1 MSKTVDSKVVEMRF
15 DNKNFEKNV
24 KQSMTT
30 LDKLKQA
37 LKLDGATNGLTAVEQ
52 RANSIKF
59 HGLADTIDKVADKF
73 SGLEMIGTMAMFRIS
88 QSIANAGINL
98 VKSLSVDNVMSGWN
112 KLQQKANS
120 MSTLISQG
128 YKTEVVE
135 EQLEKLNW
143 FSDETS
149 YNFTDMIDNIAKFTA
164 TGKGLEDSV
173 TAMQG
178 IALWAA
184 KSGQNAQKASAAMY
198 QLSQALG
205 AGYMRKE
212 DWKSIQ
218 NASMDT
224 AEFRKQ
230 TLETAVAMGKVKKIG
245 KDTYQ
250 SLRGNKMKFTQQ
262 QFAES
267 LTEGQWFTSDVMM
280 EVYKKYA
287 KASDQMKKAI
297 DVMSEDHDVTLTA
310 GQMIKAYDALKNNTF
325 DDFLKEEEIDDEK
338 AIAALKNMVSGFD
351 EFGISTFR
359 AGQEYRT
366 FNDTIDATKDAVST
380 KWMNIIETL
389 IGNIDAQKKLWT
401 TIGEQ
406 FYDWFAAPLD
416 DLQELLN
423 RWVDMGGRDSLHEAL
438 GNIGEAIGAI
448 TKPIKEAWHEIFPP
462 MTAKR
467 LTELTN
473 KFKEFTS
480 HLKISGKTAD
490 AIKSVFR
497 ALFSILKTGFS
508 IVKTLGKALFTLIG
522 VFRPLGELLI
532 SAVGFLSKWIDKT
545 AEAARNSKWLSN
557 TVNTVVETIKKFANA
572 VGNMLKKLLSY
583 ESALNFFKGLFN
595 LIKNVGLAIGKFI
608 GGIIRNG
615 DLNQVMKL
623 VNSGLISAA
632 LIKLQGVFKSFKG
645 VADNAAGILESV
657 KGVLESY
664 QKDIQAK
671 TLIKIAG
678 AVAILVGSIW
688 VLSSIDGAALAIGIG
703 AMGLVMTELMLCFNI
718 LTKITKDQKI
728 LLRNSLALINLSA
741 SLLILSAAI
750 KNLGSLNLGQMAI
763 ALGGLAVAMQ
773 LFIHTLKMLPD
784 DGETKKK
791 TKGLIGLSISLLILS
806 VALKKMGSMKLT
818 EIVKSLIT
826 MFIATKVMVGTINSI
841 NPEGAIRKALSLVV
855 LANAMVVLGLAMK
868 ILGSLSWSEIGRGLA
883 AMGGALAILT
893 IAMNHLS
900 TGNRVASKLGS
911 FASAGAKFKGG
922 GVKFG
927 MSGSS
932 GNYESFKSSQ
942 GGALGKSFALLG
954 ATMSLVILGGAMK
967 ILATM
972 NWSDIGRSL
981 AAMGGALTI
990 LVVAMRVLG
999 SSVSGAL
1006 AGAGSLVIA
1015 SAALIGLAL
1024 GLKIL
1029 GSIHPDKIVK
1039 SLVALAAALT
1049 ILGVAGY
1056 LLKGVALDLLVVAGA
1071 AALFGVAAVTLGV
1084 GLGLIAAGISAL
1096 ALALSAGTTAI
1107 VAGLSA
1113 IILGIVGLIPEIVK
1127 TLGLA
1132 IAEFCKVI
1140 MECAPLIAK
1149 AIGTVLL
1156 EAVKMLKDFV
1166 PPIVTAILDL
1176 VIQTIRAV
1184 TDRVPELIMSIAELL
1199 SAIFKGF
1206 MEALQILDAKT
1217 LLGGIACIGML
1228 VVIFHLLASLAMS
1241 APAAAIGVVAF
1252 GILLVELM
1260 GVMALVG
1267 KLKGMVAGIK
1277 DAGEVLQAV
1286 GTAIGRF
1293 IGGIIGGFGLGI
1305 SDTMPAIA
1313 TNLSQFMTNLQP
1325 FLDGVSKVK
1334 PDTVI
1339 RMGSLAAG
1347 ILVLTAANFI
1357 AGLGNLLSLGNSLPK
1372 LGRDLSLFMTNAK
1385 PFIDSAILISPNMM
1399 QGVQALANAIMVLTG
1414 AQLLKSMSSLFTWF
1428 TGDNS
1433 FEKFGKEIASLGTGM
1448 KDFAKNLGTFSDSQV
1463 TSISAACEAIS
1474 ALAKAAKQIP
1484 NEGGLW
1490 AGLVGD
1496 NSIGKWSEYLP
1507 PLGKNLNEFVKNL
1520 GTFSDSQVGA
1530 VTAAGNAIKGLAEA
1544 SKQIPNEGGLWSW
1557 IAGDNSI
1564 GKFSEYLP
1572 EVGKNLADM
1581 ATQLQSFTE
1590 EQVGSIK
1597 NAGLAIA
1604 ALAEAA
1610 NKIPNTGGIVSWFT
1624 GDNDI
1629 STFTDKLPGVATN
1642 LKNFSKN
1649 LGSYSESSSKYAGF
1663 AGDAIAS
1670 LAKAANKIPNT
1681 GGIASWFAGDN
1692 DISKFSDKLP
1702 NVGTMLKNFIENL
1715 GTFSDAQV
1723 ASTDC
1728 AGQAIARLAEAA
1740 SKVPNAGGMFTW
1752 FTGESD
1758 ISQFA
1763 DKWPGV
1769 ATKLGEFVKNL
1780 GTFTAEQVTTVDCAS
1795 NAIVKLAEAAKK
1807 VPAVGGLV
1815 SWFTGESDLS
1825 AFAGKFPGVGT
1836 NLKDFVSNLGTFN
1849 ADQVTTVD
1857 CAAQAIQKFCE
1868 AADACPKSGGLVSW
1882 FTGDKDISK
1891 VTDKLPDVAWGIKKF
1906 SEKIGTFTDKE
1917 VASITAATEALKRI
1931 TYFAN
1936 DVKDVEDLEDRADG
1950 LADVADGVKNF
1961 VEGLAKISSE
1971 NAENAKKNAKIFYDL
1986 TTQLASMNVDSMKTL
2001 GDSMKN
2007 IGENSVEKFIS
2018 AFNGDNPKTKLS
2030 QAIRDLI
2037 TKLIDTLESKR
2048 TDVENK
2054 FISIVTSA
2062 LDKINESSMI
2072 DKMKTAGKNFAK
2084 GFADGIENN
2093 RYLAVDAGTNLGN
2106 DAYKAAK
2113 RAIDAH
2119 SPSRKARELGN
2130 FFGLGFIKGIHEYTS
2145 DAYNESFDMADHAR
2159 KGLSNAISK
2168 VNDILNDGRT
2178 NQPTIRPILDLSDV
2192 ESQAGTISGLFNNVS
2207 LGTNL
2212 NAISTGMAS
2221 KGQNGTA
2228 NDVVSAIN
2236 KLGSNLGSTG
2246 DTYNI
2251 NGITYDD
2258 QSSVSEAIQTLIRA
2272 ANIERRS

>member
-37 LKLDGATNGLTAVEQ
+37 LKLDGATSGLTAIEQ

-73 SGLEMIGTMAMFRIS
+73 SGLSMVGTMAMIRIS
-88 QSIANAGINL
+88 QSVANAGLNM
-98 VKSLSVDNVMSGWN
+98 VKSLSVDNVMSGWQ

-128 YKTEVVE
+128 YDTSVVE
-135 EQLEKLNW
+135 KQLEKLNW

-230 TLETAVAMGKVKKIG
+230 TLEVAVAMGKVKKVG
-245 KDTYQ
+245 TDTYQ
-250 SLRGNKMKFTQQ
+250 SLLGNKMKFTQQ

-297 DVMSEDHDVTLTA
+297 DIMSEDHDVTLTA

-325 DDFLKEEEIDDEK
+325 DAFLKEEEIDDEK
-338 AIAALKNMVSGFD
+338 AISALKNMVSGFD

-366 FNDTIDATKDAVST
+366 FNDTLDATKDAVST
-380 KWMNIIETL
+380 KWMNIMETL

-423 RWVDMGGRDSLHEAL
+423 RWVDMGGRNSLHEAL
-438 GNIGEAIGAI
+438 GNIGSAIGAI
-448 TKPIKEAWHEIFPP
+448 TKPIKEAWDEIFPP

-473 KFKEFTS
+473 KFKEFTAS
-480 HLKISGKTAD
+480 LKISGKTAD
-490 AIKSVFR
+490 AIKSIFR
-497 ALFSILKTGFS
+497 AFFSIIKTGLS
-508 IVKTLGKALFTLIG
+508 VVKTFGKALFTLIG
-522 VFRPLGELLI
+522 VFRPLGELVI
-532 SAVGFLSKWIDKT
+532 TSVGFLSKWVDKT

-557 TVNTVVETIKKFANA
+557 TVNTVVEAIKKFANA
-572 VGNMLKKLLSY
+572 AGNMLKKLLSY

-595 LIKNVGLAIGKFI
+595 LIKNVGLAIGKFL

-645 VADNAAGILESV
+645 IADNAAGILESV

-671 TLIKIAG
+671 TLIKIAS
-678 AVAILVGSIW
+678 AVAILAGSIW
-688 VLSSIDGAALAIGIG
+688 VLSSIDGASLVKGIG
-703 AMGLVMTELMLCFNI
+703 AMGLLMTELMLCFKA
-718 LTKITKDQKI
+718 LTKMGEDKI
-728 LLRNSLALINLSA
+728 YARSSLALISLSL
-741 SLLILSAAI
+741 SLLILGSAI
-750 KNLGSLNLGQMAI
+750 KKIGSLNFGQMI
-763 ALGGLAVAMQ
+763 IGLIGLAGAMGV
-773 LFIHTLKMLPD
+773 LTATIHLLPD
-784 DGETKKK
+784 DGKTKKK
-791 TKGLIGLSISLLILS
+791 TKGLIALSLSLLIMS
-806 VALKKMGSMKLT
+806 VALKKIGSMDLLSIIKGLT
-818 EIVKSLIT
+818 TMLISLGG
-826 MFIATKVMVGTINSI
+826 MAFILSKI
-841 NPEGAIRKALSLVV
+841 NPEGALRKSIAMLV
-855 LANAMVVLGLAMK
+855 LANSLIILAGALK
-868 ILGSLSWSEIGRGLA
+868 ILGSMSWGEIGRGLT
-883 AMGGALAILT
+883 AMAGSLTILT
-893 IAMNHLS
+893 IVMNLLPK
-900 TGNRVASKLGS
+900 N
-911 FASAGAKFKGG
+911 GG
-922 GVKFG
+922 I
-927 MSGSS
+927 
-932 GNYESFKSSQ
+932 FKSI
-942 GGALGKSFALLG
+942 GLLG
-954 ATMSLVILGGAMK
+954 AVTSMIVLAGALK

-972 NWSDIGRSL
+972 NWEEIKRSL
-981 AAMGGALTI
+981 VAMGGALTI
-990 LVVAMRVLG
+990 LVVAMKILG
-999 SSVSGAL
+999 SSIGGAL
-1006 AGAGSLVIA
+1006 AGAGALLIA
-1015 SAALIGLAL
+1015 SAALIELAI

-1029 GSIHPDKIVK
+1029 ASIKPDKMVK
-1039 SLVALAAALT
+1039 ALLGLAAALT
-1049 ILGVAGY
+1049 ILGIAGALLSKVAGG
-1056 LLKGVALDLLVVAGA
+1056 LLMVAGA
-1071 AALFGVAAVTLGV
+1071 AALFGVAAVALGV
-1084 GLGLIAAGISAL
+1084 GLGLIASGISAL

-1132 IAEFCKVI
+1132 IIEFCKVI
-1140 MECAPLIAK
+1140 IECAPLIAK
-1149 AIGTVLL
+1149 ALGIVLL

-1176 VIQTIRAV
+1176 FIQTIRAV
-1184 TDRVPELIMSIAELL
+1184 TDRVPELIISIAELL

-1206 MEALQILDAKT
+1206 MEALQLLDAKV

-1228 VVIFHLLASLAMS
+1228 VVIFHLLASLAIS
-1241 APAAAIGVVAF
+1241 APAAAIGIVAF
-1252 GILLVELM
+1252 GVLLVELI

-1267 KLKGMVAGIK
+1267 KLKGMVSGIQ

-1293 IGGIIGGFGLGI
+1293 IGGIIGGFGLGV
-1305 SDTMPAIA
+1305 SDTMPQIA

-1339 RMGSLAAG
+1339 RIGSLAAG

-1357 AGLGNLLSLGNSLPK
+1357 AGLGNLLSIGNSLPK

-1414 AQLLKSMSSLFTWF
+1414 ANVLKSMSSLFTWF

-1433 FEKFGKEIASLGTGM
+1433 FEKFGKEIASLGIGM
-1448 KDFAKNLGTFSDSQV
+1448 KNFAKNLGTFSDSQV

-1474 ALAKAAKQIP
+1474 SLAKAAKQIP

-1490 AGLVGD
+1490 ASLVGD
-1496 NSIGKWSEYLP
+1496 NSIVKWSSYLP

-1520 GTFSDSQVGA
+1520 GTFSDSQVGS

-1544 SKQIPNEGGLWSW
+1544 SKQIPNEGGLWGW

-1572 EVGKNLADM
+1572 EVGKNLANM

-1590 EQVGSIK
+1590 DQVGSIK

-1629 STFTDKLPGVATN
+1629 STFANKLPGVATN

-1663 AGDAIAS
+1663 AGNAIAA
-1670 LAKAANKIPNT
+1670 LASAANKIPNT
-1681 GGIASWFAGDN
+1681 GGIVSWFTGDN

-1702 NVGTMLKNFIENL
+1702 NVGTMLKNFISNL
-1715 GTFSDAQV
+1715 GSFTDSQV
-1723 ASTDC
+1723 TATDC
-1728 AGQAIARLAEAA
+1728 AGQAIARLAKAA
-1740 SKVPNAGGMFTW
+1740 SDVPNAGGMFTW

-1763 DKWPGV
+1763 SKWPGV
-1769 ATKLGEFVKNL
+1769 ATNLKGFVSNL
-1780 GTFTAEQVTTVDCAS
+1780 GTFTDEQVTTTDCAGR
-1795 NAIVKLAEAAKK
+1795 AIKALASAAKD
-1807 VPAVGGLV
+1807 VPNVGGLV
-1815 SWFTGESDLS
+1815 SWFTGENDISE
-1825 AFAGKFPGVGT
+1825 FAGKFPGVGT
-1836 NLKDFVSNLGTFN
+1836 NLKNFVTNLGTFST
-1849 ADQVTTVD
+1849 DQVNTVD
-1857 CAAQAIQKFCE
+1857 SAGKALAGLAK
-1868 AADACPKSGGLVSW
+1868 AADEIPNSGGLVSL
-1882 FTGDKDISK
+1882 FTGDNDISK
-1891 VTDKLPDVAWGIKKF
+1891 FAGKFPTVASGIKGYAD
-1906 SEKIGTFTDKE
+1906 KIGTFGKDK
-1917 VASITAATEALKRI
+1917 VDSVNASTEAIK
-1931 TYFAN
+1931 A
-1936 DVKDVEDLEDRADG
+1936 
-1950 LADVADGVKNF
+1950 
-1961 VEGLAKISSE
+1961 LAKIDDIDFGDLKDNSSDMAGVGT
-1971 NAENAKKNAKIFYDL
+1971 NMANFITK
-1986 TTQLASMNVDSMKTL
+1986 LASSSKDTTELAKTNADAFVELVTKFTNV
-2001 GDSMKN
+2001 
-2007 IGENSVEKFIS
+2007 
-2018 AFNGDNPKTKLS
+2018 NGDNVKKIGDGLKTIGETGINKFVESLSGDSPVTKVS

-2037 TKLIDTLESKR
+2037 SKLIDTMETKR
-2048 TDVENK
+2048 GDVEAK
-2054 FISIVTSA
+2054 FTSIVTSA
-2062 LDKINESSMI
+2062 IDKINESTMI
-2072 DKMKTAGKNFAK
+2072 DKMKTAGKNFAQ

-2106 DAYKAAK
+2106 AAYKAAK

-2119 SPSRKARELGN
+2119 SPSKKAHKLGN
-2130 FFGLGFIKGIHEYTS
+2130 FFGLGFINGIHEYTS
-2145 DAYNESFDMADHAR
+2145 DAYGESYSMADEAR

-2178 NQPTIRPILDLSDV
+2178 NQPTIRPVLDLTDI
-2192 ESQAGTISGLFNNVS
+2192 ESGAGRINGLFKNVNV
-2207 LGTNL
+2207 GGNL
-2212 NAISTGMAS
+2212 NAITVGMRS

-2236 KLGSNLGSTG
+2236 KLGSNIGSGG

-2258 QSSVSEAIQTLIRA
+2258 QSSISEAVQILIRA

>member
-73 SGLEMIGTMAMFRIS
+73 SGLSMVGTMAMIRIS
-88 QSIANAGINL
+88 QSVANAGINM
-98 VKSLSVDNVMSGWN
+98 VKSLSVDNIMSGWQ

-128 YKTEVVE
+128 YDTSVVE

-230 TLETAVAMGKVKKIG
+230 TLDVAIAMGKVKKVG
-245 KDTYQ
+245 TDTYQ
-250 SLRGNKMKFTQQ
+250 SLLGNKMKFTQQ

-297 DVMSEDHDVTLTA
+297 DIMSEDHDVTLTA

-325 DDFLKEEEIDDEK
+325 DAFLKEEEIDDEK
-338 AIAALKNMVSGFD
+338 AISALKNMVSGFD

-366 FNDTIDATKDAVST
+366 FNDTLDATKDAVST
-380 KWMNIIETL
+380 KWMNIMETL

-423 RWVDMGGRDSLHEAL
+423 RWVDMGGRNSLHEAL
-438 GNIGEAIGAI
+438 GNIGSAIGAI
-448 TKPIKEAWHEIFPP
+448 TKPIKEAWDEIFPP

-473 KFKEFTS
+473 KFKEFTAS
-480 HLKISGKTAD
+480 LKISGKTAD
-490 AIKSVFR
+490 AIKSIFR
-497 ALFSILKTGFS
+497 AFFSIIKTGLS
-508 IVKTLGKALFTLIG
+508 VVKTFGKALFTLIG
-522 VFRPLGELLI
+522 VFRPLGELVI
-532 SAVGFLSKWIDKT
+532 TAVGFLSKWVDKT

-557 TVNTVVETIKKFANA
+557 TVNTVVEAIKKFANA
-572 VGNMLKKLLSY
+572 AGNMLKKLLSY

-595 LIKNVGLAIGKFI
+595 LIKNVGLAIGKFL

-657 KGVLESY
+657 KGILESY
-664 QKDIQAK
+664 QKDIEAK
-671 TLIKIAG
+671 TLIKIAS
-678 AVAILVGSIW
+678 AVAILAGSIW
-688 VLSSIDGAALAIGIG
+688 VLSSIDGASLVKGIG
-703 AMGLVMTELMLCFNI
+703 AMGLLMTELMLCFKV
-718 LTKITKDQKI
+718 LTKMGEDKI
-728 LLRNSLALINLSA
+728 YARSSLALISLSL
-741 SLLILSAAI
+741 SLLILGSAIKKIGSLSFGQMITGLIGLAGAMGVLTAAI
-750 KNLGSLNLGQMAI
+750 HL
-763 ALGGLAVAMQ
+763 
-773 LFIHTLKMLPD
+773 LPD
-784 DGETKKK
+784 DGKTKKK
-791 TKGLIGLSISLLILS
+791 TKGLIALSLSLLIMS
-806 VALKKMGSMKLT
+806 VALKKIGSMDLLSIIKGLT
-818 EIVKSLIT
+818 TMLISLGG
-826 MFIATKVMVGTINSI
+826 MAFILSKI
-841 NPEGAIRKALSLVV
+841 NPEGALRKSIAMLV
-855 LANAMVVLGLAMK
+855 LANSLIILAGALK
-868 ILGSLSWSEIGRGLA
+868 ILGSMSWGEIGRGLT
-883 AMGGALAILT
+883 AMAGSLTILT
-893 IAMNHLS
+893 IVMNLLPKNGGIFKS
-900 TGNRVASKLGS
+900 IGLLAAVISMIVL
-911 FASAGAKFKGG
+911 AGA
-922 GVKFG
+922 
-927 MSGSS
+927 
-932 GNYESFKSSQ
+932 
-942 GGALGKSFALLG
+942 L
-954 ATMSLVILGGAMK
+954 K

-972 NWSDIGRSL
+972 NWEEIKRSL
-981 AAMGGALTI
+981 VAMGGALTI
-990 LVVAMRVLG
+990 LVVAMKILG
-999 SSVSGAL
+999 SSIGGSL
-1006 AGAGSLVIA
+1006 AGAGSLLIA
-1015 SAALIGLAL
+1015 SAALIELAI

-1029 GSIHPDKIVK
+1029 ASIKPDKMVK
-1039 SLVALAAALT
+1039 ALLGLAAALT
-1049 ILGVAGY
+1049 ILGIAGALLSKVAGG
-1056 LLKGVALDLLVVAGA
+1056 LLMVAGA
-1071 AALFGVAAVTLGV
+1071 AALFGVAAVALGV

-1132 IAEFCKVI
+1132 IIEFCKVI
-1140 MECAPLIAK
+1140 IECAPLIAK
-1149 AIGTVLL
+1149 ALGTVLL

-1176 VIQTIRAV
+1176 FIQTIRAV

-1206 MEALQILDAKT
+1206 MEALQLLDAKV

-1228 VVIFHLLASLAMS
+1228 AVIFHLLASLAMS
-1241 APAAAIGVVAF
+1241 APAAAIGIIAF
-1252 GILLVELM
+1252 GVLLVELM
-1260 GVMALVG
+1260 GVMTLVG
-1267 KLKGMVAGIK
+1267 KLKGMVSGIQ

-1293 IGGIIGGFGLGI
+1293 IGGIIGGFGLGV
-1305 SDTMPAIA
+1305 SDTMPQIA
-1313 TNLSQFMTNLQP
+1313 TNLSQFIMNLQP
-1325 FLDGVSKVK
+1325 FIDGVSKVK

-1357 AGLGNLLSLGNSLPK
+1357 AGLGNLLSIGNSLPK

-1399 QGVQALANAIMVLTG
+1399 NGVQALANAIMVLTG
-1414 AQLLKSMSSLFTWF
+1414 ANVLKSMSSLFTWF

-1448 KDFAKNLGTFSDSQV
+1448 KNFAKNLGTFSDSQV

-1474 ALAKAAKQIP
+1474 SLAKAAKQIP

-1490 AGLVGD
+1490 ASLVGD
-1496 NSIGKWSEYLP
+1496 NSIGKWSSYLP

-1520 GTFSDSQVGA
+1520 GTFSNSQVGS
-1530 VTAAGNAIKGLAEA
+1530 VTAAGNAIKALAEA

-1572 EVGKNLADM
+1572 EVGKNLSNM
-1581 ATQLQSFTE
+1581 AAQLQSFTE
-1590 EQVGSIK
+1590 DQVGSIK

-1681 GGIASWFAGDN
+1681 GGIVSWFTGDN
-1692 DISKFSDKLP
+1692 DISKFSEKLP
-1702 NVGTMLKNFIENL
+1702 SVGTMLKNFIANL
-1715 GTFSDAQV
+1715 GTFTEAQV
-1723 ASTDC
+1723 TSTDC
-1728 AGQAIARLAEAA
+1728 AGQAIARLAKAA
-1740 SKVPNAGGMFTW
+1740 SDVPNAGSMFTW
-1752 FTGESD
+1752 FTGEND

-1763 DKWPGV
+1763 DKLPGV
-1769 ATKLGEFVKNL
+1769 ATNLKNFVNNL
-1780 GTFTAEQVTTVDCAS
+1780 GTFTDEQVATTDCAGR
-1795 NAIVKLAEAAKK
+1795 AIKALANAAKD
-1807 VPAVGGLV
+1807 VPNVGGLV
-1815 SWFTGESDLS
+1815 SLFTGENDISQ
-1825 AFAGKFPGVGT
+1825 FADKFPGVGT
-1836 NLKDFVSNLGTFN
+1836 NLKGFVTNLGTFST
-1849 ADQVTTVD
+1849 DQVNTVD
-1857 CAAQAIQKFCE
+1857 AAGKAIAALAK
-1868 AADACPKSGGLVSW
+1868 AADEIPNSGGLVSL
-1882 FTGDKDISK
+1882 FTGDNDISK
-1891 VTDKLPDVAWGIKKF
+1891 FADKFPTVASGIKGYAD
-1906 SEKIGTFTDKE
+1906 KIGTFGKDK
-1917 VASITAATEALKRI
+1917 VDSVNASTEAIK
-1931 TYFAN
+1931 A
-1936 DVKDVEDLEDRADG
+1936 
-1950 LADVADGVKNF
+1950 
-1961 VEGLAKISSE
+1961 LAKIDDIDFGGLKDNSSDMAGVGT
-1971 NAENAKKNAKIFYDL
+1971 NMANFITK
-1986 TTQLASMNVDSMKTL
+1986 LASSSKDTTDLAKTNADAFVELVTKFNNV
-2001 GDSMKN
+2001 
-2007 IGENSVEKFIS
+2007 
-2018 AFNGDNPKTKLS
+2018 NGDNIKKIGDGLKTIGETGINKFVESLS
-2030 QAIRDLI
+2030 GDSPVTKVTQAIRDLI
-2037 TKLIDTLESKR
+2037 TKLIDTMETKR
-2048 TDVENK
+2048 SDIETK
-2054 FISIVTSA
+2054 FTSIVTSA
-2062 LDKINESSMI
+2062 IDKINESTMI
-2072 DKMKTAGKNFAK
+2072 DKVKTAGKNFAQ

-2106 DAYKAAK
+2106 AAYKAAK

-2119 SPSRKARELGN
+2119 SPSKKAHKLGN
-2130 FFGLGFIKGIHEYTS
+2130 FFGLGFINGIHEYTS
-2145 DAYNESFDMADHAR
+2145 DAYGESYNMADEAR

-2168 VNDILNDGRT
+2168 VNDILNDDRT
-2178 NQPTIRPILDLSDV
+2178 NQPTIRPVLDLTDI
-2192 ESQAGTISGLFNNVS
+2192 EYGAGRINGLFKNVNV
-2207 LGTNL
+2207 GGNL
-2212 NAISTGMAS
+2212 NAITVGMRS

-2236 KLGSNLGSTG
+2236 KLGSNIGSGG

-2258 QSSVSEAIQTLIRA
+2258 QSSVSEAVQILIRA

>member
-73 SGLEMIGTMAMFRIS
+73 SGLSMVGTMAMIRIS
-88 QSIANAGINL
+88 QSVANAGLNM
-98 VKSLSVDNVMSGWN
+98 VKSLSVDNIMSGWQ

-128 YKTEVVE
+128 YDTSVVE
-135 EQLEKLNW
+135 KQLEKLNW

-230 TLETAVAMGKVKKIG
+230 TLDVAVAMGKVKKVG
-245 KDTYQ
+245 TDTYQ
-250 SLRGNKMKFTQQ
+250 SLLGNKMKFTQQ

-297 DVMSEDHDVTLTA
+297 DIMSEDHDVTLTA

-325 DDFLKEEEIDDEK
+325 DAFLKEEEIDDEK
-338 AIAALKNMVSGFD
+338 AISALKNMVSGFD

-366 FNDTIDATKDAVST
+366 FNDTLDATKDAVST
-380 KWMNIIETL
+380 KWMNIMETL

-423 RWVDMGGRDSLHEAL
+423 RWVDMGGRNSLHEAL
-438 GNIGEAIGAI
+438 GNIGSAIGAI
-448 TKPIKEAWHEIFPP
+448 TKPIKEAWNEIFPP

-473 KFKEFTS
+473 KFKAFTAS
-480 HLKISGKTAD
+480 LKISGKTAD
-490 AIKSVFR
+490 AIKSIFR
-497 ALFSILKTGFS
+497 AFFSIIKTGLS
-508 IVKTLGKALFTLIG
+508 VVKTFGKALFTLIG
-522 VFRPLGELLI
+522 VFRPLGELVI
-532 SAVGFLSKWIDKT
+532 TAVGFLSKWVDKT

-557 TVNTVVETIKKFANA
+557 TVNTVVEAIKKFANA
-572 VGNMLKKLLSY
+572 AGNMLKKLLSY

-595 LIKNVGLAIGKFI
+595 LIKNVGLAIGKFL

-632 LIKLQGVFKSFKG
+632 LIKLQSVFKSFKG

-657 KGVLESY
+657 KGILESY
-664 QKDIQAK
+664 QKDIEAK
-671 TLIKIAG
+671 TLIKIAS
-678 AVAILVGSIW
+678 AVAILAGSIW
-688 VLSSIDGAALAIGIG
+688 VLSSIDGASLVKGIG
-703 AMGLVMTELMLCFNI
+703 AMGLVMAELMLCFKA
-718 LTKITKDQKI
+718 LTKMGEDKI
-728 LLRNSLALINLSA
+728 YARSSLALISLSL
-741 SLLILSAAI
+741 SLLILGSAI
-750 KNLGSLNLGQMAI
+750 KKIGSLNFGQMI
-763 ALGGLAVAMQ
+763 TGLIGLAGAMGI
-773 LFIHTLKMLPD
+773 LTAAIYLLPD
-784 DGETKKK
+784 DGKTKKK
-791 TKGLIGLSISLLILS
+791 TKGLITLSLSLLIMS
-806 VALKKMGSMKLT
+806 VALKKIGSMDLLSIIKGLT
-818 EIVKSLIT
+818 TMLISLGV
-826 MFIATKVMVGTINSI
+826 MAFILSKM
-841 NPEGAIRKALSLVV
+841 NPEGALRKSISMLV
-855 LANAMVVLGLAMK
+855 LANSLIILAGSLK
-868 ILGSLSWSEIGRGLA
+868 ILGSMSWAEIGRGLT
-883 AMGGALAILT
+883 AMAGSLTILT
-893 IAMNHLS
+893 IVMNLLPKNGGIFKS
-900 TGNRVASKLGS
+900 IGLLGVVTS
-911 FASAGAKFKGG
+911 MIVLAGA
-922 GVKFG
+922 
-927 MSGSS
+927 
-932 GNYESFKSSQ
+932 
-942 GGALGKSFALLG
+942 L
-954 ATMSLVILGGAMK
+954 K

-972 NWSDIGRSL
+972 NWEEIKRSL
-981 AAMGGALTI
+981 VAMGGALTI
-990 LVVAMRVLG
+990 LVVAMKILG
-999 SSVSGAL
+999 SSIGGSL
-1006 AGAGSLVIA
+1006 AGAGALLIA
-1015 SAALIGLAL
+1015 SAALIELAI

-1029 GSIHPDKIVK
+1029 ASIKPDKMVK
-1039 SLVALAAALT
+1039 ALLGLAVALT
-1049 ILGVAGY
+1049 ILGIAGALLSKVAGG
-1056 LLKGVALDLLVVAGA
+1056 LLMVAGA
-1071 AALFGVAAVTLGV
+1071 AALFGVAAVALGV
-1084 GLGLIAAGISAL
+1084 GLGLIATGISAL
-1096 ALALSAGTTAI
+1096 SLALSAGTTAI

-1113 IILGIVGLIPEIVK
+1113 IILGIIGLIPEIVK

-1132 IAEFCKVI
+1132 IIEFCKVI
-1140 MECAPLIAK
+1140 IECAPLIAK
-1149 AIGTVLL
+1149 ALGIVLL

-1176 VIQTIRAV
+1176 FIQTIRAV

-1206 MEALQILDAKT
+1206 MEALQLLDSKV

-1228 VVIFHLLASLAMS
+1228 VIIFHLLASLAMS
-1241 APAAAIGVVAF
+1241 APAAAIGIVAF
-1252 GILLVELM
+1252 GVLLVELM
-1260 GVMALVG
+1260 GVMTLVG
-1267 KLKGMVAGIK
+1267 KLKGMVSGIQ

-1293 IGGIIGGFGLGI
+1293 IGGIIGGFGLGV
-1305 SDTMPAIA
+1305 SDTMPQIA

-1357 AGLGNLLSLGNSLPK
+1357 AGLGNILSIGNALPK
-1372 LGRDLSLFMTNAK
+1372 LGRDLSLFMINAK

-1399 QGVQALANAIMVLTG
+1399 QGVQSLANAIMVLTG
-1414 AQLLKSMSSLFTWF
+1414 ANILKSISSLFTWI

-1433 FEKFGKEIASLGTGM
+1433 FEKFGKEIASLGTGI
-1448 KDFAKNLGTFSDSQV
+1448 KNFAKNLGTFSDNQV
-1463 TSISAACEAIS
+1463 SSISSACEAIS
-1474 ALAKAAKQIP
+1474 SLAKAAKQIP

-1490 AGLVGD
+1490 ASIVGD
-1496 NSIGKWSEYLP
+1496 NSIGKWSAYLP
-1507 PLGKNLNEFVKNL
+1507 PLGKNLNEFVKSL
-1520 GTFSDSQVGA
+1520 GTFSSSQMDSVES
-1530 VTAAGNAIKGLAEA
+1530 AGNAIVALAEA
-1544 SKQIPNEGGLWSW
+1544 AKQIPNEGGLWS
-1557 IAGDNSI
+1557 ALVGDNSI
-1564 GKFSEYLP
+1564 GKFAYQLP
-1572 EVGKNLADM
+1572 STGLCLAAM
-1581 ATQLQSFTE
+1581 AKSLQGFTPE
-1590 EQVGSIK
+1590 SVDVIR
-1597 NAGLAIA
+1597 NAGESIA
-1604 ALAEAA
+1604 ALSIAA
-1610 NKIPNTGGIVSWFT
+1610 SKIPNSGGLVSLFT

-1629 STFTDKLPGVATN
+1629 SKFANKLPGVATN

-1663 AGDAIAS
+1663 AGDAIAA
-1670 LAKAANKIPNT
+1670 LANAASKIPNSSGLVSLFT
-1681 GGIASWFAGDN
+1681 GDN
-1692 DISKFSDKLP
+1692 DISKFADKLP
-1702 NVGTMLKNFIENL
+1702 SVGTMLKNFIGNL
-1715 GTFSDAQV
+1715 GTFTESQV
-1723 ASTDC
+1723 TSTDC
-1728 AGQAIARLAEAA
+1728 AGQAIARLAKAA
-1740 SKVPNAGGMFTW
+1740 SDVPNAGSMFTW

-1763 DKWPGV
+1763 DKLPGV
-1769 ATKLGEFVKNL
+1769 ATNLKNFVNNL
-1780 GTFTAEQVTTVDCAS
+1780 GTFTDEQVTTTDCAGR
-1795 NAIVKLAEAAKK
+1795 AIKALANAAKD
-1807 VPAVGGLV
+1807 VPNVGGLV
-1815 SWFTGESDLS
+1815 SLFTGENDISQ
-1825 AFAGKFPGVGT
+1825 FADKFPGVGT
-1836 NLKDFVSNLGTFN
+1836 NLKGFVTNLGTFST
-1849 ADQVTTVD
+1849 DQVNTVD
-1857 CAAQAIQKFCE
+1857 AAGKAIAALAK
-1868 AADACPKSGGLVSW
+1868 AADEIPNSGGLVSL
-1882 FTGDKDISK
+1882 FTGDNDISK
-1891 VTDKLPDVAWGIKKF
+1891 FADKFPTVASGIKGYAD
-1906 SEKIGTFTDKE
+1906 KIGTFGKDK
-1917 VASITAATEALKRI
+1917 VDSVNASTEAIK
-1931 TYFAN
+1931 A
-1936 DVKDVEDLEDRADG
+1936 
-1950 LADVADGVKNF
+1950 
-1961 VEGLAKISSE
+1961 LAKIDDIDFGGLKDNSSDMAGVGT
-1971 NAENAKKNAKIFYDL
+1971 NMANFITK
-1986 TTQLASMNVDSMKTL
+1986 LASSSKDTTDLAKTNADAFVELVTKFNNV
-2001 GDSMKN
+2001 
-2007 IGENSVEKFIS
+2007 
-2018 AFNGDNPKTKLS
+2018 NGDNIKKIGDGLKTIGETGINKFVESLSGDSPVTKVS

-2037 TKLIDTLESKR
+2037 SKLIDTMETKR
-2048 TDVENK
+2048 GDIETK
-2054 FISIVTSA
+2054 FTSIVTSA
-2062 LDKINESSMI
+2062 IDKLNESTMI
-2072 DKMKTAGKNFAK
+2072 DKVKTAGKNFAQ

-2106 DAYKAAK
+2106 AAYKAAK

-2119 SPSRKARELGN
+2119 SPSKKAHKLGN
-2130 FFGLGFIKGIHEYTS
+2130 FFGLGFINGIHEYTS
-2145 DAYNESFDMADHAR
+2145 DAYGESYNMADEAR

-2178 NQPTIRPILDLSDV
+2178 NQPTIRPVLDLTDI
-2192 ESQAGTISGLFNNVS
+2192 ESGAGRINGLFKNVNV
-2207 LGTNL
+2207 GGNL
-2212 NAISTGMAS
+2212 NAITVGMRS

-2236 KLGSNLGSTG
+2236 KLGSNIGSGG

-2258 QSSVSEAIQTLIRA
+2258 QSSVSEAIQVLIRA

>member
-37 LKLDGATNGLTAVEQ
+37 LKLDGAVNGLTAIEQ

-73 SGLEMIGTMAMFRIS
+73 SGLSMVGTMAMIRIS
-88 QSIANAGINL
+88 QSVANVGL
-98 VKSLSVDNVMSGWN
+98 SMVKSLSVDNIMSGWE
-112 KLQQKANS
+112 KLQQKASS

-128 YKTEVVE
+128 YDTSVVE

-230 TLETAVAMGKVKKIG
+230 TLDVAIAMGKVKKVG
-245 KDTYQ
+245 TDTYQ
-250 SLRGNKMKFTQQ
+250 SLLGNKMKFTQQ

-297 DVMSEDHDVTLTA
+297 DIMSEDHDITLTA

-325 DDFLKEEEIDDEK
+325 DNFLKEEEIDDDK
-338 AIAALKNMVSGFD
+338 AIAALKNMVSEFD
-351 EFGISTFR
+351 EFGISTFK

-366 FNDTIDATKDAVST
+366 FNDTLDATKDAVST
-380 KWMNIIETL
+380 KWMNIFETL

-423 RWVDMGGRDSLHEAL
+423 RWVDMGGRNSLHEAL
-438 GNIGEAIGAI
+438 SNIGSAIGAI
-448 TKPIKEAWHEIFPP
+448 TKPIKEAWDEIFPP

-473 KFKEFTS
+473 KFKEFTAS
-480 HLKISGKTAD
+480 LKISGKTAD
-490 AIKSVFR
+490 AIKSIFR
-497 ALFSILKTGFS
+497 AFFSIIKTELS
-508 IVKTLGKALFTLIG
+508 VVKTFGKALFTLIS
-522 VFRPLGELLI
+522 VFRPFGELVI
-532 SAVGFLSKWIDKT
+532 TAIGFLSKWVDKT

-557 TVNTVVETIKKFANA
+557 TVNTVVEAIKKFANA
-572 VGNMLKKLLSY
+572 AGNMLKKLLSY

-632 LIKLQGVFKSFKG
+632 IIKLQSVFKSFKG
-645 VADNAAGILESV
+645 VADKAAGILESV
-657 KGVLESY
+657 KEVLESY

-671 TLIKIAG
+671 TLIKIAS
-678 AVAILVGSIW
+678 AVAILAGSIW
-688 VLSSIDGAALAIGIG
+688 VLSSIDGASLVKGIG
-703 AMGLVMTELMLCFNI
+703 AMGLLMTELMLCFKE
-718 LTKITKDQKI
+718 LTKMGEDKI
-728 LLRNSLALINLSA
+728 YARSSLALISLSL
-741 SLLILSAAI
+741 SLLILGSAIKKIGSLSFGQMITGLIGLAGAMGVLTAAI
-750 KNLGSLNLGQMAI
+750 HL
-763 ALGGLAVAMQ
+763 
-773 LFIHTLKMLPD
+773 LPD
-784 DGETKKK
+784 DGKTKKK
-791 TKGLIGLSISLLILS
+791 TKGLITLSLSLLIMS
-806 VALKKMGSMKLT
+806 VALKKIGSMDLLSIIKGLT
-818 EIVKSLIT
+818 TMLISLGG
-826 MFIATKVMVGTINSI
+826 MAFILSKM
-841 NPEGAIRKALSLVV
+841 NPEGALRKSIAMLV
-855 LANAMVVLGLAMK
+855 LANSLIILAGALK
-868 ILGSLSWSEIGRGLA
+868 ILGSMSWSEIGRGLT
-883 AMGGALAILT
+883 AMAGSLTILT
-893 IAMNHLS
+893 IVMNLLPK
-900 TGNRVASKLGS
+900 N
-911 FASAGAKFKGG
+911 GG
-922 GVKFG
+922 I
-927 MSGSS
+927 
-932 GNYESFKSSQ
+932 FKSI
-942 GGALGKSFALLG
+942 GLLG
-954 ATMSLVILGGAMK
+954 AVTSMIVLAGALK

-972 NWSDIGRSL
+972 NWEEIKRSL
-981 AAMGGALTI
+981 VAMGGALTI
-990 LVVAMRVLG
+990 LVVAMKILG
-999 SSVSGAL
+999 SSIGGAL
-1006 AGAGSLVIA
+1006 AGAGALLIA
-1015 SAALIGLAL
+1015 SAALIELAI

-1029 GSIHPDKIVK
+1029 ASIKPDKMVK
-1039 SLVALAAALT
+1039 ALLGLAAALT
-1049 ILGVAGY
+1049 ILGIAGALLSKVAGG
-1056 LLKGVALDLLVVAGA
+1056 LLMVAGA
-1071 AALFGVAAVTLGV
+1071 AALFGVAAVALGV
-1084 GLGLIAAGISAL
+1084 GLGLIATGISAL

-1107 VAGLSA
+1107 VASLSA

-1132 IAEFCKVI
+1132 IIEFCKVI
-1140 MECAPLIAK
+1140 IECAPLIAK
-1149 AIGTVLL
+1149 ALGTVLL

-1176 VIQTIRAV
+1176 FIQTIRAV
-1184 TDRVPELIMSIAELL
+1184 TDRVPELIISIAELL

-1206 MEALQILDAKT
+1206 MEALQLLDSKV

-1228 VVIFHLLASLAMS
+1228 VVIFHLLASLSMS
-1241 APAAAIGVVAF
+1241 APAAAIGIVAF
-1252 GILLVELM
+1252 GALLVELM
-1260 GVMALVG
+1260 GVMTLVG
-1267 KLKGMVAGIK
+1267 KLKGMVSGIQ

-1293 IGGIIGGFGLGI
+1293 IGGIIGGFGLGV
-1305 SDTMPAIA
+1305 SDTMPQIA

-1372 LGRDLSLFMTNAK
+1372 LGRDLSLFMINAK

-1399 QGVQALANAIMVLTG
+1399 QGVQSLANAIMILTG
-1414 AQLLKSMSSLFTWF
+1414 ANVLKSISSLFTWI

-1448 KDFAKNLGTFSDSQV
+1448 KNFANNLGTFSDNQV
-1463 TSISAACEAIS
+1463 TSISSACEAIS
-1474 ALAKAAKQIP
+1474 SLAKAAKQIP

-1496 NSIGKWSEYLP
+1496 NSIGKWSAYLP
-1507 PLGKNLNEFVKNL
+1507 PLGNNLNEFVKSL
-1520 GTFSDSQVGA
+1520 GTFSSSQMGSVES
-1530 VTAAGNAIKGLAEA
+1530 AGNAIVALSEA
-1544 SKQIPNEGGLWSW
+1544 AKQIPNEGGLWS
-1557 IAGDNSI
+1557 ALVGDNSI
-1564 GKFSEYLP
+1564 GKFAYQLPLTGLCLAAMAKSLQGFTSESV
-1572 EVGKNLADM
+1572 EV
-1581 ATQLQSFTE
+1581 
-1590 EQVGSIK
+1590 IR
-1597 NAGLAIA
+1597 NAGESIAALAIA
-1604 ALAEAA
+1604 AS
-1610 NKIPNTGGIVSWFT
+1610 KIPNSGGLVSLFT

-1629 STFTDKLPGVATN
+1629 SIFAFKLPIVGSFLKKFITNLGSFDKAAVDKSKFAGDAITELAVAASKIPNSHGLVNLFTGDNDIAAFAYKFPIVGTNLKTFVDNLGTFNEAQVITTDCAGRAISALATAASNIPSVGPLTKLFTGKSDISQFSEKFPGVATN
-1642 LKNFSKN
+1642 L
-1649 LGSYSESSSKYAGF
+1649 
-1663 AGDAIAS
+1663 
-1670 LAKAANKIPNT
+1670 
-1681 GGIASWFAGDN
+1681 
-1692 DISKFSDKLP
+1692 
-1702 NVGTMLKNFIENL
+1702 
-1715 GTFSDAQV
+1715 
-1723 ASTDC
+1723 
-1728 AGQAIARLAEAA
+1728 
-1740 SKVPNAGGMFTW
+1740 
-1752 FTGESD
+1752 
-1758 ISQFA
+1758 SQF
-1763 DKWPGV
+1763 
-1769 ATKLGEFVKNL
+1769 
-1780 GTFTAEQVTTVDCAS
+1780 VD
-1795 NAIVKLAEAAKK
+1795 
-1807 VPAVGGLV
+1807 
-1815 SWFTGESDLS
+1815 
-1825 AFAGKFPGVGT
+1825 
-1836 NLKDFVSNLGTFN
+1836 NLGTFN
-1849 ADQVTTVD
+1849 EAQVTAAD
-1857 CAAQAIQKFCE
+1857 CAGRAIKALGDAAHNIPAEDGLWQKLAGKQSLANFAKDLPNVGSALAGFVKNLSTNGDFTTTQVSTIDTACN
-1868 AADACPKSGGLVSW
+1868 ALKILASVSDAFPKTGGVWQWL
-1882 FTGDKDISK
+1882 TGENDISK
-1891 VTDKLPDVAWGIKKF
+1891 YASKFPDIAEGLKGFTDKLKDYDESKV
-1906 SEKIGTFTDKE
+1906 SS
-1917 VASITAATEALKRI
+1917 VNAATEALKVLAEVDDIDFSGLKDSSSDIAGVGTNMANFI
-1931 TYFAN
+1931 TKLASSS
-1936 DVKDVEDLEDRADG
+1936 KDTTDLAKTNAD
-1950 LADVADGVKNF
+1950 AF
-1961 VEGLAKISSE
+1961 VELVTKF
-1971 NAENAKKNAKIFYDL
+1971 N
-1986 TTQLASMNVDSMKTL
+1986 NVN
-2001 GDSMKN
+2001 GDNIKN
-2007 IGENSVEKFIS
+2007 IGDGLKTIGETGINKFVES
-2018 AFNGDNPKTKLS
+2018 LSGDSPVTKVS

-2037 TKLIDTLESKR
+2037 TKLIDTMETKR
-2048 TDVENK
+2048 SDIEAK
-2054 FISIVTSA
+2054 FASIVNSA
-2062 LDKINESSMI
+2062 IDKLNESTMI
-2072 DKMKTAGKNFAK
+2072 DKTKTTGKNFAQ

-2106 DAYKAAK
+2106 AAYKAAK

-2119 SPSRKARELGN
+2119 SPSKKAHKLGN
-2130 FFGLGFIKGIHEYTS
+2130 FFGLGFINGIHEYTS
-2145 DAYNESFDMADHAR
+2145 DAYGESYNMADEAR

-2178 NQPTIRPILDLSDV
+2178 NQPTIRPVLDLTDV
-2192 ESQAGTISGLFNNVS
+2192 ESGAGRINGLFKNVNVGS
-2207 LGTNL
+2207 NL
-2212 NAISTGMAS
+2212 NAITVGMRS

-2236 KLGSNLGSTG
+2236 KLGSSIGSGG

-2258 QSSVSEAIQTLIRA
+2258 QSSIAEAIQVLIRA

>member
-73 SGLEMIGTMAMFRIS
+73 SGLSMVGTMAMIRIS
-88 QSIANAGINL
+88 QSVANAGVSM
-98 VKSLSVDNVMSGWN
+98 VKSLSVDNIMSGWQ

-128 YKTEVVE
+128 YDTSVVE
-135 EQLEKLNW
+135 KQLEKLNW

-230 TLETAVAMGKVKKIG
+230 TLEIAVAMGKVKKVG
-245 KDTYQ
+245 QDTYQ
-250 SLRGNKMKFTQQ
+250 SLLGNKMKFTQQ

-267 LTEGQWFTSDVMM
+267 LTEGEWFTSDVMM

-297 DVMSEDHDVTLTA
+297 DIMSEDHDITLTA
-310 GQMIKAYDALKNNTF
+310 GQMIEAYDALKNNTF
-325 DDFLKEEEIDDEK
+325 DSFLKEEEIDDEK
-338 AIAALKNMVSGFD
+338 AISALKNMVSGFD

-366 FNDTIDATKDAVST
+366 FNDTLDATKDAVST
-380 KWMNIIETL
+380 KWMNIMETL
-389 IGNIDAQKKLWT
+389 IGNVDAQKKLWT

-423 RWVDMGGRDSLHEAL
+423 RWVDMGGRNSLHEAL
-438 GNIGEAIGAI
+438 SNIGSAIGAI
-448 TKPIKEAWHEIFPP
+448 TKPIKEAWDEIFPP

-473 KFKEFTS
+473 KFKEFTAS
-480 HLKISGKTAD
+480 LKISGKTAD
-490 AIKSVFR
+490 AIKSIFR
-497 ALFSILKTGFS
+497 AFFSIIKTGLS
-508 IVKTLGKALFTLIG
+508 VVKTFGKALFTLIG
-522 VFRPLGELLI
+522 VFRPLGELVI
-532 SAVGFLSKWIDKT
+532 TSVGFLSKLVDKT

-557 TVNTVVETIKKFANA
+557 TVNTVVEAIKKFANA
-572 VGNMLKKLLSY
+572 AGNMLKKLLSY

-623 VNSGLISAA
+623 VNSGLISSA
-632 LIKLQGVFKSFKG
+632 LIKLQSVFKSFKG

-664 QKDIQAK
+664 QKDIEAK

-688 VLSSIDGAALAIGIG
+688 VLSSIDGASLVKSIG
-703 AMGLVMTELMLCFNI
+703 AMGLVMAELMLCFKE
-718 LTKITKDQKI
+718 LTKMGEDKI
-728 LLRNSLALINLSA
+728 YARSSLALISLSL
-741 SLLILSAAI
+741 SLLILSSAI
-750 KNLGSLNLGQMAI
+750 KKIGSLNFGQMI
-763 ALGGLAVAMQ
+763 TGLIGLAGAMGV
-773 LFIHTLKMLPD
+773 LTAAIHLLPD
-784 DGETKKK
+784 DGKTKKK
-791 TKGLIGLSISLLILS
+791 TKGLITLSLSLLIMS
-806 VALKKMGSMKLT
+806 VALKKLGSMKLT
-818 EIVKSLIT
+818 EIVKSLVT
-826 MFIATKVMVGTINSI
+826 MMVSLSVMIKTLSKMDPERAISKGIA
-841 NPEGAIRKALSLVV
+841 LLV
-855 LANAMVVLGLAMK
+855 LANSMIILAGALK
-868 ILGSLSWSEIGRGLA
+868 ILGSMNWGEIGRGLT
-883 AMGGALAILT
+883 AMGGALAILVL
-893 IAMNHLS
+893 AMNFLNS
-900 TGNRVASKLGS
+900 GNKSAMKIIGKGGY
-911 FASAGAKFKGG
+911 ASAK
-922 GVKFG
+922 
-927 MSGSS
+927 SGS
-932 GNYESFKSSQ
+932 
-942 GGALGKSFALLG
+942 GGAIGKSFALLG
-954 ATMSLVILGGAMK
+954 ATMSLVVLGGALK
-967 ILATM
+967 ILSTLS
-972 NWSDIGRSL
+972 WSDIGRSL
-981 AAMGGALTI
+981 TAMLGSLAILVAAMKI
-990 LVVAMRVLG
+990 IG
-999 SSVSGAL
+999 SNVKGAL
-1006 AGAGSLVIA
+1006 AGAGALLIA
-1015 SAALIGLAL
+1015 SAALIELAI

-1029 GSIHPDKIVK
+1029 ASIKPDKMVK
-1039 SLVALAAALT
+1039 ALLGLAAALT
-1049 ILGVAGY
+1049 ILGIAGALLSKVAGG
-1056 LLKGVALDLLVVAGA
+1056 LLMVAGA
-1071 AALFGVAAVTLGV
+1071 AALFGVAAVALGV
-1084 GLGLIAAGISAL
+1084 GLGLIATGISAL
-1096 ALALSAGTTAI
+1096 ALALSTGTTAI

-1132 IAEFCKVI
+1132 IVEFCKVI
-1140 MECAPLIAK
+1140 IECAPLIAK
-1149 AIGTVLL
+1149 ALGTVLL

-1176 VIQTIRAV
+1176 FIQTIRAI

-1206 MEALQILDAKT
+1206 MEALQLLDAKV

-1228 VVIFHLLASLAMS
+1228 VVIFHLLASLAIS
-1241 APAAAIGVVAF
+1241 APAAAIGIVAF
-1252 GILLVELM
+1252 GVLLVELM
-1260 GVMALVG
+1260 GVMTLVG
-1267 KLKGMVAGIK
+1267 KLKGMVSGIQ

-1293 IGGIIGGFGLGI
+1293 VGGIIGGFGLGV
-1305 SDTMPAIA
+1305 SDTMPQIA

-1339 RMGSLAAG
+1339 RMSSLAAG

-1357 AGLGNLLSLGNSLPK
+1357 AGLGNLLSIGNSLPK
-1372 LGRDLSLFMTNAK
+1372 LGRDLSLFMINAK

-1399 QGVQALANAIMVLTG
+1399 NGVQALANAIMVLTG
-1414 AQLLKSMSSLFTWF
+1414 ANVLKSISSLFTWI

-1448 KDFAKNLGTFSDSQV
+1448 KNFAKNLGTFSDSQV
-1463 TSISAACEAIS
+1463 TSISSACNAIS
-1474 ALAKAAKQIP
+1474 SLAKAAKQIP

-1490 AGLVGD
+1490 AKIVGD
-1496 NSIGKWSEYLP
+1496 NSIGKWSAYLP
-1507 PLGKNLNEFVKNL
+1507 TLGNNLNKFVKSL
-1520 GTFSDSQVGA
+1520 GTFSSSQIDSVES
-1530 VTAAGNAIKGLAEA
+1530 AGNAIVALSEA
-1544 SKQIPNEGGLWSW
+1544 AKQIPNEGGLWAR
-1557 IAGDNSI
+1557 IVGDNSI
-1564 GKFSEYLP
+1564 GKFAYQLP
-1572 EVGKNLADM
+1572 STGLCLAAMAKSLQGFTPESVEV
-1581 ATQLQSFTE
+1581 
-1590 EQVGSIK
+1590 IR
-1597 NAGLAIA
+1597 NAGESIA
-1604 ALAEAA
+1604 ALAVAA
-1610 NKIPNTGGIVSWFT
+1610 SKIPNSGGLVSLFT

-1629 STFTDKLPGVATN
+1629 SVFAFKLPIVGSF
-1642 LKNFSKN
+1642 LKKFITN
-1649 LGSYSESSSKYAGF
+1649 LGSFDKAAVDKSKF
-1663 AGDAIAS
+1663 AGDAIAA
-1670 LAKAANKIPNT
+1670 LAVAASKIPNSYGLVNLFT
-1681 GGIASWFAGDN
+1681 GDN
-1692 DISKFSDKLP
+1692 DIAAFAYKLP
-1702 NVGTMLKNFIENL
+1702 IVGTNLKTFVDNL
-1715 GTFSDAQV
+1715 GTFNEAQV
-1723 ASTDC
+1723 TTTDC
-1728 AGQAIARLAEAA
+1728 AGRAISALATAA
-1740 SKVPNAGGMFTW
+1740 SNIPSVGALTKLFN
-1752 FTGESD
+1752 GESD
-1758 ISQFA
+1758 ISQF
-1763 DKWPGV
+1763 
-1769 ATKLGEFVKNL
+1769 
-1780 GTFTAEQVTTVDCAS
+1780 S
-1795 NAIVKLAEAAKK
+1795 
-1807 VPAVGGLV
+1807 
-1815 SWFTGESDLS
+1815 
-1825 AFAGKFPGVGT
+1825 GKFPGVAT
-1836 NLKDFVSNLGTFN
+1836 NLAKFVENLGTFN
-1849 ADQVTTVD
+1849 EAQVTTAD
-1857 CAAQAIQKFCE
+1857 CAGRAIKALGDAAHNIPVEDGLWQKI
-1868 AADACPKSGGLVSW
+1868 AGKQSLADFADDLPNVGSALAGFVKNLSTNGDFTTTQVTTIDSACNALKILASVSSAFPKTGGAWQWL
-1882 FTGDKDISK
+1882 TGENDISK
-1891 VTDKLPDVAWGIKKF
+1891 HASKFPAVAEGLKGFTDKLKDYDESKV
-1906 SEKIGTFTDKE
+1906 SS
-1917 VASITAATEALKRI
+1917 VNAATEALKALAEIDDIDFSGLKDSSSDIAGVGTNMANFI
-1931 TYFAN
+1931 TKLASSS
-1936 DVKDVEDLEDRADG
+1936 KDTTDLAKTNAD
-1950 LADVADGVKNF
+1950 AF
-1961 VEGLAKISSE
+1961 VELVTKF
-1971 NAENAKKNAKIFYDL
+1971 N
-1986 TTQLASMNVDSMKTL
+1986 NV
-2001 GDSMKN
+2001 
-2007 IGENSVEKFIS
+2007 
-2018 AFNGDNPKTKLS
+2018 NGDNIKKISDGLKTIGETGINKFVESISGDSPVTKVS

-2037 TKLIDTLESKR
+2037 NKLIDTMETKR
-2048 TDVENK
+2048 GDIEAK

-2062 LDKINESSMI
+2062 IDKLNESTMI
-2072 DKMKTAGKNFAK
+2072 DKMKTAGKNFAQ

-2106 DAYKAAK
+2106 YAYEAAK
-2113 RAIDAH
+2113 RAIDSN
-2119 SPSRKARELGN
+2119 SPSKKAHKLGN
-2130 FFGLGFIKGIHEYTS
+2130 FFGLGFVNGIHEYTS
-2145 DAYNESFDMADHAR
+2145 DAYGESYSMADEAR

-2178 NQPTIRPILDLSDV
+2178 NQPTIRPVLDLTDV
-2192 ESQAGTISGLFNNVS
+2192 ESGAGRINSLFKNVNV
-2207 LGTNL
+2207 GGNL
-2212 NAISTGMAS
+2212 NAISVGMRS

-2236 KLGSNLGSTG
+2236 KLGSNIGSGG

-2258 QSSVSEAIQTLIRA
+2258 QSSISEAVQILIRA

>member
-15 DNKNFEKNV
+15 DNSNFEKNV

-37 LKLDGATNGLTAVEQ
+37 LKLDGATKGLTAVEQ
-52 RANSIKF
+52 RANSLRF
-59 HGLADTIDKVADKF
+59 NGLADTIDKVADKF
-73 SGLEMIGTMAMFRIS
+73 SGLETIGTMAMIRIA
-88 QSIANAGINL
+88 QSAANAGIQL
-98 VKSLSVDNVMSGWN
+98 VKSLSVDNVVSGWA

-120 MSTLISQG
+120 MSTLLSQG

-135 EQLEKLNW
+135 EQLEKLLW

-173 TAMQG
+173 TAMEG

-184 KSGQNAQKASAAMY
+184 KSGQNAQKASMAMY

-205 AGYMRKE
+205 AGFMRKE

-224 AEFRKQ
+224 DEFRQQ
-230 TLETAVAMGKVKKIG
+230 TLETAIALGTLKRVGT
-245 KDTYQ
+245 DTYQ
-250 SLRGNKMKFTQQ
+250 SLTGNKKQFTKS

-280 EVYKKYA
+280 NVYKRYA
-287 KASDQMKKAI
+287 KGADEVNKLLNAI
-297 DVMSEDHDVTLTA
+297 SEKSKGEIDLTA
-310 GQMIKAYDALKNNTF
+310 TQFLKLYQAVEPLFDLPDNDIEANNKYLKALK
-325 DDFLKEEEIDDEK
+325 DVLGEEPEEDVAIWLYDSMK
-338 AIAALKNMVSGFD
+338 ALDK
-351 EFGISTFR
+351 FGISALK

-366 FNDTIDATKDAVST
+366 FNDVIDATKDAVST
-380 KWMNIIETL
+380 KWMKIMETL
-389 IGNIDAQKKLWT
+389 IGNIDAQKALWT
-401 TIGEQ
+401 SIGEK
-406 FYDWFAAPLD
+406 FYDWFASPLD
-416 DLQELLN
+416 NLQDLLDG
-423 RWVDMGGRDSLHEAL
+423 WVDLGGRSSLHQAL
-438 GNIGEAIGAI
+438 KNIGIAIGAI
-448 TKPIKEAWHEIFPP
+448 VKPIKEAWKEIFPP
-462 MTAKR
+462 RTAES
-467 LTELTN
+467 LVELTK
-473 KFKEFTS
+473 KFKEFTAQ
-480 HLKISGKTAD
+480 LNISDKTAE
-490 AIKSVFR
+490 ALKSIFR
-497 ALFSILKTGFS
+497 AVFSVMKTGIQ
-508 IVKTLGKALFTLIG
+508 IVKTLASALFKLIG
-522 VFRPLGELLI
+522 VFRPLGELVMTAI
-532 SAVGFLSKWIDKT
+532 GFLAKWVDKT

-557 TVNTVVETIKKFANA
+557 AVGTVVEALKKFADAVGKMIKKF
-572 VGNMLKKLLSY
+572 LSY
-583 ESALNFFKGLFN
+583 ESFVNFFKGLFN
-595 LIKNVGLAIGKFI
+595 LIKNIGLAIGKFL

-615 DLNQVMKL
+615 DLNQLMKIINTGL
-623 VNSGLISAA
+623 MGGLIAKVTGFVD
-632 LIKLQGVFKSFKG
+632 KLGKLTE
-645 VADNAAGILESV
+645 NAVGILQSV
-657 KGVLESY
+657 KDVLKAY
-664 QKDIQAK
+664 QQEIQVK
-671 TLIKIAG
+671 TLLKIAG
-678 AVAILVGSIW
+678 AIAIMVGSLW
-688 VLSSIDGAALAIGIG
+688 VLSSIDGVALTKALA
-703 AMGLVMTELMLCFNI
+703 AMTMVITELMVAFKV
-718 LTKITKDQKI
+718 LTWLSKDKNI
-728 LLRNSLALINLSA
+728 LLRNSLALINLSL
-741 SLLILSAAI
+741 SLLILGAAI
-750 KNLGSLNLGQMAI
+750 KTIASLNFKQM
-763 ALGGLAVAMQ
+763 LTGLVGLAGAMGV
-773 LFIHTLKMLPD
+773 LTAAIYMLPD
-784 DGETKKK
+784 DGKTKKK
-791 TKGLIGLSISLLILS
+791 VKGLITLSLSLLIMS
-806 VALKKMGSMKLT
+806 IALKKIGSMDILSIIKGLT
-818 EIVKSLIT
+818 TMLISLGG
-826 MFIATKVMVGTINSI
+826 MAFILSKM
-841 NPEGAIRKALSLVV
+841 NPEGALRKSISMLV
-855 LANAMVVLGLAMK
+855 LANSLIILAGALK
-868 ILGSLSWSEIGRGLA
+868 ILGSMSWGEIGRGLT
-883 AMGGALAILT
+883 AMAGSLAILT
-893 IAMNHLS
+893 VVMNLLPKK
-900 TGNRVASKLGS
+900 GNIFKSIGLFGAVVSMIVL
-911 FASAGAKFKGG
+911 AGA
-922 GVKFG
+922 
-927 MSGSS
+927 
-932 GNYESFKSSQ
+932 
-942 GGALGKSFALLG
+942 L
-954 ATMSLVILGGAMK
+954 K

-972 NWSDIGRSL
+972 NWEDIKRSL
-981 AAMGGALTI
+981 VAMGGALTI
-990 LVVAMRVLG
+990 LVVAMKILG
-999 SSVSGAL
+999 SSIGGAL
-1006 AGAGSLVIA
+1006 AGASSLILA
-1015 SAALIGLAL
+1015 SFALIELAL

-1029 GSIHPDKIVK
+1029 ASINPKKMATAI
-1039 SLVALAAALT
+1039 LGLAAALT
-1049 ILGVAGY
+1049 VLGIAGALLSKVAGG
-1056 LLKGVALDLLVVAGA
+1056 LLAVAGA
-1071 AALFGVAAVTLGV
+1071 AALFGVAAVLLGT
-1084 GLGLIAAGISAL
+1084 GLTLIAAGISAL

-1140 MECAPLIAK
+1140 IECAPLIAK
-1149 AIGTVLL
+1149 ALGTVLL

-1176 VIQTIRAV
+1176 IIQTIRAV

-1206 MEALQILDAKT
+1206 MEALQILDANT
-1217 LLGGIACIGML
+1217 LFGGIACIGML

-1252 GILLVELM
+1252 GVLLVELM
-1260 GVMALVG
+1260 GIMALVG
-1267 KLKGMVAGIK
+1267 KLKGMVAGIQ

-1293 IGGIIGGFGLGI
+1293 IGGIIGGFGLGV

-1399 QGVQALANAIMVLTG
+1399 QGVQALAGAIMVLTG
-1414 AQLLKSMSSLFTWF
+1414 AQVLKSISSLFTWF

-1433 FEKFGKEIASLGTGM
+1433 FEKFGNEIASLGTGM
-1448 KDFAKNLGTFSDSQV
+1448 KNFAKNLGTFSDSQV

-1496 NSIGKWSEYLP
+1496 NSIGKWSAYLP
-1507 PLGKNLNEFVKNL
+1507 PLGKNLNDFVKNL

-1530 VTAAGNAIKGLAEA
+1530 VTAAGTAIKGLAEA

-1572 EVGKNLADM
+1572 EVGKNLAGM

-1629 STFTDKLPGVATN
+1629 SQFADKLPGVATN

-1663 AGDAIAS
+1663 AGEAISALAS
-1670 LAKAANKIPNT
+1670 AADKIPNT
-1681 GGIASWFAGDN
+1681 GGIVSWFTGDN

-1702 NVGTMLKNFIENL
+1702 NVGTMLKNFINNL
-1715 GTFSDAQV
+1715 GSFTDSQV
-1723 ASTDC
+1723 TATDC
-1728 AGQAIARLAEAA
+1728 AGQAIARLAKAA
-1740 SKVPNAGGMFTW
+1740 SDVPNAGGMFTW

-1763 DKWPGV
+1763 SKWPGV
-1769 ATKLGEFVKNL
+1769 ATNLKGFVSNL
-1780 GTFTAEQVTTVDCAS
+1780 GTFTDEQVTTTDCAGR
-1795 NAIVKLAEAAKK
+1795 AIKALASAAKN
-1807 VPAVGGLV
+1807 VPNVGGLV
-1815 SWFTGESDLS
+1815 SWFTGDNDISE
-1825 AFAGKFPGVGT
+1825 FAGKFPGVGT
-1836 NLKDFVSNLGTFN
+1836 NLKNFVANLGTFST
-1849 ADQVTTVD
+1849 DQVSTVD
-1857 CAAQAIQKFCE
+1857 AAGKALAGLAK
-1868 AADACPKSGGLVSW
+1868 AADEIPNSGGLVSL
-1882 FTGDKDISK
+1882 FTGDNDISK
-1891 VTDKLPDVAWGIKKF
+1891 FAGKFPTVASGIKGYAD
-1906 SEKIGTFTDKE
+1906 KIGTFGKDK
-1917 VASITAATEALKRI
+1917 VDSVNASTEAIK
-1931 TYFAN
+1931 A
-1936 DVKDVEDLEDRADG
+1936 
-1950 LADVADGVKNF
+1950 
-1961 VEGLAKISSE
+1961 LAKIDDIDFGDLKDNSSDMAGVGT
-1971 NAENAKKNAKIFYDL
+1971 NMANFITK
-1986 TTQLASMNVDSMKTL
+1986 LASSSKDTTELAKTNADAFVELVTKFTNV
-2001 GDSMKN
+2001 
-2007 IGENSVEKFIS
+2007 
-2018 AFNGDNPKTKLS
+2018 NGDNVKKIGDGLKTIGEIGINKFVESLSGDSPVTKVS

-2037 TKLIDTLESKR
+2037 SKLIDTMETKR
-2048 TDVENK
+2048 GDVEAK
-2054 FISIVTSA
+2054 FTSIVTSSI
-2062 LDKINESSMI
+2062 DKINESTMI
-2072 DKMKTAGKNFAK
+2072 DKMKTVGKNFAQ

-2093 RYLAVDAGTNLGN
+2093 RYLAIDAGTNLGN
-2106 DAYKAAK
+2106 AAYKAAK

-2119 SPSRKARELGN
+2119 SPSKKAHKLGN
-2130 FFGLGFIKGIHEYTS
+2130 FFGLGFINGIHEYTS
-2145 DAYNESFDMADHAR
+2145 DAYGESYNMADEAR

-2178 NQPTIRPILDLSDV
+2178 NQPTIRPVLDLTDV
-2192 ESQAGTISGLFNNVS
+2192 ESGAGRINGLFKNVNV
-2207 LGTNL
+2207 GGNL
-2212 NAISTGMAS
+2212 NAITVGMRS

>member
-73 SGLEMIGTMAMFRIS
+73 SGLSMVGTMAMIRIS
-88 QSIANAGINL
+88 QSVANAGVNM
-98 VKSLSVDNVMSGWN
+98 VKSLSVDNIMSGWQ

-128 YKTEVVE
+128 YDTNVVE
-135 EQLEKLNW
+135 KQLEKLNW

-230 TLETAVAMGKVKKIG
+230 TLEVAVAMGKVKKVG
-245 KDTYQ
+245 TDTYQ
-250 SLRGNKMKFTQQ
+250 SLLGNKMKFTQQ

-297 DVMSEDHDVTLTA
+297 DIMSEDHDVTLTA

-325 DDFLKEEEIDDEK
+325 DAFLKEEEIDDEK
-338 AIAALKNMVSGFD
+338 AISALKNMVSGFD

-366 FNDTIDATKDAVST
+366 FNDTLDATKDAVST
-380 KWMNIIETL
+380 KWMNIMETL

-401 TIGEQ
+401 AIGEQ

-423 RWVDMGGRDSLHEAL
+423 RWVDMGGRNSLHEAL
-438 GNIGEAIGAI
+438 GNIGSAIGAI
-448 TKPIKEAWHEIFPP
+448 TKPIKEAWDEIFPP

-473 KFKEFTS
+473 KFKEFTAS
-480 HLKISGKTAD
+480 LKISGKTAD
-490 AIKSVFR
+490 AIKSIFR
-497 ALFSILKTGFS
+497 AFFSIIKTGLS
-508 IVKTLGKALFTLIG
+508 VVKTFGKALFTLIG
-522 VFRPLGELLI
+522 VFRPLGELVI
-532 SAVGFLSKWIDKT
+532 TAVGFLSKWVDKT

-557 TVNTVVETIKKFANA
+557 TVNTVVEAIKKFANA
-572 VGNMLKKLLSY
+572 AGNMLKKLLSY
-583 ESALNFFKGLFN
+583 ESALNFFKCLFN
-595 LIKNVGLAIGKFI
+595 LIKNVGLAIGKFL

-632 LIKLQGVFKSFKG
+632 LIKLQSVFKSFKG

-657 KGVLESY
+657 KGILESY
-664 QKDIQAK
+664 QKDIEAK
-671 TLIKIAG
+671 TLIKIAS
-678 AVAILVGSIW
+678 AVAILAGSIW
-688 VLSSIDGAALAIGIG
+688 ILSSIDGASLVKGIG
-703 AMGLVMTELMLCFNI
+703 AMGLVMAELMLCFKA
-718 LTKITKDQKI
+718 LTKMGEDKI
-728 LLRNSLALINLSA
+728 YARSSLALISLSL
-741 SLLILSAAI
+741 SLLILGSAI
-750 KNLGSLNLGQMAI
+750 KKIGSLNFGQMI
-763 ALGGLAVAMQ
+763 TGLIGLAGAMGV
-773 LFIHTLKMLPD
+773 LTAAIYLLPD
-784 DGETKKK
+784 DGKTKKK
-791 TKGLIGLSISLLILS
+791 TKGLITLSLSLLIMS
-806 VALKKMGSMKLT
+806 VALKKLGSMKLT
-818 EIVKSLIT
+818 EIVKSLVT
-826 MFIATKVMVGTINSI
+826 MMISLSIMTKTLSKME
-841 NPEGAIRKALSLVV
+841 PERAISKGISLLV
-855 LANAMVVLGLAMK
+855 LANSMIILAGALK
-868 ILGSLSWSEIGRGLA
+868 ILGSMSWGEIGRGLT
-883 AMGGALAILT
+883 AMGGALAILVL
-893 IAMNHLS
+893 AMNFLNS
-900 TGNRVASKLGS
+900 GNKSAMKIIGKGGY
-911 FASAGAKFKGG
+911 ASAK
-922 GVKFG
+922 
-927 MSGSS
+927 SGS
-932 GNYESFKSSQ
+932 
-942 GGALGKSFALLG
+942 GGAIGKSFALLG
-954 ATMSLVILGGAMK
+954 ATMSLVVLGGALK
-967 ILATM
+967 ILSTLS
-972 NWSDIGRSL
+972 WSDIGRSL
-981 AAMGGALTI
+981 TAMLGSLAILVAAMKI
-990 LVVAMRVLG
+990 MG
-999 SSVSGAL
+999 SSVKGAL
-1006 AGAGSLVIA
+1006 AGAGSLIIA
-1015 SAALIGLAL
+1015 ANSLVVLAL

-1029 GSIHPDKIVK
+1029 GSISWDKILK
-1039 SLVALAAALT
+1039 SLVALGAALT
-1049 ILGVAGY
+1049 VLGVAGY
-1056 LLKGVALDLLVVAGA
+1056 LLKGVAVDLLIVAGA
-1071 AALFGVAAVTLGV
+1071 CALFGVAAVTLGI
-1084 GLGLIAAGISAL
+1084 GLGLIATGISAL

-1132 IAEFCKVI
+1132 IIEFCKVI
-1140 MECAPLIAK
+1140 IECAPLIAK
-1149 AIGTVLL
+1149 ALGTVLL

-1176 VIQTIRAV
+1176 FIQTIRSV

-1206 MEALQILDAKT
+1206 MEALQLLDAKT

-1228 VVIFHLLASLAMS
+1228 AVIFHLLASLAMS
-1241 APAAAIGVVAF
+1241 APAAAIGIVAF
-1252 GILLVELM
+1252 GVLLVELM
-1260 GVMALVG
+1260 GVMTLVG
-1267 KLKGMVAGIK
+1267 KLKGMVSGIQ

-1293 IGGIIGGFGLGI
+1293 IGGIIGGFGLGV
-1305 SDTMPAIA
+1305 SDTMPQIA

-1339 RMGSLAAG
+1339 RMGSLATG

-1357 AGLGNLLSLGNSLPK
+1357 AGLGNILSLGNALPK
-1372 LGRDLSLFMTNAK
+1372 LGRDLSLFMINAK
-1385 PFIDSAILISPNMM
+1385 PFIDGAILISPNMM
-1399 QGVQALANAIMVLTG
+1399 QGIQALANAIMVLTG
-1414 AQLLKSMSSLFTWF
+1414 ANVLKSMSSLFTWF

-1448 KDFAKNLGTFSDSQV
+1448 KNFAKNLGTFSDSQV
-1463 TSISAACEAIS
+1463 ISISAACEAIS
-1474 ALAKAAKQIP
+1474 SLAKVAKQIP

-1490 AGLVGD
+1490 ASLVGD
-1496 NSIGKWSEYLP
+1496 NSIGKWSSYLP

-1520 GTFSDSQVGA
+1520 GTFSDSQVGS

-1544 SKQIPNEGGLWSW
+1544 SKQIPNEGGLWGW

-1564 GKFSEYLP
+1564 GKFSAYLP
-1572 EVGKNLADM
+1572 EVGKNLANM

-1590 EQVGSIK
+1590 DQVGSIK

-1663 AGDAIAS
+1663 AGDAIAA

-1681 GGIASWFAGDN
+1681 GGIVSWFTGDN
-1692 DISKFSDKLP
+1692 DISKFSEKLP
-1702 NVGTMLKNFIENL
+1702 SVGTMLKNFIGNL
-1715 GTFSDAQV
+1715 GTFTDAQV
-1723 ASTDC
+1723 TSTDC

-1740 SKVPNAGGMFTW
+1740 SKVPNAGGLCTW

-1763 DKWPGV
+1763 GKWPGV
-1769 ATKLGEFVKNL
+1769 ATKLAEFVTNL
-1780 GTFTAEQVTTVDCAS
+1780 GTFTPEQVATVDCAS
-1795 NAIVKLAEAAKK
+1795 NSIVKLAEAAKK

-1836 NLKDFVSNLGTFN
+1836 NLKNFVTNLGTFT
-1849 ADQVTTVD
+1849 DEQVTTVD
-1857 CAAQAIQKFCE
+1857 CAAKAIQKFCE

-1891 VTDKLPDVAWGIKKF
+1891 VTDKLPDVAWGIKTF
-1906 SEKIGTFTDKE
+1906 SEKLGKFSDSE

-1936 DVKDVEDLEDRADG
+1936 DVKDIEDLEGRADS
-1950 LADVADGVKNF
+1950 LSDVADGVKNF

-1971 NAENAKKNAKIFYDL
+1971 NAENAKKNAQTFYDL
-1986 TTQLASMNVDSMKTL
+1986 TTQLASMNLDSMKTL

-2007 IGENSVEKFIS
+2007 IGENTVEKFIS
-2018 AFNGDNPKTKLS
+2018 AFNGDDPKTKLS
-2030 QAIRDLI
+2030 QAVRDLV

-2048 TDVENK
+2048 GDVESK
-2054 FISIVTSA
+2054 FTSIVTST
-2062 LDKINESSMI
+2062 LDKLNESTMI
-2072 DKMKTAGKNFAK
+2072 DKMKTAGKNFAQ

-2106 DAYKAAK
+2106 AAYKAAK

-2119 SPSRKARELGN
+2119 SPSKKAHKLGN
-2130 FFGLGFIKGIHEYTS
+2130 FFGLGFINGIHEYTS
-2145 DAYNESFDMADHAR
+2145 DAYGESYNMADEAR
-2159 KGLSNAISK
+2159 KGLSSAISK
-2168 VNDILNDGRT
+2168 VNDILNDDRT
-2178 NQPTIRPILDLSDV
+2178 NQPTIRPVLDLTDI
-2192 ESQAGTISGLFNNVS
+2192 ESGAGRINGLFKNVNV
-2207 LGTNL
+2207 GGNL
-2212 NAISTGMAS
+2212 NAITVGMRS

-2236 KLGSNLGSTG
+2236 KLGSNIGSGG

-2258 QSSVSEAIQTLIRA
+2258 QSSVAEAIQVLIRA

>member
-37 LKLDGATNGLTAVEQ
+37 LKLDGATSGLTAVEQ

-73 SGLEMIGTMAMFRIS
+73 SGLSMIGTMAMIRIS
-88 QSIANAGINL
+88 QSIANAGVNM
-98 VKSLSVDNVMSGWN
+98 VKSLSVDNIVSGWQ

-128 YKTEVVE
+128 YETSVVE

-230 TLETAVAMGKVKKIG
+230 TLETAVAMGKVKKVG
-245 KDTYQ
+245 EDTYQ
-250 SLRGNKMKFTQQ
+250 SLLGNKMKFTQQ

-297 DVMSEDHDVTLTA
+297 DVMSEDYDVTLTA

-325 DDFLKEEEIDDEK
+325 DNFLKEEEIDDEK
-338 AIAALKNMVSGFD
+338 AVAALKNMVSGFD

-522 VFRPLGELLI
+522 IFRPLGELII
-532 SAVGFLSKWIDKT
+532 SAVGFLSKWVDKT

-557 TVNTVVETIKKFANA
+557 TVNTVVEAIKKFVNA

-595 LIKNVGLAIGKFI
+595 LIKNVGLAIGKFL

-688 VLSSIDGAALAIGIG
+688 ILSSIDGAALAKGIG
-703 AMGLVMTELMLCFNI
+703 AMGLVMTELMLCFKV

-728 LLRNSLALINLSA
+728 LLRNSLALINLSL
-741 SLLILSAAI
+741 SLLILGAAI
-750 KNLGSLNLGQMAI
+750 KTIASLKFSQMI
-763 ALGGLAVAMQ
+763 TGLIGLAGAMGVMVAAIK
-773 LFIHTLKMLPD
+773 LLPD
-784 DGETKKK
+784 DGKTKKK
-791 TKGLIGLSISLLILS
+791 TKGLIALSLSLLIMS
-806 VALKKMGSMKLT
+806 VALKKIGSMDILSIIKGLT
-818 EIVKSLIT
+818 TMLISL
-826 MFIATKVMVGTINSI
+826 ASMVLILNKMNS
-841 NPEGAIRKALSLVV
+841 EGALRKSIAMLV
-855 LANAMVVLGLAMK
+855 LANSLIILAGALK
-868 ILGSLSWSEIGRGLA
+868 ILGSMSWGEIGRGLT
-883 AMGGALAILT
+883 AMAGSLTILTVVMNLLPKGGSIFKSIGLFGAVVSMIVLAGAL
-893 IAMNHLS
+893 
-900 TGNRVASKLGS
+900 
-911 FASAGAKFKGG
+911 
-922 GVKFG
+922 
-927 MSGSS
+927 
-932 GNYESFKSSQ
+932 
-942 GGALGKSFALLG
+942 
-954 ATMSLVILGGAMK
+954 K

-972 NWSDIGRSL
+972 NWSAIARSL
-981 AAMGGALTI
+981 TAMSGALTI
-990 LVVAMRVLG
+990 LVVAMKILG
-999 SSVSGAL
+999 SSIGGAL
-1006 AGAGSLVIA
+1006 AGAGALLIA
-1015 SAALIGLAL
+1015 SAALIELAI

-1029 GSIHPDKIVK
+1029 ASIKPDKMVK
-1039 SLVALAAALT
+1039 ALLGLAAALT
-1049 ILGVAGY
+1049 ILGIAGALLSKVAGG
-1056 LLKGVALDLLVVAGA
+1056 LLMVAGA
-1071 AALFGVAAVTLGV
+1071 AALFGVAAVALGV

-1140 MECAPLIAK
+1140 IECAPLIAK
-1149 AIGTVLL
+1149 ALGTVLL

-1228 VVIFHLLASLAMS
+1228 VVIFHLLASLAIS

-1267 KLKGMVAGIK
+1267 KLKGMVAGIQ

-1293 IGGIIGGFGLGI
+1293 IGGIIGGFGLGV

-1347 ILVLTAANFI
+1347 ILALTAANFI
-1357 AGLGNLLSLGNSLPK
+1357 AGLGKLLSFGNSLPT

-1414 AQLLKSMSSLFTWF
+1414 AQVLKSISSLFTWF

-1448 KDFAKNLGTFSDSQV
+1448 KNFAKNLGTFSDSQV

-1496 NSIGKWSEYLP
+1496 NSIGKWSAYLP

-1572 EVGKNLADM
+1572 EVGKNLAGM

-1629 STFTDKLPGVATN
+1629 SQFTDKLPGVATN

-1663 AGDAIAS
+1663 AGEAISALAS
-1670 LAKAANKIPNT
+1670 AANKIPNT
-1681 GGIASWFAGDN
+1681 GGIVSWFTGDN

-1702 NVGTMLKNFIENL
+1702 NVGTMLKNFINNL
-1715 GTFSDAQV
+1715 GSFTDSQV
-1723 ASTDC
+1723 TATDC
-1728 AGQAIARLAEAA
+1728 AGQAIARLAKAA
-1740 SKVPNAGGMFTW
+1740 SDVPNAGGMFTW

-1763 DKWPGV
+1763 SKWPGV
-1769 ATKLGEFVKNL
+1769 ATNLKGFVSNL
-1780 GTFTAEQVTTVDCAS
+1780 GTFTDEQVTTTDCAGR
-1795 NAIVKLAEAAKK
+1795 AIKALASAAKD
-1807 VPAVGGLV
+1807 VPNVGGLV
-1815 SWFTGESDLS
+1815 SWFTGENDISE
-1825 AFAGKFPGVGT
+1825 FAGKFPGVGT
-1836 NLKDFVSNLGTFN
+1836 NLKNFVANLGTFST
-1849 ADQVTTVD
+1849 DQVNTVD
-1857 CAAQAIQKFCE
+1857 AAGKALAGLAK
-1868 AADACPKSGGLVSW
+1868 AADEIPNSGGLVSL
-1882 FTGDKDISK
+1882 FTGDNDISK
-1891 VTDKLPDVAWGIKKF
+1891 FADKFPTVASGIKGYAD
-1906 SEKIGTFTDKE
+1906 KIGTFGKDK
-1917 VASITAATEALKRI
+1917 VDSVNASTEAIK
-1931 TYFAN
+1931 A
-1936 DVKDVEDLEDRADG
+1936 
-1950 LADVADGVKNF
+1950 
-1961 VEGLAKISSE
+1961 LAKIDDIDFGDLKDNSSDMSGVGT
-1971 NAENAKKNAKIFYDL
+1971 NMANFITK
-1986 TTQLASMNVDSMKTL
+1986 LASSSKDTTDLAKTNADAFVEL
-2001 GDSMKN
+2001 VTKFT
-2007 IGENSVEKFIS
+2007 SV
-2018 AFNGDNPKTKLS
+2018 NGDNIKKIGDGLKTIGETGINKFVESLSGDSPVTKVS

-2037 TKLIDTLESKR
+2037 TKLIDTMETKR
-2048 TDVENK
+2048 GDIEAK
-2054 FISIVTSA
+2054 FTSIVTSA
-2062 LDKINESSMI
+2062 INKLNESTMI
-2072 DKMKTAGKNFAK
+2072 DKMKTAGKNFAQ

-2093 RYLAVDAGTNLGN
+2093 RYLAVDAGTHLGN
-2106 DAYKAAK
+2106 DAYNAAK

-2119 SPSRKARELGN
+2119 SPSKKAHKLGN
-2130 FFGLGFIKGIHEYTS
+2130 FFGLGFVNGIHEYTS
-2145 DAYNESFDMADHAR
+2145 DAYGESYNMADEAR

-2178 NQPTIRPILDLSDV
+2178 NQPTIRPVLDLTDV
-2192 ESQAGTISGLFNNVS
+2192 ESGAGKINGLFKNVNVGS
-2207 LGTNL
+2207 NL
-2212 NAISTGMAS
+2212 NAITVGMRS

>member
-73 SGLEMIGTMAMFRIS
+73 SGLSMVGTMAMIRIS
-88 QSIANAGINL
+88 QSVANAGINM
-98 VKSLSVDNVMSGWN
+98 VKSLSVDNIMSGWQ

-128 YKTEVVE
+128 YETSVVE
-135 EQLEKLNW
+135 KQLEKLNW

-230 TLETAVAMGKVKKIG
+230 TLDVAVAMGKVKKVG
-245 KDTYQ
+245 EDTYQ
-250 SLRGNKMKFTQQ
+250 SLLGNKMKFTQQ

-297 DVMSEDHDVTLTA
+297 DIMSEDHDVTLTA

-325 DDFLKEEEIDDEK
+325 DAFLKEEEIDDEK
-338 AIAALKNMVSGFD
+338 AISALKNMVSGFD

-380 KWMNIIETL
+380 KWMNIMETL
-389 IGNIDAQKKLWT
+389 IGNVDAQKKLWT

-423 RWVDMGGRDSLHEAL
+423 RWVDMGGRNSLHEAL
-438 GNIGEAIGAI
+438 GNIGSAIGAI
-448 TKPIKEAWHEIFPP
+448 TKPIKEAWDEIFPP

-473 KFKEFTS
+473 KFKEFTAS
-480 HLKISGKTAD
+480 LKISGKTAD
-490 AIKSVFR
+490 AIKSIFR
-497 ALFSILKTGFS
+497 AFFSIINTGLS
-508 IVKTLGKALFTLIG
+508 VVKTFGKALFTLIG
-522 VFRPLGELLI
+522 VFRPLGELAI
-532 SAVGFLSKWIDKT
+532 TSVGFLSKWIDKT

-557 TVNTVVETIKKFANA
+557 TVNTVVEAIKKFANA
-572 VGNMLKKLLSY
+572 AGNMLKKLLSY

-632 LIKLQGVFKSFKG
+632 LIKLQSVFKSFKG

-664 QKDIQAK
+664 QKDIEAK
-671 TLIKIAG
+671 TLIKIAS

-688 VLSSIDGAALAIGIG
+688 VLSSIDGAALVKGIG
-703 AMGLVMTELMLCFNI
+703 AMGLVMAELMLCFKV
-718 LTKITKDQKI
+718 LTKMGEDKI
-728 LLRNSLALINLSA
+728 YARSSLALVSLSL
-741 SLLILSAAI
+741 SLLILGSAIKKIGSLSFGQMITGLIGLAGAMGVLTAAI
-750 KNLGSLNLGQMAI
+750 YL
-763 ALGGLAVAMQ
+763 
-773 LFIHTLKMLPD
+773 LPD
-784 DGETKKK
+784 DGKTKKK
-791 TKGLIGLSISLLILS
+791 TKGLITLSLSLLIMS
-806 VALKKMGSMKLT
+806 VALKKIGSMDLLSIIKGLT
-818 EIVKSLIT
+818 TMLISLGV
-826 MFIATKVMVGTINSI
+826 MAFILSKM
-841 NPEGAIRKALSLVV
+841 NPEGALRKSISMLV
-855 LANAMVVLGLAMK
+855 LANSLIILAGSLK
-868 ILGSLSWSEIGRGLA
+868 ILGSMSWAEIGRGLTDMA
-883 AMGGALAILT
+883 GSLTILT
-893 IAMNHLS
+893 IVMNLLPK
-900 TGNRVASKLGS
+900 N
-911 FASAGAKFKGG
+911 GG
-922 GVKFG
+922 I
-927 MSGSS
+927 
-932 GNYESFKSSQ
+932 FKSI
-942 GGALGKSFALLG
+942 GLLG
-954 ATMSLVILGGAMK
+954 AVTSMIVLAGALK

-972 NWSDIGRSL
+972 NWEEIKRSL
-981 AAMGGALTI
+981 VSMGGALTI
-990 LVVAMRVLG
+990 LVVAMKILG
-999 SSVSGAL
+999 SSIGGSL
-1006 AGAGSLVIA
+1006 AGAGALLIA
-1015 SAALIGLAL
+1015 SAALIELAI

-1029 GSIHPDKIVK
+1029 ASIKPDKMVK
-1039 SLVALAAALT
+1039 ALLGLAAALT
-1049 ILGVAGY
+1049 ILGIAGALLSKVAGG
-1056 LLKGVALDLLVVAGA
+1056 LLMVAGA
-1071 AALFGVAAVTLGV
+1071 AALFGVAAVALGV
-1084 GLGLIAAGISAL
+1084 GLGLIATGISAL

-1132 IAEFCKVI
+1132 IIEFCKVI
-1140 MECAPLIAK
+1140 IECAPLIAK
-1149 AIGTVLL
+1149 ALGTVLL

-1176 VIQTIRAV
+1176 FIQTIRAV

-1206 MEALQILDAKT
+1206 MEALQLLDAKV

-1228 VVIFHLLASLAMS
+1228 TVIFHLLASLAMS
-1241 APAAAIGVVAF
+1241 APAAAIGIVAF
-1252 GILLVELM
+1252 GVLLVELM
-1260 GVMALVG
+1260 GVMTLVG
-1267 KLKGMVAGIK
+1267 KLKGMVSGIQ

-1293 IGGIIGGFGLGI
+1293 IGGIIGGFGLGV
-1305 SDTMPAIA
+1305 SDTMPQIA
-1313 TNLSQFMTNLQP
+1313 TNLSQFITNLQP

-1414 AQLLKSMSSLFTWF
+1414 ANVLKSMSSLFTWF

-1448 KDFAKNLGTFSDSQV
+1448 KNFAKNLGTFSDSQV

-1474 ALAKAAKQIP
+1474 SLAKAAKQIP

-1490 AGLVGD
+1490 ASLVGD
-1496 NSIGKWSEYLP
+1496 NSIGKWSAYLP

-1520 GTFSDSQVGA
+1520 GTFSDSQVGS
-1530 VTAAGNAIKGLAEA
+1530 VTAAGNAIKALAEA

-1572 EVGKNLADM
+1572 EVGKNLANM

-1590 EQVGSIK
+1590 DQVGSIK

-1663 AGDAIAS
+1663 AGDAIAA

-1681 GGIASWFAGDN
+1681 GGIVSWFTGDN
-1692 DISKFSDKLP
+1692 DISKFSEKLP
-1702 NVGTMLKNFIENL
+1702 SVGTMLKNFIGNL
-1715 GTFSDAQV
+1715 GTFTDAQV

-1740 SKVPNAGGMFTW
+1740 SKVPNAGGLCTW

-1763 DKWPGV
+1763 GKWPGV
-1769 ATKLGEFVKNL
+1769 ATKLAEFVTNL
-1780 GTFTAEQVTTVDCAS
+1780 GTFTPEQVATVDCAS
-1795 NAIVKLAEAAKK
+1795 NSIVKLAEAAKK

-1825 AFAGKFPGVGT
+1825 TFAGKFPGVGT
-1836 NLKDFVSNLGTFN
+1836 NLKNFVTNLGTFT
-1849 ADQVTTVD
+1849 DEQVTTVD
-1857 CAAQAIQKFCE
+1857 CAAKAIQKFCE

-1891 VTDKLPDVAWGIKKF
+1891 VTDKLPDVAWGIKTF
-1906 SEKIGTFTDKE
+1906 SEKLGKFSDSE

-1936 DVKDVEDLEDRADG
+1936 DVKDVDDLEGRADS
-1950 LADVADGVKNF
+1950 LSDVADGVKNF

-1971 NAENAKKNAKIFYDL
+1971 NAENAKKNAQTFYDL
-1986 TTQLASMNVDSMKTL
+1986 TTQLASMNLDSMKTL

-2007 IGENSVEKFIS
+2007 IGENTVEKFIS
-2018 AFNGDNPKTKLS
+2018 AFNGDDPKTKLS
-2030 QAIRDLI
+2030 QAVRDLV

-2048 TDVENK
+2048 GDVESK
-2054 FISIVTSA
+2054 FTSIVTST
-2062 LDKINESSMI
+2062 LDKLNESTMI
-2072 DKMKTAGKNFAK
+2072 DKMKTAGKNFAQ

-2093 RYLAVDAGTNLGN
+2093 RYLVVDAGTNLGN
-2106 DAYKAAK
+2106 DAYNAAK

-2119 SPSRKARELGN
+2119 SPSRKARKLGN
-2130 FFGLGFIKGIHEYTS
+2130 FFGLGFINGIHEYTS
-2145 DAYNESFDMADHAR
+2145 DAYGESYNMADEAR
-2159 KGLSNAISK
+2159 KGLSSAISK
-2168 VNDILNDGRT
+2168 VNDILNNDRT
-2178 NQPTIRPILDLSDV
+2178 NQPTIRPVLDLTDI
-2192 ESQAGTISGLFNNVS
+2192 ESGAGRINGLFKNVNV
-2207 LGTNL
+2207 GGNL
-2212 NAISTGMAS
+2212 NAITVGMRS

-2236 KLGSNLGSTG
+2236 KLGSNIGSGG

-2258 QSSVSEAIQTLIRA
+2258 QSSVAEAIQVLIRA

>member
-73 SGLEMIGTMAMFRIS
+73 SGLSMVGTMAMIRIS
-88 QSIANAGINL
+88 QSVSNAGLNM
-98 VKSLSVDNVMSGWN
+98 VKSLSVDNIMSGWQ

-128 YKTEVVE
+128 YDTSVVE
-135 EQLEKLNW
+135 KQLEKLNW

-230 TLETAVAMGKVKKIG
+230 TLEVAVAMGKVKKVG
-245 KDTYQ
+245 TDTYQ
-250 SLRGNKMKFTQQ
+250 SLLGNKMKFTQQ

-297 DVMSEDHDVTLTA
+297 DIMSEDHDVTLTA

-325 DDFLKEEEIDDEK
+325 DAFLKEEEIDDEK
-338 AIAALKNMVSGFD
+338 AISALKNMVSGFD

-366 FNDTIDATKDAVST
+366 FNDTLDATKDAVST
-380 KWMNIIETL
+380 KWMNIMETL

-423 RWVDMGGRDSLHEAL
+423 RWVDMGGRNSLHEAL
-438 GNIGEAIGAI
+438 GNIGSVIGAI
-448 TKPIKEAWHEIFPP
+448 TKPIKEAWDEIFPP

-473 KFKEFTS
+473 KFKEFTAS
-480 HLKISGKTAD
+480 LKISGKTAD
-490 AIKSVFR
+490 AIKSIFR
-497 ALFSILKTGFS
+497 AFFSIIKTGLS
-508 IVKTLGKALFTLIG
+508 VVKTFGKALFTLIG
-522 VFRPLGELLI
+522 VFRPLGELVI
-532 SAVGFLSKWIDKT
+532 TAVGFLSKWVDKT

-557 TVNTVVETIKKFANA
+557 TVNTVVEAIKKFANA
-572 VGNMLKKLLSY
+572 AGNMLKKLLSY

-595 LIKNVGLAIGKFI
+595 LIKNVGLAIGKFL

-632 LIKLQGVFKSFKG
+632 LIKLQSVFKSFKG

-657 KGVLESY
+657 KGILESY
-664 QKDIQAK
+664 QKDIEAK
-671 TLIKIAG
+671 TLIKIAS
-678 AVAILVGSIW
+678 AVAILAGSIW
-688 VLSSIDGAALAIGIG
+688 ILSSIDGASLVKGIG
-703 AMGLVMTELMLCFNI
+703 AMGLVMAELMLCFKA
-718 LTKITKDQKI
+718 LTKMGEDKI
-728 LLRNSLALINLSA
+728 YARSSLALISLSL
-741 SLLILSAAI
+741 SLLILGSAI
-750 KNLGSLNLGQMAI
+750 KKIGSLNFSQMI
-763 ALGGLAVAMQ
+763 TGLIGLAGAMGV
-773 LFIHTLKMLPD
+773 LTATIRLLPD
-784 DGETKKK
+784 DGKTKKK
-791 TKGLIGLSISLLILS
+791 TKGLITLSLSLLIMS

-818 EIVKSLIT
+818 EIVKSLVT
-826 MFIATKVMVGTINSI
+826 MMMSLSVMTKTLSKMD
-841 NPEGAIRKALSLVV
+841 PERAISKGIVLLV
-855 LANAMVVLGLAMK
+855 LANSMIVLAGALK
-868 ILGSLSWSEIGRGLA
+868 ILGSMSWGEIGRGLT
-883 AMGGALAILT
+883 AMGGALAILVL
-893 IAMNHLS
+893 AMNFLNS
-900 TGNRVASKLGS
+900 GNKSAMKIIGKGGY
-911 FASAGAKFKGG
+911 ASAK
-922 GVKFG
+922 
-927 MSGSS
+927 SGS
-932 GNYESFKSSQ
+932 
-942 GGALGKSFALLG
+942 GGAIGKSFALLG
-954 ATMSLVILGGAMK
+954 ATMSLVVLGGALK
-967 ILATM
+967 ILSTLS
-972 NWSDIGRSL
+972 WSDIGRSL
-981 AAMGGALTI
+981 TAMLGSLTI
-990 LVVAMRVLG
+990 LVAAMKIMG
-999 SSVSGAL
+999 SSVKGAL
-1006 AGAGSLVIA
+1006 AGAGSLIIA
-1015 SAALIGLAL
+1015 ANSLVVLAL

-1029 GSIHPDKIVK
+1029 GSISWDKILK
-1039 SLVALAAALT
+1039 SLVALGAALT
-1049 ILGVAGY
+1049 VLGVAGY
-1056 LLKGVALDLLVVAGA
+1056 LLKGVAVDLLIVAGA
-1071 AALFGVAAVTLGV
+1071 CALFGVAAVTLGI
-1084 GLGLIAAGISAL
+1084 GLGLIATGISAL

-1132 IAEFCKVI
+1132 IIEFCKVI
-1140 MECAPLIAK
+1140 IECAPLIAK
-1149 AIGTVLL
+1149 ALGTVLL

-1176 VIQTIRAV
+1176 FIQTIRAV
-1184 TDRVPELIMSIAELL
+1184 TDRVPELIMSIVELL

-1206 MEALQILDAKT
+1206 MEALQLLDAKV

-1228 VVIFHLLASLAMS
+1228 AVIFHLLASLAMS
-1241 APAAAIGVVAF
+1241 APAAAIGIVAF
-1252 GILLVELM
+1252 GVLLVELM
-1260 GVMALVG
+1260 GVMTLVG
-1267 KLKGMVAGIK
+1267 KLKGMVSGIQ

-1293 IGGIIGGFGLGI
+1293 IGGIIGGFGLGV
-1305 SDTMPAIA
+1305 SDTMPQIA

-1357 AGLGNLLSLGNSLPK
+1357 AGLGNILSLGNALPK
-1372 LGRDLSLFMTNAK
+1372 LGRDLSLFMINAK

-1399 QGVQALANAIMVLTG
+1399 QGVQSLANAIMVLTG
-1414 AQLLKSMSSLFTWF
+1414 ANVLKSISSLFTWI

-1448 KDFAKNLGTFSDSQV
+1448 KNFAKNLGNFSDSQV

-1474 ALAKAAKQIP
+1474 SLAKAAKQIPNEGGLWASIVGDNSIGKWSAYLPPLGKNLNEFVKSLGTFSSSQMDSVESAGNAIVALAKAAKQIP

-1490 AGLVGD
+1490 SVLVGD
-1496 NSIGKWSEYLP
+1496 NSIGKFAYQLP
-1507 PLGKNLNEFVKNL
+1507 STGLCL
-1520 GTFSDSQVGA
+1520 
-1530 VTAAGNAIKGLAEA
+1530 AALAK
-1544 SKQIPNEGGLWSW
+1544 SLQG
-1557 IAGDNSI
+1557 
-1564 GKFSEYLP
+1564 FTP
-1572 EVGKNLADM
+1572 ESV
-1581 ATQLQSFTE
+1581 E
-1590 EQVGSIK
+1590 VIR
-1597 NAGLAIA
+1597 NAGESIA
-1604 ALAEAA
+1604 ALAVAA
-1610 NKIPNTGGIVSWFT
+1610 SKIPNSGGLVSLFT

-1629 STFTDKLPGVATN
+1629 SIFAFKLPIVGSF
-1642 LKNFSKN
+1642 LKKFVTN
-1649 LGSYSESSSKYAGF
+1649 LGSFDKAAVDKSKF
-1663 AGDAIAS
+1663 AGDAIAA
-1670 LAKAANKIPNT
+1670 LAVAASKIPNSHGLVNLFT
-1681 GGIASWFAGDN
+1681 GDN
-1692 DISKFSDKLP
+1692 DIAAFAHKFP
-1702 NVGTMLKNFIENL
+1702 IVGTNLKTFVDNL
-1715 GTFSDAQV
+1715 GTFNEAQV
-1723 ASTDC
+1723 TTTDC
-1728 AGQAIARLAEAA
+1728 AGRAISALATAA
-1740 SKVPNAGGMFTW
+1740 SNIPSVGPLTKL

-1758 ISQFA
+1758 ISQF
-1763 DKWPGV
+1763 
-1769 ATKLGEFVKNL
+1769 
-1780 GTFTAEQVTTVDCAS
+1780 S
-1795 NAIVKLAEAAKK
+1795 
-1807 VPAVGGLV
+1807 
-1815 SWFTGESDLS
+1815 
-1825 AFAGKFPGVGT
+1825 GKFPGVAT
-1836 NLKDFVSNLGTFN
+1836 NLSQFVENLGTFN
-1849 ADQVTTVD
+1849 EAQVTTTD
-1857 CAAQAIQKFCE
+1857 CAGRAIKALGDAAHNIPAEDGLWQKI
-1868 AADACPKSGGLVSW
+1868 AGKQSLADFADDLPNVGSALAGFAKNLSSNGDFTTTQVSTIDSACNALKTLASVSSAFPKTGGVWQWLSGEN
-1882 FTGDKDISK
+1882 DISK
-1891 VTDKLPDVAWGIKKF
+1891 HASKFPAVAEGLKGFTDKLKDYDESKV
-1906 SEKIGTFTDKE
+1906 SS
-1917 VASITAATEALKRI
+1917 VNAATEALKALAKVDDIDFGDLAESSEDATTVGKNMSSFI
-1931 TYFAN
+1931 TKLASSS
-1936 DVKDVEDLEDRADG
+1936 KDTTELAKTNAD
-1950 LADVADGVKNF
+1950 AF
-1961 VEGLAKISSE
+1961 VELVTKF
-1971 NAENAKKNAKIFYDL
+1971 N
-1986 TTQLASMNVDSMKTL
+1986 NV
-2001 GDSMKN
+2001 
-2007 IGENSVEKFIS
+2007 
-2018 AFNGDNPKTKLS
+2018 NGDNIKKIGDGLKTIGETGINKFVESISGDSPVTKVS

-2037 TKLIDTLESKR
+2037 TKLIDTMESKR
-2048 TDVENK
+2048 SDIEAK
-2054 FISIVTSA
+2054 FTSIVTSA
-2062 LDKINESSMI
+2062 INKINESTII
-2072 DKMKTAGKNFAK
+2072 DKMKTAGKNFAQ
-2084 GFADGIENN
+2084 GFANGIEGN

-2106 DAYKAAK
+2106 AAYKAAK

-2119 SPSRKARELGN
+2119 SPSKKAHKLGN
-2130 FFGLGFIKGIHEYTS
+2130 FFGLGFINGIHDYTS
-2145 DAYNESFDMADHAR
+2145 DAYGESYSMADEAR

-2178 NQPTIRPILDLSDV
+2178 NQPTIRPVLDLTDI
-2192 ESQAGTISGLFNNVS
+2192 ESGAGRINGLFKNVNV
-2207 LGTNL
+2207 GGNL
-2212 NAISTGMAS
+2212 NAITVGMRS

-2236 KLGSNLGSTG
+2236 KLGSNIGSGG

-2258 QSSVSEAIQTLIRA
+2258 QSSVAEAIQVLIRA

>member
-15 DNKNFEKNV
+15 DNSNFEKNV

-37 LKLDGATNGLTAVEQ
+37 LKLDGATQGLTAVEQ

-59 HGLADTIDKVADKF
+59 HGLADTVDKIADKF
-73 SGLEMIGTMAMFRIS
+73 SGLEMIGTMAMIRLTNAA
-88 QSIANAGINL
+88 ANAGINL
-98 VKSLSVDNVMSGWN
+98 VKSLSVDNILAGWE
-112 KLQQKANS
+112 KLQQKSNS
-120 MSTLISQG
+120 VSTLLSQG
-128 YKTEVVE
+128 YDMSTVE
-135 EQLEKLNW
+135 TQMEKLNW

-149 YNFTDMIDNIAKFTA
+149 YNFTDMIDNISKFTA
-164 TGKGLEDSV
+164 SGKGLKEST

-184 KSGQNAQKASAAMY
+184 KSGQNAQKASFAMY
-198 QLSQALG
+198 KLSQALG
-205 AGYMRKE
+205 AGQMRLI

-218 NASMDT
+218 NANMDT
-224 AEFRKQ
+224 VEFREQAIKAAID
-230 TLETAVAMGKVKKIG
+230 LGKLKKVG
-245 KDTYQ
+245 ENTYQ
-250 SLRGNKMKFTQQ
+250 SLVGDKATFHRD
-262 QFAES
+262 QFSES
-267 LTEGQWFTSDVMM
+267 LSRGAWFTSDVMM
-280 EVYKKYA
+280 EVYQRYGKGADQVKKIIDTMDEKFGKDLLAMDIISAYKAMNKLNKSGETLEEVMSDVGLKGDAA
-287 KASDQMKKAI
+287 KAFQEMIGQLDKFG
-297 DVMSEDHDVTLTA
+297 MS
-310 GQMIKAYDALKNNTF
+310 AL
-325 DDFLKEEEIDDEK
+325 I
-338 AIAALKNMVSGFD
+338 
-351 EFGISTFR
+351 

-366 FNDTIDATKDAVST
+366 FTDVINATKDAVST
-380 KWMNIIETL
+380 KWMTVFETIL
-389 IGNIDAQKKLWT
+389 GNVEEQKELWS

-406 FYDWFAAPLD
+406 FYEWFAEPVD
-416 DLQELLN
+416 RLQQKLTKWAKL
-423 RWVDMGGRDSLHEAL
+423 GGRNDLFEAF
-438 GNIGEAIGAI
+438 GNIGEAIHAI
-448 TKPIKEAWHEIFPP
+448 VKPIKEAWKEIFPP
-462 MTAKR
+462 STAES
-467 LTELTN
+467 LVELTK
-473 KFKEFTS
+473 KFKEFTAQ
-480 HLKISGKTAD
+480 LKISDKTAE
-490 AIKSVFR
+490 ALKSIFR
-497 ALFSILKTGFS
+497 AVFSVMKTGIQ
-508 IVKTLGKALFTLIG
+508 IVKTLASALFKLIG
-522 VFRPLGELLI
+522 VFRPLGELAMTAI
-532 SAVGFLSKWIDKT
+532 GFLAKWVDKT

-557 TVNTVVETIKKFANA
+557 AVGTVVEALKKFADAVGKMIKKF
-572 VGNMLKKLLSY
+572 LSY
-583 ESALNFFKGLFN
+583 ESFVNFFKGLFT
-595 LIKNVGLAIGKFI
+595 LIKNIGLAIGKFL

-615 DLNQVMKL
+615 DLNQLMKIINTGL
-623 VNSGLISAA
+623 MGGLIAKVTGFVN
-632 LIKLQGVFKSFKG
+632 KLGKLTE
-645 VADNAAGILESV
+645 NAVGILQSV
-657 KGVLESY
+657 KDVLKAYE
-664 QKDIQAK
+664 QEIHAK
-671 TLIKIAG
+671 TLLKIAG
-678 AVAILVGSIW
+678 AIAIMVGSLW
-688 VLSSIDGAALAIGIG
+688 VLSSIDGMALTKALT
-703 AMGLVMTELMLCFNI
+703 AMTMVITELMVAFKV
-718 LTKITKDQKI
+718 LTWLSKDKKI
-728 LLRNSLALINLSA
+728 LLRNSLALINLSL
-741 SLLILSAAI
+741 SLLILGAAI
-750 KNLGSLNLGQMAI
+750 KTIASLNFKQM
-763 ALGGLAVAMQ
+763 LTGLVGLAGAMGV
-773 LFIHTLKMLPD
+773 LTAAIYMLPN
-784 DGETKKK
+784 DGKTKKK
-791 TKGLIGLSISLLILS
+791 VKGLITLSLSLLIMS
-806 VALKKMGSMKLT
+806 VALKKIGSMDILSIIKGLT
-818 EIVKSLIT
+818 TMLISLGG
-826 MFIATKVMVGTINSI
+826 MAFILSKM
-841 NPEGAIRKALSLVV
+841 NPEGALRKSIAMLV
-855 LANAMVVLGLAMK
+855 LANSLIILAGALK
-868 ILGSLSWSEIGRGLA
+868 ILGSMSWGEIGRGLT
-883 AMGGALAILT
+883 AMAGSLGILT
-893 IAMNHLS
+893 IVMNLLPKK
-900 TGNRVASKLGS
+900 GNIFKSIGLFGAVVSMIVL
-911 FASAGAKFKGG
+911 AGA
-922 GVKFG
+922 
-927 MSGSS
+927 
-932 GNYESFKSSQ
+932 
-942 GGALGKSFALLG
+942 L
-954 ATMSLVILGGAMK
+954 K

-972 NWSDIGRSL
+972 NWEDIKRSL
-981 AAMGGALTI
+981 VAMGGALTI
-990 LVVAMRVLG
+990 LVVAMKILG
-999 SSVSGAL
+999 SSIGGAL
-1006 AGAGSLVIA
+1006 AGAGSLLLA
-1015 SAALIGLAL
+1015 SFALIELAL

-1029 GSIHPDKIVK
+1029 ASINPKKMATAI
-1039 SLVALAAALT
+1039 LGLAAALT
-1049 ILGVAGY
+1049 VLGIAGALLSKVAGG
-1056 LLKGVALDLLVVAGA
+1056 LLAVAGA
-1071 AALFGVAAVTLGV
+1071 AALFGVAAVLLGT
-1084 GLGLIAAGISAL
+1084 GLTLIAAGISAL

-1140 MECAPLIAK
+1140 IECAPLIAK
-1149 AIGTVLL
+1149 ALGTVLL

-1228 VVIFHLLASLAMS
+1228 AVIFQLLAGLAIT
-1241 APAAAIGVVAF
+1241 APLAALGVVAF
-1252 GILLVELM
+1252 GALLIELM
-1260 GVMALVG
+1260 GVLGIVA
-1267 KLKGMVAGIK
+1267 KFKNMVAGIK
-1277 DAGEVLQAV
+1277 DAGEVLEAV
-1286 GTAIGRF
+1286 GTAVGRF
-1293 IGGIIGGFGLGI
+1293 IGGIVGGFGLGV
-1305 SDTMPAIA
+1305 SDSMPQIA
-1313 TNLSQFMTNLQP
+1313 TNLSDFMTNLQP

-1399 QGVQALANAIMVLTG
+1399 QGVQALAGAIMVLTG
-1414 AQLLKSMSSLFTWF
+1414 AQVLKSISSLFTWF

-1433 FEKFGKEIASLGTGM
+1433 FEKFGNEIASLGTGM
-1448 KDFAKNLGTFSDSQV
+1448 KNFAKNLGTFSDSQV

-1507 PLGKNLNEFVKNL
+1507 PLGKNLNIFVKNL

-1572 EVGKNLADM
+1572 EVGKNLAGM

-1629 STFTDKLPGVATN
+1629 SQFTDKLPGVATN

-1663 AGDAIAS
+1663 AGEAISALAS
-1670 LAKAANKIPNT
+1670 AANKIPNT
-1681 GGIASWFAGDN
+1681 GGIVSWFTGDN

-1702 NVGTMLKNFIENL
+1702 SVGTMLKNFISNL
-1715 GTFSDAQV
+1715 GSFTDSQV
-1723 ASTDC
+1723 TATDC

-1740 SKVPNAGGMFTW
+1740 SKVPNAGGLCTW

-1763 DKWPGV
+1763 GKWPGV
-1769 ATKLGEFVKNL
+1769 ATKLTEFVTNL
-1780 GTFTAEQVTTVDCAS
+1780 GTFTPEQVATVDCAS

-1825 AFAGKFPGVGT
+1825 AFAGKFPSVGT
-1836 NLKDFVSNLGTFN
+1836 NLKNFVTNLGTFT
-1849 ADQVTTVD
+1849 DEQVTTVD
-1857 CAAQAIQKFCE
+1857 CAAKAIQKFCE

-1891 VTDKLPDVAWGIKKF
+1891 VTDKLPDVAWGIKEFSNKIGKF
-1906 SEKIGTFTDKE
+1906 SDSE

-1936 DVKDVEDLEDRADG
+1936 DVKDVDDLEDRADG
-1950 LADVADGVKNF
+1950 LSDVADGVKNF

-1971 NAENAKKNAKIFYDL
+1971 NAENAKKNAQTFYDL
-1986 TTQLASMNVDSMKTL
+1986 TTQLASMNLDSMKTL

-2007 IGENSVEKFIS
+2007 IGENTVEKFIS
-2018 AFNGDNPKTKLS
+2018 AFNGEDPKTKLS
-2030 QAIRDLI
+2030 QAVRDLV
-2037 TKLIDTLESKR
+2037 TKLIDTLEAKR
-2048 TDVENK
+2048 VDVESK
-2054 FISIVTSA
+2054 FTSIVTST
-2062 LDKINESSMI
+2062 LDKLNESTMI
-2072 DKMKTAGKNFAK
+2072 DKMKTAGKNFAQ

-2093 RYLAVDAGTNLGN
+2093 RYLAVDAGTHLGN
-2106 DAYKAAK
+2106 DAYNAAK

-2119 SPSRKARELGN
+2119 SPSKKAHKLGN
-2130 FFGLGFIKGIHEYTS
+2130 FFGLGFVNGIHEYTS
-2145 DAYNESFDMADHAR
+2145 DAYGESYNMADEAR

-2178 NQPTIRPILDLSDV
+2178 NQPTIRPVLDLTDV
-2192 ESQAGTISGLFNNVS
+2192 ESGAGKINGLFKNVNV
-2207 LGTNL
+2207 GGNL
-2212 NAISTGMAS
+2212 NAITVGMRS

>member
-73 SGLEMIGTMAMFRIS
+73 SGLSMVGTMAMIRIS
-88 QSIANAGINL
+88 QSVANAGLNM
-98 VKSLSVDNVMSGWN
+98 VKSLSVDNIMSGWQ

-128 YKTEVVE
+128 YDTSVVE

-230 TLETAVAMGKVKKIG
+230 TLDVAVAMGKVKKIG
-245 KDTYQ
+245 TDTYQ
-250 SLRGNKMKFTQQ
+250 SLLGNKMKFTQQ

-297 DVMSEDHDVTLTA
+297 DIMSEDHDVTLTA

-325 DDFLKEEEIDDEK
+325 DIFLKEEEIDDEK
-338 AIAALKNMVSGFD
+338 AISALKNMVSGFD

-366 FNDTIDATKDAVST
+366 FNDTLDATKDAVST
-380 KWMNIIETL
+380 KWMNIMETL

-423 RWVDMGGRDSLHEAL
+423 RWVDMGGRNSLHEAL
-438 GNIGEAIGAI
+438 GNIGSAIGAI
-448 TKPIKEAWHEIFPP
+448 TKPIKEAWDEIFPP

-473 KFKEFTS
+473 KFKEFTAS
-480 HLKISGKTAD
+480 LKISGKTAD
-490 AIKSVFR
+490 AIKSIFR
-497 ALFSILKTGFS
+497 AFFSIIKTGLS
-508 IVKTLGKALFTLIG
+508 VVKTFGKALFTLIG
-522 VFRPLGELLI
+522 VFRPLGELVI
-532 SAVGFLSKWIDKT
+532 TAVGFLSKWVDKT

-557 TVNTVVETIKKFANA
+557 TVNTVVEAIKKFANA
-572 VGNMLKKLLSY
+572 AGNMLKKLLSY

-595 LIKNVGLAIGKFI
+595 LIKNVGLAIGKFL

-664 QKDIQAK
+664 QKDIEAK
-671 TLIKIAG
+671 TLIKIAS

-688 VLSSIDGAALAIGIG
+688 ILSSIDGAALVKGIG
-703 AMGLVMTELMLCFNI
+703 AMGLLMAELMLCFKV
-718 LTKITKDQKI
+718 LTKMGEDKI
-728 LLRNSLALINLSA
+728 YARSSLALVSLSL
-741 SLLILSAAI
+741 SLLILSSAIKKIGSLSFGQMITGLIGLAGAMGVLTAAI
-750 KNLGSLNLGQMAI
+750 YL
-763 ALGGLAVAMQ
+763 
-773 LFIHTLKMLPD
+773 LPD
-784 DGETKKK
+784 DGKTKKK
-791 TKGLIGLSISLLILS
+791 TKGLITLSLSLLIMS
-806 VALKKMGSMKLT
+806 VALKKIGSMDLLSIIKGLT
-818 EIVKSLIT
+818 TMLISLGV
-826 MFIATKVMVGTINSI
+826 MAFILSKM
-841 NPEGAIRKALSLVV
+841 NPEGALRKSISMLI
-855 LANAMVVLGLAMK
+855 LANSLIILAGSLK
-868 ILGSLSWSEIGRGLA
+868 ILGSMSWAEIGRGLT
-883 AMGGALAILT
+883 AMAGSLTILT
-893 IAMNHLS
+893 IVMNLLPK
-900 TGNRVASKLGS
+900 N
-911 FASAGAKFKGG
+911 GG
-922 GVKFG
+922 I
-927 MSGSS
+927 
-932 GNYESFKSSQ
+932 FKSI
-942 GGALGKSFALLG
+942 GLLG
-954 ATMSLVILGGAMK
+954 AVTSMIVLAGALK

-972 NWSDIGRSL
+972 NWEEIKRSL
-981 AAMGGALTI
+981 VSMGGALTI
-990 LVVAMRVLG
+990 LVVAMKILG
-999 SSVSGAL
+999 SSIGGSL
-1006 AGAGSLVIA
+1006 AGAGALLIA
-1015 SAALIGLAL
+1015 SAALIELAI

-1029 GSIHPDKIVK
+1029 ASIKPDKMVK
-1039 SLVALAAALT
+1039 ALLGLAAALT
-1049 ILGVAGY
+1049 ILGIAGALLSKVAGG
-1056 LLKGVALDLLVVAGA
+1056 LLMVAGA
-1071 AALFGVAAVTLGV
+1071 AALFGVAAVALGI
-1084 GLGLIAAGISAL
+1084 GLGLIATGISAL

-1132 IAEFCKVI
+1132 IIEFCKVI
-1140 MECAPLIAK
+1140 IECAPLIAK
-1149 AIGTVLL
+1149 ALGTVLL

-1176 VIQTIRAV
+1176 FIQTIRAV

-1206 MEALQILDAKT
+1206 MEALQLLDAKV

-1228 VVIFHLLASLAMS
+1228 AVIFHLLASLAMS
-1241 APAAAIGVVAF
+1241 APAAAIGIVAF
-1252 GILLVELM
+1252 GVLLVELM
-1260 GVMALVG
+1260 GVMTLVG
-1267 KLKGMVAGIK
+1267 KLKGMVSGIQ

-1293 IGGIIGGFGLGI
+1293 IGGIIGGFGLGV
-1305 SDTMPAIA
+1305 SDTMPQIA

-1357 AGLGNLLSLGNSLPK
+1357 AGLGNILSLGNALPK
-1372 LGRDLSLFMTNAK
+1372 LGRDLSLFMINAK

-1399 QGVQALANAIMVLTG
+1399 NGVQALANAIMVLKG
-1414 AQLLKSMSSLFTWF
+1414 ANVLKSISSLFTWF

-1448 KDFAKNLGTFSDSQV
+1448 KNFAKNLGTFSDSQV
-1463 TSISAACEAIS
+1463 TSISSACNAIS
-1474 ALAKAAKQIP
+1474 SLAKAAKQIP

-1490 AGLVGD
+1490 ASIVGD
-1496 NSIGKWSEYLP
+1496 NSIGKWSAYLP
-1507 PLGKNLNEFVKNL
+1507 PLGKNLNEFVKSL
-1520 GTFSDSQVGA
+1520 GTFSSSQMGSVES
-1530 VTAAGNAIKGLAEA
+1530 AGNAIVALAEA
-1544 SKQIPNEGGLWSW
+1544 AKQIPNEGGLWSVLV
-1557 IAGDNSI
+1557 GDNSI
-1564 GKFSEYLP
+1564 GKFAYQLPSTGLCLAAMAKSLQGFSSES
-1572 EVGKNLADM
+1572 VD
-1581 ATQLQSFTE
+1581 
-1590 EQVGSIK
+1590 VIR
-1597 NAGLAIA
+1597 NAGESIAALAIA
-1604 ALAEAA
+1604 AS
-1610 NKIPNTGGIVSWFT
+1610 KIPNSGGLVSLFT

-1629 STFTDKLPGVATN
+1629 SKFADKLPSVATN

-1663 AGDAIAS
+1663 AGDAIAA
-1670 LAKAANKIPNT
+1670 LANAASKIPNS
-1681 GGIASWFAGDN
+1681 GGLVSLFTGDN
-1692 DISKFSDKLP
+1692 DISKFADKLP
-1702 NVGTMLKNFIENL
+1702 SVGTMLKNFIGNL
-1715 GTFSDAQV
+1715 GTFTEAQV
-1723 ASTDC
+1723 TSTDC
-1728 AGQAIARLAEAA
+1728 AGQAIARLAKAA
-1740 SKVPNAGGMFTW
+1740 SDVPNAGSMFTW

-1758 ISQFA
+1758 ISKFA
-1763 DKWPGV
+1763 DKLPGV
-1769 ATKLGEFVKNL
+1769 ATNLKNFVNNL
-1780 GTFTAEQVTTVDCAS
+1780 GTFTDEQVATTDCAGR
-1795 NAIVKLAEAAKK
+1795 AIKALANAAKD
-1807 VPAVGGLV
+1807 VPNVGGLV
-1815 SWFTGESDLS
+1815 SLFTGENDISQ
-1825 AFAGKFPGVGT
+1825 FADKFPGVGI
-1836 NLKDFVSNLGTFN
+1836 NLKGFVTNLGTFST
-1849 ADQVTTVD
+1849 DQVNTVD
-1857 CAAQAIQKFCE
+1857 AAGKAIAALAK
-1868 AADACPKSGGLVSW
+1868 AADEIPNSGGLVSL
-1882 FTGDKDISK
+1882 FTGDNDISK
-1891 VTDKLPDVAWGIKKF
+1891 FADKFPTVASGIKGYAD
-1906 SEKIGTFTDKE
+1906 KIGTFGKDK
-1917 VASITAATEALKRI
+1917 VASVNASTEAIK
-1931 TYFAN
+1931 A
-1936 DVKDVEDLEDRADG
+1936 
-1950 LADVADGVKNF
+1950 
-1961 VEGLAKISSE
+1961 LAKIDDIDFGGLKDNSSDMAGVG
-1971 NAENAKKNAKIFYDL
+1971 NNMSSFITK
-1986 TTQLASMNVDSMKTL
+1986 LASSSKDTTELAKTNANAFVELVTKFNNV
-2001 GDSMKN
+2001 
-2007 IGENSVEKFIS
+2007 
-2018 AFNGDNPKTKLS
+2018 NGDNVKKIGDGLKTIGETGINKFVESLSGDSPVTKVS

-2037 TKLIDTLESKR
+2037 SKLIDTMETKR
-2048 TDVENK
+2048 GDVETK
-2054 FISIVTSA
+2054 FTSIVTSA
-2062 LDKINESSMI
+2062 INKINESTMI
-2072 DKMKTAGKNFAK
+2072 DKVKTAGKNFAQ

-2106 DAYKAAK
+2106 AAYKAAK

-2119 SPSRKARELGN
+2119 SPSKKAHKLGN
-2130 FFGLGFIKGIHEYTS
+2130 FFGLGFINGIHEYTS
-2145 DAYNESFDMADHAR
+2145 DAYGESYNMADEAR

-2178 NQPTIRPILDLSDV
+2178 NQPTIRPVLDLTDI
-2192 ESQAGTISGLFNNVS
+2192 ESGAGRINGLFKNVNV
-2207 LGTNL
+2207 GGNL
-2212 NAISTGMAS
+2212 NAITVGMRS

-2236 KLGSNLGSTG
+2236 KLGSNIGSGG

-2258 QSSVSEAIQTLIRA
+2258 QSSVSEAIQVLIRA

>member
-37 LKLDGATNGLTAVEQ
+37 LKLDGATNGLTAIEQ

-73 SGLEMIGTMAMFRIS
+73 SGLSMVGTMAMIRIS
-88 QSIANAGINL
+88 QSVANAGLNM
-98 VKSLSVDNVMSGWN
+98 VKSLSVDNIMSGWQ

-128 YKTEVVE
+128 YDTSVVE
-135 EQLEKLNW
+135 KQLEKLNW

-230 TLETAVAMGKVKKIG
+230 TLEVAVAMGKVKKVG
-245 KDTYQ
+245 TDTYQ
-250 SLRGNKMKFTQQ
+250 SLLGNKMKFTQQ

-297 DVMSEDHDVTLTA
+297 DIMSEDHDVTLTA

-325 DDFLKEEEIDDEK
+325 DAFLKEEEIDDEK
-338 AIAALKNMVSGFD
+338 AISALKNMVSGFD

-366 FNDTIDATKDAVST
+366 FNDTLDATKDAVST
-380 KWMNIIETL
+380 KWMNIMETL

-423 RWVDMGGRDSLHEAL
+423 RWVDMGGRNSLHEAL
-438 GNIGEAIGAI
+438 GNIGSAIGAI
-448 TKPIKEAWHEIFPP
+448 TKPIKEAWNEIFPP

-473 KFKEFTS
+473 KFKEFTAS
-480 HLKISGKTAD
+480 LKISGKTAD
-490 AIKSVFR
+490 AIKSIFR
-497 ALFSILKTGFS
+497 AFFSIIKTGLS
-508 IVKTLGKALFTLIG
+508 VVKTFGKALFTLIG
-522 VFRPLGELLI
+522 VFRPLGELVI
-532 SAVGFLSKWIDKT
+532 TAVGFLSKWVDKT

-557 TVNTVVETIKKFANA
+557 TVNTVVEAIKKFANA
-572 VGNMLKKLLSY
+572 AGNMLKKLLSY

-595 LIKNVGLAIGKFI
+595 LIKNVGLAIGKFL

-632 LIKLQGVFKSFKG
+632 LIKLQSVFKSFKG

-657 KGVLESY
+657 KGILESY
-664 QKDIQAK
+664 QKDIEAK
-671 TLIKIAG
+671 TLIKIAS
-678 AVAILVGSIW
+678 AVAILAGSIW
-688 VLSSIDGAALAIGIG
+688 ILSSIDGASLVKGIG
-703 AMGLVMTELMLCFNI
+703 AMGLVMAELMLCFKA
-718 LTKITKDQKI
+718 LTKMGEDKI
-728 LLRNSLALINLSA
+728 YARSSLALISLSL
-741 SLLILSAAI
+741 SLLILGSAI
-750 KNLGSLNLGQMAI
+750 KKIGSLNFGQMI
-763 ALGGLAVAMQ
+763 TGLIGLAGAMGV
-773 LFIHTLKMLPD
+773 LTATIHLLPD
-784 DGETKKK
+784 DGKTKKK
-791 TKGLIGLSISLLILS
+791 TKGLITLSLSLLIMS
-806 VALKKMGSMKLT
+806 VALKKLGSMKLT
-818 EIVKSLIT
+818 EIVKSLVT
-826 MFIATKVMVGTINSI
+826 MM
-841 NPEGAIRKALSLVV
+841 LSLSIMTKTLSKMEPERAISKGIALLV
-855 LANAMVVLGLAMK
+855 LANSMIVLAGALK
-868 ILGSLSWSEIGRGLA
+868 ILGSMSWGEIGRGLT
-883 AMGGALAILT
+883 AMGGALAILVL
-893 IAMNHLS
+893 AMNFLNS
-900 TGNRVASKLGS
+900 GNKSAMKVIGKGGY
-911 FASAGAKFKGG
+911 ASAK
-922 GVKFG
+922 
-927 MSGSS
+927 SGS
-932 GNYESFKSSQ
+932 
-942 GGALGKSFALLG
+942 GGAIGKSFALLG
-954 ATMSLVILGGAMK
+954 ATMSLVVLGGALK
-967 ILATM
+967 ILSTLS
-972 NWSDIGRSL
+972 WSDIGRSL
-981 AAMGGALTI
+981 TAMLGSLAILVAAMKI
-990 LVVAMRVLG
+990 MG
-999 SSVSGAL
+999 SSVKGAL
-1006 AGAGSLVIA
+1006 AGAGSLIIA
-1015 SAALIGLAL
+1015 ANSLVVLAL

-1029 GSIHPDKIVK
+1029 GSISWDKILK
-1039 SLVALAAALT
+1039 SLVALGAALT
-1049 ILGVAGY
+1049 VLGVAGY
-1056 LLKGVALDLLVVAGA
+1056 LLKGVAVDLLIVAGA
-1071 AALFGVAAVTLGV
+1071 CALFSVAAITLGI
-1084 GLGLIAAGISAL
+1084 GLGLIATGISAL
-1096 ALALSAGTTAI
+1096 ALALSTGTTAI

-1132 IAEFCKVI
+1132 IVEFCKVI
-1140 MECAPLIAK
+1140 IECAPLIAK
-1149 AIGTVLL
+1149 ALGTVLL

-1176 VIQTIRAV
+1176 FIQTIRAV

-1206 MEALQILDAKT
+1206 MEALQILDAKV

-1228 VVIFHLLASLAMS
+1228 AVIFHLLASLAMS
-1241 APAAAIGVVAF
+1241 APAAAIGIVAF
-1252 GILLVELM
+1252 GVLLVELM
-1260 GVMALVG
+1260 GVMTLVG
-1267 KLKGMVAGIK
+1267 KLKGMVSGIQ

-1293 IGGIIGGFGLGI
+1293 IGGIIGGFGLGV
-1305 SDTMPAIA
+1305 SDTMPQIA

-1339 RMGSLAAG
+1339 RIGSLAAG

-1357 AGLGNLLSLGNSLPK
+1357 AGLGNILSLGNSLPK
-1372 LGRDLSLFMTNAK
+1372 LGRDLSLFMINAK

-1399 QGVQALANAIMVLTG
+1399 QGIQALANAIMVLTG
-1414 AQLLKSMSSLFTWF
+1414 ANVLKSMSSLFTWF

-1448 KDFAKNLGTFSDSQV
+1448 KNFAKNLGTFSDSQV

-1474 ALAKAAKQIP
+1474 SLAKAAKQIP

-1490 AGLVGD
+1490 ASIVGD
-1496 NSIGKWSEYLP
+1496 NSIGKWSAYLP
-1507 PLGKNLNEFVKNL
+1507 PLGKNLNEFVKSL
-1520 GTFSDSQVGA
+1520 GTFSSSQMGSVES
-1530 VTAAGNAIKGLAEA
+1530 AGNAIVALAEA
-1544 SKQIPNEGGLWSW
+1544 AKQIPNEGGLWS
-1557 IAGDNSI
+1557 ALVGDNSI
-1564 GKFSEYLP
+1564 GKFAYQLP
-1572 EVGKNLADM
+1572 STGLCLAAMAKSLQGFTPESVEV
-1581 ATQLQSFTE
+1581 
-1590 EQVGSIK
+1590 IR
-1597 NAGLAIA
+1597 NAGESIA
-1604 ALAEAA
+1604 ALAVAA
-1610 NKIPNTGGIVSWFT
+1610 SKIPNSGGLVSLFT

-1629 STFTDKLPGVATN
+1629 SIFAFKLPIVGSF
-1642 LKNFSKN
+1642 LKKFVTN
-1649 LGSYSESSSKYAGF
+1649 LGSFDKAAVDKSKF
-1663 AGDAIAS
+1663 AGDSIAA
-1670 LAKAANKIPNT
+1670 LAVAASKIPNSYGLVNLFT
-1681 GGIASWFAGDN
+1681 GDN
-1692 DISKFSDKLP
+1692 DIAAFAHKFP
-1702 NVGTMLKNFIENL
+1702 IVGTNLKTFVDNL
-1715 GTFSDAQV
+1715 GTFNEAQV
-1723 ASTDC
+1723 TTTDC
-1728 AGQAIARLAEAA
+1728 AGRAISALATAA
-1740 SKVPNAGGMFTW
+1740 SNIPSVGSLTKL

-1758 ISQFA
+1758 ISQF
-1763 DKWPGV
+1763 
-1769 ATKLGEFVKNL
+1769 
-1780 GTFTAEQVTTVDCAS
+1780 S
-1795 NAIVKLAEAAKK
+1795 
-1807 VPAVGGLV
+1807 
-1815 SWFTGESDLS
+1815 
-1825 AFAGKFPGVGT
+1825 GKFPGVAT
-1836 NLKDFVSNLGTFN
+1836 NLAQFVENLGTFN
-1849 ADQVTTVD
+1849 EAQVTTAD
-1857 CAAQAIQKFCE
+1857 CAGRAIKALGDAAHNIPAEDGLWQKIAGKQSLADFADDLPNVGSALAGFAKNLSTNGDFTTTQVSTID
-1868 AADACPKSGGLVSW
+1868 AACNALKTLASVSDAFPKTGGVWQWL
-1882 FTGDKDISK
+1882 TGENDISK
-1891 VTDKLPDVAWGIKKF
+1891 HASKFPAVAEGLKGFTDKLKDYDESKV
-1906 SEKIGTFTDKE
+1906 SS
-1917 VASITAATEALKRI
+1917 VNAATEALKALAKVDDIDFGDLAESSEEATTVGKNMSSFI
-1931 TYFAN
+1931 TKLASSS
-1936 DVKDVEDLEDRADG
+1936 KDTTELAKTNAD
-1950 LADVADGVKNF
+1950 AF
-1961 VEGLAKISSE
+1961 VELVTKF
-1971 NAENAKKNAKIFYDL
+1971 N
-1986 TTQLASMNVDSMKTL
+1986 NV
-2001 GDSMKN
+2001 
-2007 IGENSVEKFIS
+2007 
-2018 AFNGDNPKTKLS
+2018 NGDNVKKIGDGLKTIGETGINKFVESLSGDSPVTKVS

-2037 TKLIDTLESKR
+2037 SKLIDTMETKR
-2048 TDVENK
+2048 GDIETK
-2054 FISIVTSA
+2054 FTSIVTSVI
-2062 LDKINESSMI
+2062 DKINESTMI
-2072 DKMKTAGKNFAK
+2072 DKVKTAGKNFAQ

-2106 DAYKAAK
+2106 AAYKAAK

-2119 SPSRKARELGN
+2119 SPSKKAHKLGN
-2130 FFGLGFIKGIHEYTS
+2130 FFGLGFINGIHEYTS
-2145 DAYNESFDMADHAR
+2145 NAYGESYNMADEAR

-2178 NQPTIRPILDLSDV
+2178 NQPTIRPVLDLTDI
-2192 ESQAGTISGLFNNVS
+2192 ESGAGRINGLFKNVNV
-2207 LGTNL
+2207 GGNL
-2212 NAISTGMAS
+2212 NAITVGMRS

-2236 KLGSNLGSTG
+2236 KLGSNIGSGG

-2258 QSSVSEAIQTLIRA
+2258 QSSISEAVQILIRA

>member
-73 SGLEMIGTMAMFRIS
+73 SGLSMVGTMAMIRIS
-88 QSIANAGINL
+88 QSVANAGLNM
-98 VKSLSVDNVMSGWN
+98 VKSLSVDNIMSGWQ

-128 YKTEVVE
+128 YDTSVVE

-230 TLETAVAMGKVKKIG
+230 TLDVAVAMGKVKKIG
-245 KDTYQ
+245 TDTYQ
-250 SLRGNKMKFTQQ
+250 SLLGNKMKFTQQ

-297 DVMSEDHDVTLTA
+297 DIMSEDHDVTLTA

-325 DDFLKEEEIDDEK
+325 DIFLKEEEIDDEK
-338 AIAALKNMVSGFD
+338 AISALKNMVSGFD

-366 FNDTIDATKDAVST
+366 FNDTLDATKDAVST
-380 KWMNIIETL
+380 KWMNIMETL

-423 RWVDMGGRDSLHEAL
+423 RWVDMGGRNSLHEAL
-438 GNIGEAIGAI
+438 GNIGSAIGAI
-448 TKPIKEAWHEIFPP
+448 TKPIKEAWDEIFPP

-473 KFKEFTS
+473 KFKEFTAS
-480 HLKISGKTAD
+480 LKISGKTAD
-490 AIKSVFR
+490 AIKSIFR
-497 ALFSILKTGFS
+497 AFFSIIKTGLS
-508 IVKTLGKALFTLIG
+508 VVKTFGKALFTLIG
-522 VFRPLGELLI
+522 VFRPLGELVI
-532 SAVGFLSKWIDKT
+532 TAVGFLSKWVDKT

-557 TVNTVVETIKKFANA
+557 TVNTVVEAIKKFANA
-572 VGNMLKKLLSY
+572 AGNMLKKLLSY

-595 LIKNVGLAIGKFI
+595 LIKNVGLAIGKFL

-664 QKDIQAK
+664 QKDIEAK
-671 TLIKIAG
+671 TLIKIAS

-688 VLSSIDGAALAIGIG
+688 ILSSIDGAALVKGIG
-703 AMGLVMTELMLCFNI
+703 AMGLLMAELMLCFKV
-718 LTKITKDQKI
+718 LTKMGEDKI
-728 LLRNSLALINLSA
+728 YARSSLALVSLSL
-741 SLLILSAAI
+741 SLLILSSAIKKIGSLSFGQMITGLIGLAGAMGVLTAAI
-750 KNLGSLNLGQMAI
+750 YL
-763 ALGGLAVAMQ
+763 
-773 LFIHTLKMLPD
+773 LPD
-784 DGETKKK
+784 DGKTKKK
-791 TKGLIGLSISLLILS
+791 TKGLITLSLSLLIMS
-806 VALKKMGSMKLT
+806 VALKKIGSMDLLSIIKGLT
-818 EIVKSLIT
+818 TMLISLGV
-826 MFIATKVMVGTINSI
+826 MAFILSKM
-841 NPEGAIRKALSLVV
+841 NPEGALRKSISMLI
-855 LANAMVVLGLAMK
+855 LANSLIILAGSLK
-868 ILGSLSWSEIGRGLA
+868 ILGSMSWAEIGRGLT
-883 AMGGALAILT
+883 AMAGSLTILT
-893 IAMNHLS
+893 IVMNLLPK
-900 TGNRVASKLGS
+900 N
-911 FASAGAKFKGG
+911 GG
-922 GVKFG
+922 I
-927 MSGSS
+927 
-932 GNYESFKSSQ
+932 FKSI
-942 GGALGKSFALLG
+942 GLLG
-954 ATMSLVILGGAMK
+954 AVTSMIVLAGALK

-972 NWSDIGRSL
+972 NWEEIKRSL
-981 AAMGGALTI
+981 VSMGGALTI
-990 LVVAMRVLG
+990 LVVAMKILG
-999 SSVSGAL
+999 SSIGGSL
-1006 AGAGSLVIA
+1006 AGAGALLIA
-1015 SAALIGLAL
+1015 SAALIELAI

-1029 GSIHPDKIVK
+1029 ASIKPDKMVK
-1039 SLVALAAALT
+1039 ALLGLAAALT
-1049 ILGVAGY
+1049 ILGIAGALLSKVAGG
-1056 LLKGVALDLLVVAGA
+1056 LLMVAGA
-1071 AALFGVAAVTLGV
+1071 AALFGVAAVALGI
-1084 GLGLIAAGISAL
+1084 GLGLIATGISAL

-1132 IAEFCKVI
+1132 IIEFCKVI
-1140 MECAPLIAK
+1140 IECAPLIAK
-1149 AIGTVLL
+1149 ALGTVLL

-1176 VIQTIRAV
+1176 FIQTIRAV

-1206 MEALQILDAKT
+1206 MEALQLLDAKV

-1228 VVIFHLLASLAMS
+1228 AVIFHLLASLAMS
-1241 APAAAIGVVAF
+1241 APAAAIGIVAF
-1252 GILLVELM
+1252 GVLLVELM
-1260 GVMALVG
+1260 GVMTLVG
-1267 KLKGMVAGIK
+1267 KLKGMVSGIQ

-1293 IGGIIGGFGLGI
+1293 IGGIIGGFGLGV
-1305 SDTMPAIA
+1305 SDTMPQIA

-1357 AGLGNLLSLGNSLPK
+1357 AGLGNILSLGNALPK
-1372 LGRDLSLFMTNAK
+1372 LGRDLSLFMINAK

-1399 QGVQALANAIMVLTG
+1399 NGVQALANAIMVLTG
-1414 AQLLKSMSSLFTWF
+1414 ANVLKSISSLFTWF

-1448 KDFAKNLGTFSDSQV
+1448 KNFAKNLGTFSDSQV
-1463 TSISAACEAIS
+1463 TSISSACNAIS
-1474 ALAKAAKQIP
+1474 SLAKAAKQIP

-1490 AGLVGD
+1490 ASIVGD
-1496 NSIGKWSEYLP
+1496 NSIGKWSAYLP
-1507 PLGKNLNEFVKNL
+1507 PLGKNLNEFVKSL
-1520 GTFSDSQVGA
+1520 GTFSSSQMGSVES
-1530 VTAAGNAIKGLAEA
+1530 AGNAIVALAEA
-1544 SKQIPNEGGLWSW
+1544 AKQIPNEGGLWSVLV
-1557 IAGDNSI
+1557 GDNSI
-1564 GKFSEYLP
+1564 GKFAYQLPSTGLCLAAMAKSLQGFSSES
-1572 EVGKNLADM
+1572 VD
-1581 ATQLQSFTE
+1581 
-1590 EQVGSIK
+1590 VIR
-1597 NAGLAIA
+1597 NAGESIAALAIA
-1604 ALAEAA
+1604 AS
-1610 NKIPNTGGIVSWFT
+1610 KIPNSGGLVSLFT

-1629 STFTDKLPGVATN
+1629 SKFADKLPSVATN

-1663 AGDAIAS
+1663 AGDAIAA
-1670 LAKAANKIPNT
+1670 LANAASKIPNS
-1681 GGIASWFAGDN
+1681 GGLVSLFTGDN
-1692 DISKFSDKLP
+1692 DISKFADKLP
-1702 NVGTMLKNFIENL
+1702 SVGTMLKNFIGNL
-1715 GTFSDAQV
+1715 GTFTEAQV
-1723 ASTDC
+1723 TSTDC
-1728 AGQAIARLAEAA
+1728 AGQAIARLAKAA
-1740 SKVPNAGGMFTW
+1740 SDVPNAGSMFTW

-1758 ISQFA
+1758 ISKFA
-1763 DKWPGV
+1763 DKLPGV
-1769 ATKLGEFVKNL
+1769 ATNLKNFVNNL
-1780 GTFTAEQVTTVDCAS
+1780 GTFTDEQVATTDCAGR
-1795 NAIVKLAEAAKK
+1795 AIKALANAAKD
-1807 VPAVGGLV
+1807 VPNVGGLV
-1815 SWFTGESDLS
+1815 SLFTGENDISQ
-1825 AFAGKFPGVGT
+1825 FADKFPGVGI
-1836 NLKDFVSNLGTFN
+1836 NLKGFVTNLGTFST
-1849 ADQVTTVD
+1849 DQVNTVD
-1857 CAAQAIQKFCE
+1857 AAGKAIAALAK
-1868 AADACPKSGGLVSW
+1868 AADEIPNSGGLVSL
-1882 FTGDKDISK
+1882 FTGDNDISK
-1891 VTDKLPDVAWGIKKF
+1891 FADKFPTVASGIKGYAD
-1906 SEKIGTFTDKE
+1906 KIGTFGKDK
-1917 VASITAATEALKRI
+1917 VDSVNASTEAIK
-1931 TYFAN
+1931 A
-1936 DVKDVEDLEDRADG
+1936 
-1950 LADVADGVKNF
+1950 
-1961 VEGLAKISSE
+1961 LAKIDDIDFGGLKDNSSDMAGVG
-1971 NAENAKKNAKIFYDL
+1971 NNMSSFITK
-1986 TTQLASMNVDSMKTL
+1986 LASSSKDTTELAKTNANAFVELVTKFNNV
-2001 GDSMKN
+2001 
-2007 IGENSVEKFIS
+2007 
-2018 AFNGDNPKTKLS
+2018 NGDNVKKIGDGLKTIGETGINKFVESLSGDSPVTKVS

-2037 TKLIDTLESKR
+2037 SKLIDTMETKR
-2048 TDVENK
+2048 GDVETK
-2054 FISIVTSA
+2054 FTSIVTSA
-2062 LDKINESSMI
+2062 INKINESTMI
-2072 DKMKTAGKNFAK
+2072 DKVKTAGKNFAQ

-2106 DAYKAAK
+2106 AAYKAAK

-2119 SPSRKARELGN
+2119 SPSKKAHKLGN
-2130 FFGLGFIKGIHEYTS
+2130 FFGLGFINGIHEYTS
-2145 DAYNESFDMADHAR
+2145 DAYGESYNMADEAR

-2178 NQPTIRPILDLSDV
+2178 NQPTIRPVLDLTDI
-2192 ESQAGTISGLFNNVS
+2192 ESGAGRINGLFKNVNV
-2207 LGTNL
+2207 GGNL
-2212 NAISTGMAS
+2212 NAITVGMRS

-2236 KLGSNLGSTG
+2236 KLGSNIGSGG

-2258 QSSVSEAIQTLIRA
+2258 QSSVSEAIQVLIRA

>member
-37 LKLDGATNGLTAVEQ
+37 LKLDGATNGLTAIEQ

-73 SGLEMIGTMAMFRIS
+73 SGLSMVGTMAMIRIS
-88 QSIANAGINL
+88 QSVANAGL
-98 VKSLSVDNVMSGWN
+98 SMVKSLSVDNIMSGWQ

-128 YKTEVVE
+128 YDTSVVE

-230 TLETAVAMGKVKKIG
+230 TLEVAVAMGKVKKVG
-245 KDTYQ
+245 TDTYQ
-250 SLRGNKMKFTQQ
+250 SLLGNKMKFTQQ

-297 DVMSEDHDVTLTA
+297 DIMSEDHDVTLTA

-325 DDFLKEEEIDDEK
+325 DAFLKEEEIDDEK
-338 AIAALKNMVSGFD
+338 AISALKNMVSGFD

-366 FNDTIDATKDAVST
+366 FNDTLDATKDAVST
-380 KWMNIIETL
+380 KWMNIMETL
-389 IGNIDAQKKLWT
+389 IGNVDAQKKLWT

-423 RWVDMGGRDSLHEAL
+423 RWVDMGGRNSLHEAL
-438 GNIGEAIGAI
+438 GNIGSAIGAI
-448 TKPIKEAWHEIFPP
+448 TKPIKEAWDEIFPP

-473 KFKEFTS
+473 KFKEFTAS
-480 HLKISGKTAD
+480 LKISGKTAD
-490 AIKSVFR
+490 AIKSIFR
-497 ALFSILKTGFS
+497 AFFSIIKTGLS
-508 IVKTLGKALFTLIG
+508 VVKTFGKALFTLIG
-522 VFRPLGELLI
+522 VFRPLGELVI
-532 SAVGFLSKWIDKT
+532 TSVGFLSKWVDKT

-557 TVNTVVETIKKFANA
+557 TVNTVVEAIKKFANA
-572 VGNMLKKLLSY
+572 TGNMLKKLLSY

-595 LIKNVGLAIGKFI
+595 LIKNVGLAIGKFL

-632 LIKLQGVFKSFKG
+632 LIKLQSVFKSFKG

-657 KGVLESY
+657 KGILESY
-664 QKDIQAK
+664 QKDIEAK
-671 TLIKIAG
+671 TLIKIAS
-678 AVAILVGSIW
+678 AVAILAGSIW
-688 VLSSIDGAALAIGIG
+688 VLSSIDGASLVKGIG
-703 AMGLVMTELMLCFNI
+703 AMGLVMAELMLCFKA
-718 LTKITKDQKI
+718 LTKMGEDRIYA
-728 LLRNSLALINLSA
+728 RSSLALISLSL
-741 SLLILSAAI
+741 SLLILSSAI
-750 KNLGSLNLGQMAI
+750 KKIGSLNFGQMI
-763 ALGGLAVAMQ
+763 TGLIGLAGAMGV
-773 LFIHTLKMLPD
+773 LTATIHLLPD
-784 DGETKKK
+784 DGKTKKK
-791 TKGLIGLSISLLILS
+791 TKGLITLSLSLLIMS
-806 VALKKMGSMKLT
+806 VALKQLGSMKLT
-818 EIVKSLIT
+818 EIVKSLVT
-826 MFIATKVMVGTINSI
+826 MMISLSIMTKTLSKMEPERAISKGIA
-841 NPEGAIRKALSLVV
+841 LLV
-855 LANAMVVLGLAMK
+855 LANSMIVLAGALK
-868 ILGSLSWSEIGRGLA
+868 ILGSMSWGEIGRGLT
-883 AMGGALAILT
+883 AMGGALAILVL
-893 IAMNHLS
+893 AMNFLNS
-900 TGNRVASKLGS
+900 GNKSAMKIIGKGGY
-911 FASAGAKFKGG
+911 ASAK
-922 GVKFG
+922 
-927 MSGSS
+927 SGS
-932 GNYESFKSSQ
+932 
-942 GGALGKSFALLG
+942 GGAIGKSFALLG
-954 ATMSLVILGGAMK
+954 ATMSLVVLGGALK
-967 ILATM
+967 ILSTLS
-972 NWSDIGRSL
+972 WSDIGRSL
-981 AAMGGALTI
+981 TAMLGSLAILVAAMKI
-990 LVVAMRVLG
+990 MG
-999 SSVSGAL
+999 SSVKGAL
-1006 AGAGSLVIA
+1006 AGAGSLIIA
-1015 SAALIGLAL
+1015 ANSLVVLAI

-1029 GSIHPDKIVK
+1029 GSISWDKILK
-1039 SLVALAAALT
+1039 SLVALGAALT

-1056 LLKGVALDLLVVAGA
+1056 LLKGVAVDLLIVAGA
-1071 AALFGVAAVTLGV
+1071 CALFGVAAVTLGA
-1084 GLGLIAAGISAL
+1084 GLGLIATGISAL
-1096 ALALSAGTTAI
+1096 ALSLSAGTTAI

-1132 IAEFCKVI
+1132 IIEFCKVI
-1140 MECAPLIAK
+1140 IECAPLIAK
-1149 AIGTVLL
+1149 ALGTVLL

-1176 VIQTIRAV
+1176 FIQTIRAV

-1206 MEALQILDAKT
+1206 MEALQLLDAKV

-1228 VVIFHLLASLAMS
+1228 AVIFHLLASLAMS
-1241 APAAAIGVVAF
+1241 APAAAIGIVAF
-1252 GILLVELM
+1252 GVLLVELM
-1260 GVMALVG
+1260 GVMTLVG
-1267 KLKGMVAGIK
+1267 KLKGMASGIQ

-1293 IGGIIGGFGLGI
+1293 IGGIIGGFGLGV
-1305 SDTMPAIA
+1305 SDTMPQIA

-1357 AGLGNLLSLGNSLPK
+1357 AGLGNILSLGNALPK
-1372 LGRDLSLFMTNAK
+1372 LGRDLSLFMINAK

-1399 QGVQALANAIMVLTG
+1399 QGVQSLANAIMVLTG
-1414 AQLLKSMSSLFTWF
+1414 ANVLKSISSLFTWI

-1448 KDFAKNLGTFSDSQV
+1448 KNFAKNLGNFSDNQV

-1474 ALAKAAKQIP
+1474 SLAKAAKQIPNEGGLWASIVGDNSIGKWSAYLPPLGKNLNEFVKSLGTFSSSQMGSVESAGNAIVALAKAAKQIP

-1490 AGLVGD
+1490 SVLVGD
-1496 NSIGKWSEYLP
+1496 NSIGKFAYQLP
-1507 PLGKNLNEFVKNL
+1507 STGLCL
-1520 GTFSDSQVGA
+1520 
-1530 VTAAGNAIKGLAEA
+1530 AAMAKSLQG
-1544 SKQIPNEGGLWSW
+1544 
-1557 IAGDNSI
+1557 
-1564 GKFSEYLP
+1564 FTP
-1572 EVGKNLADM
+1572 ESV
-1581 ATQLQSFTE
+1581 E
-1590 EQVGSIK
+1590 VIR
-1597 NAGLAIA
+1597 NAGESIAALAIA
-1604 ALAEAA
+1604 AS
-1610 NKIPNTGGIVSWFT
+1610 KIPNSGGLVSLFT

-1629 STFTDKLPGVATN
+1629 SIFAFKLPIVGSF
-1642 LKNFSKN
+1642 LKKFVTN
-1649 LGSYSESSSKYAGF
+1649 LGSFDKAAVDKSKF
-1663 AGDAIAS
+1663 AGDAIAA
-1670 LAKAANKIPNT
+1670 LAVAASKIPNSHGLVNLFT
-1681 GGIASWFAGDN
+1681 GDN
-1692 DISKFSDKLP
+1692 DIAAFAHKFP
-1702 NVGTMLKNFIENL
+1702 IVGTNLKTFVDNL
-1715 GTFSDAQV
+1715 GTFNEAQV
-1723 ASTDC
+1723 TTTDC
-1728 AGQAIARLAEAA
+1728 AGRAISALAIAA
-1740 SKVPNAGGMFTW
+1740 SNIPSVGSLTKL

-1758 ISQFA
+1758 ISQF
-1763 DKWPGV
+1763 
-1769 ATKLGEFVKNL
+1769 
-1780 GTFTAEQVTTVDCAS
+1780 S
-1795 NAIVKLAEAAKK
+1795 
-1807 VPAVGGLV
+1807 
-1815 SWFTGESDLS
+1815 
-1825 AFAGKFPGVGT
+1825 GKFPGVAT
-1836 NLKDFVSNLGTFN
+1836 NLAQFVENLGTFN
-1849 ADQVTTVD
+1849 EAQVTTTD
-1857 CAAQAIQKFCE
+1857 CAGRAIKALGDAAHNIPAEDGLWQKIAGKQSLADFADDLPNVGSALAGFAKNLSVNGDFTTTQVSTID
-1868 AADACPKSGGLVSW
+1868 AACNALKTLASVSDAFPKTGGVWQWL
-1882 FTGDKDISK
+1882 TGENDISK
-1891 VTDKLPDVAWGIKKF
+1891 HASKFPAVAEGLKGFTDKLKGYDETK
-1906 SEKIGTFTDKE
+1906 
-1917 VASITAATEALKRI
+1917 VASVNASTEALKS
-1931 TYFAN
+1931 
-1936 DVKDVEDLEDRADG
+1936 
-1950 LADVADGVKNF
+1950 
-1961 VEGLAKISSE
+1961 LAKIDDIDFSGLKDSSSDIAGVGT
-1971 NAENAKKNAKIFYDL
+1971 NMANFITK
-1986 TTQLASMNVDSMKTL
+1986 LASSSKDTTELAKTNADAFVELVTKFNNV
-2001 GDSMKN
+2001 
-2007 IGENSVEKFIS
+2007 
-2018 AFNGDNPKTKLS
+2018 NGDNIKKIGDGLKSIGETGINKFIESLSGDSPVTKVS
-2030 QAIRDLI
+2030 KAIRYLI
-2037 TKLIDTLESKR
+2037 TKLIDTMETKR
-2048 TDVENK
+2048 SDIEAK
-2054 FISIVTSA
+2054 FTSIVNGA
-2062 LDKINESSMI
+2062 IDKLNESTMI
-2072 DKMKTAGKNFAK
+2072 DKIKTAGKNFAQ

-2106 DAYKAAK
+2106 AAYKAAK

-2119 SPSRKARELGN
+2119 SPSKKAHKLGN
-2130 FFGLGFIKGIHEYTS
+2130 FFGLGFINGIHEYTS
-2145 DAYNESFDMADHAR
+2145 DAYGESYNMADEAR

-2168 VNDILNDGRT
+2168 VNDILNDDRT
-2178 NQPTIRPILDLSDV
+2178 NQPTIRPVLDLTDI
-2192 ESQAGTISGLFNNVS
+2192 ESGAGRINGLFKNVNV
-2207 LGTNL
+2207 GGNL
-2212 NAISTGMAS
+2212 NAITVGMRS

-2236 KLGSNLGSTG
+2236 KLGSNIGSGG

-2258 QSSVSEAIQTLIRA
+2258 QSSISEAVQILIRA

>member
-37 LKLDGATNGLTAVEQ
+37 LKLDGVTNGLTAVEQ

-73 SGLEMIGTMAMFRIS
+73 SGLSMVGTMAMIRIS
-88 QSIANAGINL
+88 QSVANAGL
-98 VKSLSVDNVMSGWN
+98 SMVKSLSVDNIMSGWQ

-128 YKTEVVE
+128 YDTSVVE

-230 TLETAVAMGKVKKIG
+230 TLEVAVAMGKVKKVG
-245 KDTYQ
+245 TDTYQ
-250 SLRGNKMKFTQQ
+250 SLLGNKMKFTQQ

-297 DVMSEDHDVTLTA
+297 DIMSEDHDITLTA

-325 DDFLKEEEIDDEK
+325 DAFLKEEEIDDEK
-338 AIAALKNMVSGFD
+338 AISALKNMVSGFD

-366 FNDTIDATKDAVST
+366 FNDTLDATKDAVST
-380 KWMNIIETL
+380 KWMNIMETL

-423 RWVDMGGRDSLHEAL
+423 RWVDMGGRNSLHEAL
-438 GNIGEAIGAI
+438 GNIGSAIGAI
-448 TKPIKEAWHEIFPP
+448 TKPIKEAWDEIFPP

-473 KFKEFTS
+473 KFKEFTAS
-480 HLKISGKTAD
+480 LKISGKTAD
-490 AIKSVFR
+490 AIKSIFR
-497 ALFSILKTGFS
+497 AFFSIIKTGLS
-508 IVKTLGKALFTLIG
+508 IVKTFGKALFTLIG
-522 VFRPLGELLI
+522 VFRPLGELVI
-532 SAVGFLSKWIDKT
+532 TAVGFLSKWVDKT

-557 TVNTVVETIKKFANA
+557 TVNTVVEAIKKFANA
-572 VGNMLKKLLSY
+572 AGNMLKKLLSY

-595 LIKNVGLAIGKFI
+595 LIKNVGLAIGKFL

-664 QKDIQAK
+664 QKDIEAK
-671 TLIKIAG
+671 TLIKIAS

-688 VLSSIDGAALAIGIG
+688 VLSSIDGASLVKGIG
-703 AMGLVMTELMLCFNI
+703 AMSLVMAELMLCFKV
-718 LTKITKDQKI
+718 LTKMGEDKI
-728 LLRNSLALINLSA
+728 YARSSLALISLSL
-741 SLLILSAAI
+741 SLLILSSAI
-750 KNLGSLNLGQMAI
+750 KKIGSLNFGQMI
-763 ALGGLAVAMQ
+763 TGLIGLAGAMGV
-773 LFIHTLKMLPD
+773 LTSTIHLLPD
-784 DGETKKK
+784 DGKTKKK
-791 TKGLIGLSISLLILS
+791 TKGLITLSLSLLIMS
-806 VALKKMGSMKLT
+806 VALKKLGSMKLT
-818 EIVKSLIT
+818 EIVKSLVT
-826 MFIATKVMVGTINSI
+826 MMISLSVMIKILSKMDPERAISKGIA
-841 NPEGAIRKALSLVV
+841 LLV
-855 LANAMVVLGLAMK
+855 LANSMIILAGALK
-868 ILGSLSWSEIGRGLA
+868 ILGSMNWGEIGRGLT
-883 AMGGALAILT
+883 AMGGALAILVL
-893 IAMNHLS
+893 AMNFLNS
-900 TGNRVASKLGS
+900 GNKSAMKIIGKGGY
-911 FASAGAKFKGG
+911 ASAK
-922 GVKFG
+922 
-927 MSGSS
+927 SGS
-932 GNYESFKSSQ
+932 
-942 GGALGKSFALLG
+942 GGAIGKSFALLG
-954 ATMSLVILGGAMK
+954 ATMSLVVLGGALK
-967 ILATM
+967 ILSTLS
-972 NWSDIGRSL
+972 WSDIGRSL
-981 AAMGGALTI
+981 TAMLGSLAILVAAMKI
-990 LVVAMRVLG
+990 MG
-999 SSVSGAL
+999 SSVKGAL
-1006 AGAGSLVIA
+1006 AGAGSLIIA
-1015 SAALIGLAL
+1015 ANSLVVLAL

-1029 GSIHPDKIVK
+1029 GSISWDKILK
-1039 SLVALAAALT
+1039 SLVALGAALT
-1049 ILGVAGY
+1049 VLGVAGY
-1056 LLKGVALDLLVVAGA
+1056 LLKGVAVDLLIVAGA
-1071 AALFGVAAVTLGV
+1071 CALFGVAAVTLGI
-1084 GLGLIAAGISAL
+1084 GLGLIATGISAL

-1107 VAGLSA
+1107 ITGLSA

-1132 IAEFCKVI
+1132 IIEFCKVI
-1140 MECAPLIAK
+1140 IECAPLIAK
-1149 AIGTVLL
+1149 ALGTVLL

-1176 VIQTIRAV
+1176 FIQTIRAV

-1206 MEALQILDAKT
+1206 MEALQLLDAKV

-1228 VVIFHLLASLAMS
+1228 AVIFHLLASLAMS
-1241 APAAAIGVVAF
+1241 APAAAIGIVAF
-1252 GILLVELM
+1252 GVLLVDLM
-1260 GVMALVG
+1260 GVMTLVG
-1267 KLKGMVAGIK
+1267 KLKGMVSGIQ

-1293 IGGIIGGFGLGI
+1293 IGGIIGGFGLGV
-1305 SDTMPAIA
+1305 SDTMPQIA

-1357 AGLGNLLSLGNSLPK
+1357 AGLGNILSLGNALPK
-1372 LGRDLSLFMTNAK
+1372 LGRDLSLFMINAK

-1399 QGVQALANAIMVLTG
+1399 QGVQSLANAIMVLTG
-1414 AQLLKSMSSLFTWF
+1414 ANVLKSISSLFTWI

-1448 KDFAKNLGTFSDSQV
+1448 KNFAKNLGNFSDSQV

-1474 ALAKAAKQIP
+1474 SLAKAAKQIPNEGGLWTSIVGDNSIGKWSAYLPPLGKNLNEFVKSLGTFSSSQMGSVESAGNAIVALAKAAKQIP

-1490 AGLVGD
+1490 QKIAGKQSLADFADDLPNVG
-1496 NSIGKWSEYLP
+1496 SALAGFA
-1507 PLGKNLNEFVKNL
+1507 KNLSTNGDFTTTQVSTIDAACNALKTL
-1520 GTFSDSQVGA
+1520 ASVSDA
-1530 VTAAGNAIKGLAEA
+1530 FPK
-1544 SKQIPNEGGLWSW
+1544 
-1557 IAGDNSI
+1557 
-1564 GKFSEYLP
+1564 
-1572 EVGKNLADM
+1572 
-1581 ATQLQSFTE
+1581 
-1590 EQVGSIK
+1590 
-1597 NAGLAIA
+1597 
-1604 ALAEAA
+1604 
-1610 NKIPNTGGIVSWFT
+1610 TGGVWQWLT
-1624 GDNDI
+1624 GENDI
-1629 STFTDKLPGVATN
+1629 SKHASKFPAVAEGLKGFTDKL
-1642 LKNFSKN
+1642 KD
-1649 LGSYSESSSKYAGF
+1649 YDE
-1663 AGDAIAS
+1663 
-1670 LAKAANKIPNT
+1670 
-1681 GGIASWFAGDN
+1681 
-1692 DISKFSDKLP
+1692 
-1702 NVGTMLKNFIENL
+1702 
-1715 GTFSDAQV
+1715 
-1723 ASTDC
+1723 
-1728 AGQAIARLAEAA
+1728 
-1740 SKVPNAGGMFTW
+1740 SKVSSVN
-1752 FTGESD
+1752 
-1758 ISQFA
+1758 
-1763 DKWPGV
+1763 
-1769 ATKLGEFVKNL
+1769 
-1780 GTFTAEQVTTVDCAS
+1780 
-1795 NAIVKLAEAAKK
+1795 
-1807 VPAVGGLV
+1807 
-1815 SWFTGESDLS
+1815 
-1825 AFAGKFPGVGT
+1825 
-1836 NLKDFVSNLGTFN
+1836 
-1849 ADQVTTVD
+1849 
-1857 CAAQAIQKFCE
+1857 
-1868 AADACPKSGGLVSW
+1868 
-1882 FTGDKDISK
+1882 
-1891 VTDKLPDVAWGIKKF
+1891 
-1906 SEKIGTFTDKE
+1906 
-1917 VASITAATEALKRI
+1917 AATEALKALANVDDIDFGDLAESSEDATTVGKNMSSFI
-1931 TYFAN
+1931 TKLASSS
-1936 DVKDVEDLEDRADG
+1936 KDTTELAKTNAD
-1950 LADVADGVKNF
+1950 AF
-1961 VEGLAKISSE
+1961 VELVTKF
-1971 NAENAKKNAKIFYDL
+1971 N
-1986 TTQLASMNVDSMKTL
+1986 NV
-2001 GDSMKN
+2001 
-2007 IGENSVEKFIS
+2007 
-2018 AFNGDNPKTKLS
+2018 NGDNIKKIGDGLKSIGETGINKFIESLSGDSPVTKVS

-2037 TKLIDTLESKR
+2037 NKLIDTMETKRSDIESKF
-2048 TDVENK
+2048 T
-2054 FISIVTSA
+2054 SIVTSA
-2062 LDKINESSMI
+2062 INKLNESTMI
-2072 DKMKTAGKNFAK
+2072 DKMKTAGKNFAQ

-2106 DAYKAAK
+2106 DAYNAAK

-2119 SPSRKARELGN
+2119 SPSRKARKLGN
-2130 FFGLGFIKGIHEYTS
+2130 FFGLGFINGIHEYTS
-2145 DAYNESFDMADHAR
+2145 DAYGESYNMADEAR

-2178 NQPTIRPILDLSDV
+2178 NQPTIRPVLDLTDI
-2192 ESQAGTISGLFNNVS
+2192 ESGAGRINGLFKNVNV
-2207 LGTNL
+2207 GGNL
-2212 NAISTGMAS
+2212 NAITVGMRS

-2236 KLGSNLGSTG
+2236 KLGSNIGSGG

-2258 QSSVSEAIQTLIRA
+2258 QSSISEAVQILIRA

>member
-73 SGLEMIGTMAMFRIS
+73 SGLSMVGTMAMIRIS
-88 QSIANAGINL
+88 QSVANAGVNM
-98 VKSLSVDNVMSGWN
+98 VKSLSVDNIMSGWQ

-128 YKTEVVE
+128 YDTNVVE
-135 EQLEKLNW
+135 KQLEKLNW

-230 TLETAVAMGKVKKIG
+230 TLEVAVAMGKVKKVG
-245 KDTYQ
+245 TDTYQ
-250 SLRGNKMKFTQQ
+250 SLLGNKMKFTQQ

-297 DVMSEDHDVTLTA
+297 DIMSEDHDVTLTA

-325 DDFLKEEEIDDEK
+325 DAFLKEEEIDDEK
-338 AIAALKNMVSGFD
+338 AISALKNMVSGFD

-366 FNDTIDATKDAVST
+366 FNDTLDATKDAVST
-380 KWMNIIETL
+380 KWMNIMETL

-401 TIGEQ
+401 AIGEQ

-423 RWVDMGGRDSLHEAL
+423 RWVDMGGRNSLHEAL
-438 GNIGEAIGAI
+438 GNIGSAIGAI
-448 TKPIKEAWHEIFPP
+448 TKPIKEAWDEIFPP

-473 KFKEFTS
+473 KFKEFTAS
-480 HLKISGKTAD
+480 LKISGKTAD
-490 AIKSVFR
+490 AIKSIFR
-497 ALFSILKTGFS
+497 AFFSIIKTGLS
-508 IVKTLGKALFTLIG
+508 VVKTFGKALFTLIG
-522 VFRPLGELLI
+522 VFRPLGELVI
-532 SAVGFLSKWIDKT
+532 TAVGFLSKWVDKT

-557 TVNTVVETIKKFANA
+557 TVNTVVEAIKKFANA
-572 VGNMLKKLLSY
+572 AGNMLKKLLSY
-583 ESALNFFKGLFN
+583 ESALNFFKCLFN
-595 LIKNVGLAIGKFI
+595 LIKNVGLAIGKFL

-632 LIKLQGVFKSFKG
+632 LIKLQSVFKSFKG

-657 KGVLESY
+657 KGILESY
-664 QKDIQAK
+664 QKDIEAK
-671 TLIKIAG
+671 TLIKIAS
-678 AVAILVGSIW
+678 AVAILAGSIW
-688 VLSSIDGAALAIGIG
+688 ILSSIDGASLVKGIG
-703 AMGLVMTELMLCFNI
+703 AMGLVMAELMLCFKA
-718 LTKITKDQKI
+718 LTKMGEDKI
-728 LLRNSLALINLSA
+728 YARSSLALISLSL
-741 SLLILSAAI
+741 SLLILGSAI
-750 KNLGSLNLGQMAI
+750 KKIGSLNFGQMI
-763 ALGGLAVAMQ
+763 TGLIGLAGAMGV
-773 LFIHTLKMLPD
+773 LTAAIYLLPD
-784 DGETKKK
+784 DGKTKKK
-791 TKGLIGLSISLLILS
+791 TKGLITLSLSLLIMS
-806 VALKKMGSMKLT
+806 VALKKLGSMKLT
-818 EIVKSLIT
+818 EIVKSLVT
-826 MFIATKVMVGTINSI
+826 MMISLSIMTKTLSKME
-841 NPEGAIRKALSLVV
+841 PERAISKGISLLV
-855 LANAMVVLGLAMK
+855 LANSMIILAGALK
-868 ILGSLSWSEIGRGLA
+868 ILGSMNWSEIGRGLT
-883 AMGGALAILT
+883 AMGGALAILVL
-893 IAMNHLS
+893 AMNFLNS
-900 TGNRVASKLGS
+900 GNKSAMKIIGKGGY
-911 FASAGAKFKGG
+911 ASAK
-922 GVKFG
+922 
-927 MSGSS
+927 SGS
-932 GNYESFKSSQ
+932 
-942 GGALGKSFALLG
+942 GGAIGKSFALLG
-954 ATMSLVILGGAMK
+954 ATMSLVVLGGALK
-967 ILATM
+967 ILSTLS
-972 NWSDIGRSL
+972 WSDIGRSL
-981 AAMGGALTI
+981 TAMLGSLAILVAAMKI
-990 LVVAMRVLG
+990 MG
-999 SSVSGAL
+999 SSVKGAL
-1006 AGAGSLVIA
+1006 AGAGSLIIA
-1015 SAALIGLAL
+1015 ANSLVVLAL

-1029 GSIHPDKIVK
+1029 GSISWDKILK
-1039 SLVALAAALT
+1039 SLVALGAALT
-1049 ILGVAGY
+1049 VLGVAGY
-1056 LLKGVALDLLVVAGA
+1056 LLKGVAVDLLIVAGA
-1071 AALFGVAAVTLGV
+1071 CALFGVAAVTLGI
-1084 GLGLIAAGISAL
+1084 GLGLIATGISAL

-1132 IAEFCKVI
+1132 IIEFCKVI
-1140 MECAPLIAK
+1140 IECAPLIAK
-1149 AIGTVLL
+1149 ALGTVLL

-1176 VIQTIRAV
+1176 FIQTIRSV

-1206 MEALQILDAKT
+1206 MEALQLLDAKT

-1228 VVIFHLLASLAMS
+1228 AVIFHLLASLAMS
-1241 APAAAIGVVAF
+1241 APAAAIGIVAF
-1252 GILLVELM
+1252 GVLLVELM
-1260 GVMALVG
+1260 GVMTLVG
-1267 KLKGMVAGIK
+1267 KLKGMVSGIQ

-1293 IGGIIGGFGLGI
+1293 IGGIIGGFGLGV
-1305 SDTMPAIA
+1305 SDTMPQIA

-1339 RMGSLAAG
+1339 RMGSLATG

-1357 AGLGNLLSLGNSLPK
+1357 AGLGNILSLGNALPK
-1372 LGRDLSLFMTNAK
+1372 LGRDLSLFMINAK
-1385 PFIDSAILISPNMM
+1385 PFIDGAILISPNMM
-1399 QGVQALANAIMVLTG
+1399 QGIQALANAIMVLTG
-1414 AQLLKSMSSLFTWF
+1414 ANVLKSMSSLFTWF

-1448 KDFAKNLGTFSDSQV
+1448 KNFAKNLGTFSDSQV
-1463 TSISAACEAIS
+1463 ISISAACEAIS
-1474 ALAKAAKQIP
+1474 SLAKVAKQIP

-1490 AGLVGD
+1490 ASLVGD
-1496 NSIGKWSEYLP
+1496 NSIGKWSSYLP

-1520 GTFSDSQVGA
+1520 GTFSDSQVGS

-1544 SKQIPNEGGLWSW
+1544 SKQIPNEGGLWGW

-1564 GKFSEYLP
+1564 GKFSAYLP
-1572 EVGKNLADM
+1572 EVGKNLANM

-1590 EQVGSIK
+1590 DQVGSIK

-1663 AGDAIAS
+1663 AGDAIAA

-1681 GGIASWFAGDN
+1681 GGIVSWFTGDN
-1692 DISKFSDKLP
+1692 DISKFSEKLP
-1702 NVGTMLKNFIENL
+1702 SVGTMLKNFIGNL
-1715 GTFSDAQV
+1715 GTFTDAQV
-1723 ASTDC
+1723 TSTDC

-1740 SKVPNAGGMFTW
+1740 SKVPNAGGLCTW

-1763 DKWPGV
+1763 GKWPGV
-1769 ATKLGEFVKNL
+1769 ATKLAEFVTNL
-1780 GTFTAEQVTTVDCAS
+1780 GTFTPEQVATVDCAS
-1795 NAIVKLAEAAKK
+1795 NSIVKLAEAAKK

-1836 NLKDFVSNLGTFN
+1836 NLKNFVTNLGTFT
-1849 ADQVTTVD
+1849 DEQVTTVD
-1857 CAAQAIQKFCE
+1857 CAAKAIQKFCE

-1891 VTDKLPDVAWGIKKF
+1891 VTDKLPDVAWGIKTF
-1906 SEKIGTFTDKE
+1906 SEKLGKFSDSE

-1936 DVKDVEDLEDRADG
+1936 DVKDIEDLEGRADS
-1950 LADVADGVKNF
+1950 LSDVADGVKNF

-1971 NAENAKKNAKIFYDL
+1971 NAENAKKNAQTFYDL
-1986 TTQLASMNVDSMKTL
+1986 TTQLASMNLDSMKTL

-2007 IGENSVEKFIS
+2007 IGENTVEKFIS
-2018 AFNGDNPKTKLS
+2018 AFNGDDPKTKLS
-2030 QAIRDLI
+2030 QAVRDLV

-2048 TDVENK
+2048 GDVESK
-2054 FISIVTSA
+2054 FTSIVTST
-2062 LDKINESSMI
+2062 LDKLNESTMI
-2072 DKMKTAGKNFAK
+2072 DKMKTAGKNFAQ

-2106 DAYKAAK
+2106 AAYKAAK

-2119 SPSRKARELGN
+2119 SPSKKAHKLGN
-2130 FFGLGFIKGIHEYTS
+2130 FFGLGFINGIHEYTS
-2145 DAYNESFDMADHAR
+2145 DAYGESYNMADEAR
-2159 KGLSNAISK
+2159 KGLSSAISK
-2168 VNDILNDGRT
+2168 VNDILNDDRT
-2178 NQPTIRPILDLSDV
+2178 NQPTIRPVLDLTDI
-2192 ESQAGTISGLFNNVS
+2192 ESGAGRINGLFKNVNV
-2207 LGTNL
+2207 GGNL
-2212 NAISTGMAS
+2212 NAITVGMRS

-2236 KLGSNLGSTG
+2236 KLGSNIGSGG

-2258 QSSVSEAIQTLIRA
+2258 QSSVAEAIQVLIRA

>member
-37 LKLDGATNGLTAVEQ
+37 LKLDGVTNGLTSIEQ
-52 RANSIKF
+52 RANSLKF
-59 HGLADTIDKVADKF
+59 RGLADTIDKVADKF
-73 SGLEMIGTMAMFRIS
+73 SGLSMVGTMAMIRIS
-88 QSIANAGINL
+88 QSVANAGVNM
-98 VKSLSVDNVMSGWN
+98 VKSLSVDNVMSGWQ

-128 YKTEVVE
+128 YDTSVVE

-230 TLETAVAMGKVKKIG
+230 TLETAVAMGKVKKVG
-245 KDTYQ
+245 EDTYQ
-250 SLRGNKMKFTQQ
+250 SLLGNKMKFTQQ

-297 DVMSEDHDVTLTA
+297 DIMSEDHDVTLTA

-325 DDFLKEEEIDDEK
+325 DNFLKEEEIDDEK
-338 AIAALKNMVSGFD
+338 AIAALKNMVAGFD
-351 EFGISTFR
+351 EFGVSTFR

-380 KWMNIIETL
+380 KWMNIMETL

-401 TIGEQ
+401 SVGEQ
-406 FYDWFAAPLD
+406 FYDWFAGPLD

-423 RWVDMGGRDSLHEAL
+423 RWVDMGGRDSLHKAL
-438 GNIGEAIGAI
+438 SNIGSAIGAI
-448 TKPIKEAWHEIFPP
+448 TTPIKEAWDDIFPP

-480 HLKISGKTAD
+480 HLKISGKTAE
-490 AIKSVFR
+490 AIKNTFR
-497 ALFSILKTGFS
+497 AFFSIIKTGLS
-508 IVKTLGKALFTLIG
+508 VIKTLGKALFTLIG
-522 VFRPLGELLI
+522 VFRPLGELI
-532 SAVGFLSKWIDKT
+532 MSAVGFLSKWVDKT
-545 AEAARNSKWLSN
+545 AEAARNSKWLSDS
-557 TVNTVVETIKKFANA
+557 VNIVVNVIKKFANA
-572 VGNMLKKLLSY
+572 IENMIKKFLNY
-583 ESALNFFKGLFN
+583 ESFMNFFNGLFN
-595 LIKNVGLAIGKFI
+595 LIKNIGLAIGKFI
-608 GGIIRNG
+608 GGLIHSG
-615 DLNQVMKL
+615 DLNQFMKMI
-623 VNSGLISAA
+623 NSGLLGA
-632 LIKLQGVFKSFKG
+632 LIYQTTSWVKSLKEITKGFKDTIIETLNQLKDVLGAYEKDVNAKALLKIAIAVGILASSMWLLSGIDG
-645 VADNAAGILESV
+645 VALTKA
-657 KGVLESY
+657 
-664 QKDIQAK
+664 
-671 TLIKIAG
+671 
-678 AVAILVGSIW
+678 
-688 VLSSIDGAALAIGIG
+688 IG
-703 AMGLVMTELMLCFNI
+703 AMTMLVAELLVAFKI
-718 LTKITKDQKI
+718 LTKLGKDQKI
-728 LLRNSLALINLSA
+728 LLRNSIALISLSA

-750 KNLGSLNLGQMAI
+750 KNIASLKFSDMITGLT
-763 ALGGLAVAMQ
+763 GLAGAMLVMVAA
-773 LFIHTLKMLPD
+773 IKRLPD
-784 DGETKKK
+784 DGKTKKK

-806 VALKKMGSMKLT
+806 IALKKIGNMKLT
-818 EIVKSLIT
+818 EIIKSLIT

-900 TGNRVASKLGS
+900 TGNRIASKLGS

-922 GVKFG
+922 GVNFG

-942 GGALGKSFALLG
+942 GGALSKSFALLG

-967 ILATM
+967 LLATM

-990 LVVAMRVLG
+990 LVVAMRILG
-999 SSVSGAL
+999 SSVGGAL
-1006 AGAGSLVIA
+1006 AGASSLMIA
-1015 SAALIGLAL
+1015 SAALISLAL
-1024 GLKIL
+1024 GLKLL

-1056 LLKGVALDLLVVAGA
+1056 LLKGVAINLLVVAGA
-1071 AALFGVAAVTLGV
+1071 VALFGVAAATLGV
-1084 GLGLIAAGISAL
+1084 GLGLIATGISAL
-1096 ALALSAGTTAI
+1096 AVALSAGATAI

-1140 MECAPLIAK
+1140 IECAPLIAQ

-1176 VIQTIRAV
+1176 FIQTIRAV

-1199 SAIFKGF
+1199 SAIFRGF

-1228 VVIFHLLASLAMS
+1228 AIIFQLLAGLAIT
-1241 APAAAIGVVAF
+1241 APLAALGVVAF
-1252 GILLVELM
+1252 GALLVELM
-1260 GVMALVG
+1260 SVLGIVA
-1267 KLKGMVAGIK
+1267 KFKNMVTDIK
-1277 DAGEVLQAV
+1277 DAGDVLEAV
-1286 GTAIGRF
+1286 GTDIGRF
-1293 IGGIIGGFGLGI
+1293 VGSIIGGFGLGV
-1305 SDTMPAIA
+1305 SDTMPQIA
-1313 TNLSQFMTNLQP
+1313 MNLSEFINNLQP
-1325 FLDGVSKVK
+1325 FLNGVSKIK
-1334 PDTVI
+1334 PD
-1339 RMGSLAAG
+1339 
-1347 ILVLTAANFI
+1347 
-1357 AGLGNLLSLGNSLPK
+1357 
-1372 LGRDLSLFMTNAK
+1372 MT
-1385 PFIDSAILISPNMM
+1385 
-1399 QGVQALANAIMVLTG
+1399 QGVQALANAIIILTG
-1414 AQLLKSMSSLFTWF
+1414 ANVLKSMSSLFTWF

-1433 FEKFGKEIASLGTGM
+1433 FEKFGKEISSLGTGM
-1448 KDFAKNLGTFSDSQV
+1448 KDFAKNLGSFSNSQV
-1463 TSISAACEAIS
+1463 TSISAACDAIS

-1490 AGLVGD
+1490 AGIVGD
-1496 NSIGKWSEYLP
+1496 NGIGKWSAYLP
-1507 PLGKNLNEFVKNL
+1507 QLGTNLNEFVKNL
-1520 GTFSDSQVGA
+1520 GTFSSSQIDA
-1530 VTAAGNAIKGLAEA
+1530 VASAGNAIISLAEA
-1544 SKQIPNEGGLWSW
+1544 AKQIPNEGGLWSG
-1557 IAGDNSI
+1557 IVGDNGI
-1564 GKFSEYLP
+1564 GKFSDQLP
-1572 EVGKNLADM
+1572 LTGKCIAEMAKSLQGFTSESVDVIRNAGESIAALAV
-1581 ATQLQSFTE
+1581 AASKIPNSGGLVSLFTGGNDISIFAFKLPI
-1590 EQVGSIK
+1590 VGSFLKKFITNLGSFDK
-1597 NAGLAIA
+1597 AAVDKSKFAGDAIA
-1604 ALAEAA
+1604 ALAVAA
-1610 NKIPNTGGIVSWFT
+1610 SKIPNSGGLVSLFT

-1629 STFTDKLPGVATN
+1629 AAFAYKFPIVGTN
-1642 LKNFSKN
+1642 L
-1649 LGSYSESSSKYAGF
+1649 
-1663 AGDAIAS
+1663 
-1670 LAKAANKIPNT
+1670 AK
-1681 GGIASWFAGDN
+1681 F
-1692 DISKFSDKLP
+1692 
-1702 NVGTMLKNFIENL
+1702 VENL
-1715 GTFSDAQV
+1715 GTFNEAQV
-1723 ASTDC
+1723 TTTDC
-1728 AGQAIARLAEAA
+1728 AGRAISALATAA
-1740 SKVPNAGGMFTW
+1740 SNIPNVGPLAKLFV
-1752 FTGESD
+1752 GESD
-1758 ISQFA
+1758 ISQF
-1763 DKWPGV
+1763 
-1769 ATKLGEFVKNL
+1769 
-1780 GTFTAEQVTTVDCAS
+1780 S
-1795 NAIVKLAEAAKK
+1795 
-1807 VPAVGGLV
+1807 
-1815 SWFTGESDLS
+1815 
-1825 AFAGKFPGVGT
+1825 GKFPGVAT
-1836 NLKDFVSNLGTFN
+1836 NLAKFVENLGTFN
-1849 ADQVTTVD
+1849 EAQVTTTD
-1857 CAAQAIQKFCE
+1857 CAGRAIKALGDAAHNIPAEDGLWQKIAGKQSLAEFSKDLPKVGSALAGFVKNLIANGDFTSAQVTTIDAACKALKTLASVSSAFPKTGGAWQWLTGENDVSKHASKFPAVAE
-1868 AADACPKSGGLVSW
+1868 GLKG
-1882 FTGDKDISK
+1882 F
-1891 VTDKLPDVAWGIKKF
+1891 TDKLKNYNKSNVDSVN
-1906 SEKIGTFTDKE
+1906 
-1917 VASITAATEALKRI
+1917 AATDALK
-1931 TYFAN
+1931 T
-1936 DVKDVEDLEDRADG
+1936 
-1950 LADVADGVKNF
+1950 
-1961 VEGLAKISSE
+1961 LAKIDNIDFSNLAEASKDAPTIGKNLSSFIT
-1971 NAENAKKNAKIFYDL
+1971 K
-1986 TTQLASMNVDSMKTL
+1986 LASSNKDTTELAKTNADSFVELINKFSSIN
-2001 GDSMKN
+2001 GDNIKKISDGLKN
-2007 IGENSVEKFIS
+2007 IGETGINKFIES
-2018 AFNGDNPKTKLS
+2018 LSGNAPATKVS

-2037 TKLIDTLESKR
+2037 TKLIDTMETKR
-2048 TDVENK
+2048 SDVEAK
-2054 FISIVTSA
+2054 FASIVMSA
-2062 LDKINESSMI
+2062 INKLNESTMI
-2072 DKMKTAGKNFAK
+2072 DKMKTAGKNFAQ
-2084 GFADGIENN
+2084 GFADGIISNK
-2093 RYLAVDAGTNLGN
+2093 YLATNAGTELGN
-2106 DAYKAAK
+2106 AAYKAAK
-2113 RAIDAH
+2113 RSIDAH
-2119 SPSRKARELGN
+2119 SPSKKAHKLGN
-2130 FFGLGFIKGIHEYTS
+2130 FFGLGFINGIHEYTS
-2145 DAYNESFDMADHAR
+2145 NAYGESYNMADEAR
-2159 KGLSNAISK
+2159 KGLTNAISK
-2168 VNDILNDGRT
+2168 VNDILNDDRT
-2178 NQPTIRPILDLSDV
+2178 NQPTIRPVLDLTDV
-2192 ESQAGTISGLFNNVS
+2192 ESGAGKINGLFKNVNI
-2207 LGTNL
+2207 GGNL
-2212 NAISTGMAS
+2212 NAITVGMRS

>member
-73 SGLEMIGTMAMFRIS
+73 SGLSMVGTMAMIRIS
-88 QSIANAGINL
+88 QSVANAGVNM
-98 VKSLSVDNVMSGWN
+98 VKSLSVDNIMSGWQ

-128 YKTEVVE
+128 YDTSIVE

-230 TLETAVAMGKVKKIG
+230 TLEVAVAMGKVKKVG
-245 KDTYQ
+245 TDTYQ
-250 SLRGNKMKFTQQ
+250 SLLGNKMKFTQQ

-297 DVMSEDHDVTLTA
+297 DIMSDDHDVTLTA

-325 DDFLKEEEIDDEK
+325 DAFLKEEEIDDEK
-338 AIAALKNMVSGFD
+338 AISALKNMVSGFD

-366 FNDTIDATKDAVST
+366 FNDTLDATKDAVST
-380 KWMNIIETL
+380 KWMNIMETL

-423 RWVDMGGRDSLHEAL
+423 RWVDMGGRNSLHEAL
-438 GNIGEAIGAI
+438 GNIGSAIGAI
-448 TKPIKEAWHEIFPP
+448 TKPIKEALDEIFPP

-473 KFKEFTS
+473 KFKEFTAS
-480 HLKISGKTAD
+480 LKISGKTAD
-490 AIKSVFR
+490 AIKSIFR
-497 ALFSILKTGFS
+497 AFFSIIKTGLS
-508 IVKTLGKALFTLIG
+508 VVKTFGKALFTLIS
-522 VFRPLGELLI
+522 VFRPLGELVI
-532 SAVGFLSKWIDKT
+532 TAVGFLSKWVDKT

-557 TVNTVVETIKKFANA
+557 TVNTVVEAIKKFANA
-572 VGNMLKKLLSY
+572 AGNMLKKLLSY

-595 LIKNVGLAIGKFI
+595 LIKNVGLAIGKFL

-632 LIKLQGVFKSFKG
+632 LIKLQSVFKSFKG

-671 TLIKIAG
+671 TLIKIAS
-678 AVAILVGSIW
+678 AVAILAGSIW
-688 VLSSIDGAALAIGIG
+688 VLSSIDGASLVKGIG
-703 AMGLVMTELMLCFNI
+703 AMGLLMAELMLCFKV
-718 LTKITKDQKI
+718 LTKMGEDKI
-728 LLRNSLALINLSA
+728 YARSSLALISLSL
-741 SLLILSAAI
+741 SLLILGSAI
-750 KNLGSLNLGQMAI
+750 KKIGSLNFGQMMTGLI
-763 ALGGLAVAMQ
+763 GLAGAMGV
-773 LFIHTLKMLPD
+773 LTATIHLLPD
-784 DGETKKK
+784 DGKTKKK
-791 TKGLIGLSISLLILS
+791 TKGLITLSLSLLIMS
-806 VALKKMGSMKLT
+806 VALKKLGSMKLT
-818 EIVKSLIT
+818 EIVKSLVT
-826 MFIATKVMVGTINSI
+826 MMISLSVMIKTLSKMDPERAISKGIA
-841 NPEGAIRKALSLVV
+841 LLV
-855 LANAMVVLGLAMK
+855 LANSMIILAGALK
-868 ILGSLSWSEIGRGLA
+868 ILGSMNWGEIGRGLT
-883 AMGGALAILT
+883 AMGGALAILVL
-893 IAMNHLS
+893 AMNFLNS
-900 TGNRVASKLGS
+900 GNKSAMKIIGKGGY
-911 FASAGAKFKGG
+911 ASAK
-922 GVKFG
+922 
-927 MSGSS
+927 SGS
-932 GNYESFKSSQ
+932 
-942 GGALGKSFALLG
+942 GGAIGKSFALLG
-954 ATMSLVILGGAMK
+954 ATMSLVVLGGALK
-967 ILATM
+967 ILSTLS
-972 NWSDIGRSL
+972 WSDIGRSL
-981 AAMGGALTI
+981 TAMLGSLTI
-990 LVVAMRVLG
+990 LVVAMKIMG
-999 SSVSGAL
+999 SSVKGAL
-1006 AGAGSLVIA
+1006 AGAGSLIIA
-1015 SAALIGLAL
+1015 ANSLVVLAL

-1029 GSIHPDKIVK
+1029 GSISWDKILK
-1039 SLVALAAALT
+1039 SLVALGAALT
-1049 ILGVAGY
+1049 VLGVAGY
-1056 LLKGVALDLLVVAGA
+1056 LLKGVAVDLLIVAGA
-1071 AALFGVAAVTLGV
+1071 CALFGVAAVTLGI
-1084 GLGLIAAGISAL
+1084 GLGLIATGISAL

-1107 VAGLSA
+1107 VAGLSS

-1132 IAEFCKVI
+1132 IIEFCKVI
-1140 MECAPLIAK
+1140 IECAPLIAK
-1149 AIGTVLL
+1149 ALGTVLL

-1176 VIQTIRAV
+1176 FIQTIRAV
-1184 TDRVPELIMSIAELL
+1184 TDRVPELIISIAELL

-1206 MEALQILDAKT
+1206 MEALQLLDAKV
-1217 LLGGIACIGML
+1217 LLGGIVCIGML
-1228 VVIFHLLASLAMS
+1228 AVIFHLLASLAMS
-1241 APAAAIGVVAF
+1241 APAAAIGIVAF
-1252 GILLVELM
+1252 GVLLVELM
-1260 GVMALVG
+1260 GVMTLVG
-1267 KLKGMVAGIK
+1267 KLKGMVSGIQ

-1293 IGGIIGGFGLGI
+1293 IGGIIGGFGLGV
-1305 SDTMPAIA
+1305 SDTMPQIA

-1357 AGLGNLLSLGNSLPK
+1357 AGLGNILSLGNALPK
-1372 LGRDLSLFMTNAK
+1372 LGRDLSLFMINAK

-1414 AQLLKSMSSLFTWF
+1414 ANVLKSISSLFTWF

-1433 FEKFGKEIASLGTGM
+1433 FEKFGKEISSLGTGM
-1448 KDFAKNLGTFSDSQV
+1448 KNFAKNLGTFSDSQV
-1463 TSISAACEAIS
+1463 SSISSACEAIS
-1474 ALAKAAKQIP
+1474 SLAKAAKQIP

-1490 AGLVGD
+1490 ASIVGD
-1496 NSIGKWSEYLP
+1496 NSIGKWSAYLP
-1507 PLGKNLNEFVKNL
+1507 PLGKNLNEFVKSL
-1520 GTFSDSQVGA
+1520 GTFSSSQMGSVES
-1530 VTAAGNAIKGLAEA
+1530 AGNAIVALAEA
-1544 SKQIPNEGGLWSW
+1544 AKQIPNEGGLWSVLV
-1557 IAGDNSI
+1557 GDNSI
-1564 GKFSEYLP
+1564 GKFAYQLP
-1572 EVGKNLADM
+1572 STGLCLAAMAKSLQGFTPESVEV
-1581 ATQLQSFTE
+1581 
-1590 EQVGSIK
+1590 IR
-1597 NAGLAIA
+1597 NAGESIAALAIA
-1604 ALAEAA
+1604 AS
-1610 NKIPNTGGIVSWFT
+1610 KIPNSGGLVSLFT

-1629 STFTDKLPGVATN
+1629 SIFAFKLPIVGSF
-1642 LKNFSKN
+1642 LKKFITN
-1649 LGSYSESSSKYAGF
+1649 LGSFDKAAVDKSKF
-1663 AGDAIAS
+1663 AGDSIAA
-1670 LAKAANKIPNT
+1670 LAVAASKIPNSHGLVNLFT
-1681 GGIASWFAGDN
+1681 GDN
-1692 DISKFSDKLP
+1692 DIAAFAHKFP
-1702 NVGTMLKNFIENL
+1702 IVGTNLKTFVDNL
-1715 GTFSDAQV
+1715 GTFNEAQV
-1723 ASTDC
+1723 TTTDC
-1728 AGQAIARLAEAA
+1728 AGRAISALATAA
-1740 SKVPNAGGMFTW
+1740 SNIPSVGPLAKL

-1758 ISQFA
+1758 ISQFSS
-1763 DKWPGV
+1763 KFPGV
-1769 ATKLGEFVKNL
+1769 ATNLAQFV
-1780 GTFTAEQVTTVDCAS
+1780 E
-1795 NAIVKLAEAAKK
+1795 
-1807 VPAVGGLV
+1807 
-1815 SWFTGESDLS
+1815 
-1825 AFAGKFPGVGT
+1825 
-1836 NLKDFVSNLGTFN
+1836 NLGTFN
-1849 ADQVTTVD
+1849 ESQVTTTD
-1857 CAAQAIQKFCE
+1857 CAGRAIKALGDAAHNIPAEDGLWQKLAGKQSLADFANDLPNVGSALSGFAKNLSANGDFTTTQVSTID
-1868 AADACPKSGGLVSW
+1868 AACNALKTLASVSNAFPKTGGVWQWL
-1882 FTGDKDISK
+1882 TGENDISK
-1891 VTDKLPDVAWGIKKF
+1891 HASKFPAVAEGLKGFTDKLKGYDETK
-1906 SEKIGTFTDKE
+1906 
-1917 VASITAATEALKRI
+1917 VASVNASTEALKS
-1931 TYFAN
+1931 
-1936 DVKDVEDLEDRADG
+1936 
-1950 LADVADGVKNF
+1950 
-1961 VEGLAKISSE
+1961 LAKIDDIDFSGLKDSSSDIAGVGT
-1971 NAENAKKNAKIFYDL
+1971 NMANFITK
-1986 TTQLASMNVDSMKTL
+1986 LASSSKDTTDLAKTNADAFVELVTKFNNV
-2001 GDSMKN
+2001 
-2007 IGENSVEKFIS
+2007 
-2018 AFNGDNPKTKLS
+2018 NGDNIKKIGDGLKTIGETGINKFIESLSGDSPVTKVS

-2037 TKLIDTLESKR
+2037 TKLIDTMETKRSDIESKF
-2048 TDVENK
+2048 T
-2054 FISIVTSA
+2054 SIVTSA
-2062 LDKINESSMI
+2062 IDKLNESTMI
-2072 DKMKTAGKNFAK
+2072 DKMKTAGKNFAQ

-2106 DAYKAAK
+2106 DAYNAAK

-2119 SPSRKARELGN
+2119 SPSRKARKLGN
-2130 FFGLGFIKGIHEYTS
+2130 FFGLGFINGIHEYTS
-2145 DAYNESFDMADHAR
+2145 DAYGESYNMADEAR
-2159 KGLSNAISK
+2159 KGLSRAISK
-2168 VNDILNDGRT
+2168 VNDILNDDRT
-2178 NQPTIRPILDLSDV
+2178 NQPTIRPVLDLTDI
-2192 ESQAGTISGLFNNVS
+2192 ESGAGRINGLFKNVNV
-2207 LGTNL
+2207 GGNL
-2212 NAISTGMAS
+2212 NAITVGMRS

-2236 KLGSNLGSTG
+2236 KLGSNIGSGG

-2258 QSSVSEAIQTLIRA
+2258 QSSVAEAIQVLIRA

>member
-37 LKLDGATNGLTAVEQ
+37 LKLDGATEGLTAIEQ

-59 HGLADTIDKVADKF
+59 HGLADTIDAVADKF
-73 SGLEMIGTMAMFRIS
+73 SGLSMVGTMAMISLS
-88 QSIANAGINL
+88 QSVSNAGLNM
-98 VKSLSVDNVMSGWN
+98 VRSLSVDNIISGWQ

-128 YKTEVVE
+128 YDTSVVE
-135 EQLEKLNW
+135 KQLEKLNW

-173 TAMQG
+173 IAMQG

-230 TLETAVAMGKVKKIG
+230 TLDVAVAMGKLKKVG
-245 KDTYQ
+245 EDTYQ
-250 SLRGNKMKFTQQ
+250 SLLGNNMKFTQQ

-297 DVMSEDHDVTLTA
+297 DIMSEDYDVTLTA

-325 DDFLKEEEIDDEK
+325 DEFLKEEEIDDKK
-338 AIAALKNMVSGFD
+338 AISALKNMVSEFD

-366 FNDTIDATKDAVST
+366 FNDTLDATKDAVST
-380 KWMNIIETL
+380 KWMNIMETL

-423 RWVDMGGRDSLHEAL
+423 RWVDMGGRDSLHEAIS
-438 GNIGEAIGAI
+438 NIGSAIGAI
-448 TKPIKEAWHEIFPP
+448 TKPIKEAWNEIFPP
-462 MTAKR
+462 TTAKR

-473 KFKEFTS
+473 KFKEFTAS
-480 HLKISGKTAD
+480 LKISGKTAD
-490 AIKSVFR
+490 SIKSIFR
-497 ALFSILKTGFS
+497 AFFSVIKTGLS
-508 IVKTLGKALFTLIG
+508 VVKTLGKALFTLIG
-522 VFRPLGELLI
+522 VFRPLGELVI
-532 SAVGFLSKWIDKT
+532 NAVGFVSKWVYKT

-557 TVNTVVETIKKFANA
+557 TVNTVVEAIKKFANA
-572 VGNMLKKLLSY
+572 AGNMLKKLLSY

-595 LIKNVGLAIGKFI
+595 LIKNVGLAIGKFL

-645 VADNAAGILESV
+645 VADNAAGILKNV
-657 KGVLESY
+657 KEILESY

-671 TLIKIAG
+671 TLMKIAG

-688 VLSSIDGAALAIGIG
+688 VLSSIDGASLVKGIG
-703 AMGLVMTELMLCFNI
+703 AMGLVMAELMLCFKV
-718 LTKITKDQKI
+718 LTKMGEDKI
-728 LLRNSLALINLSA
+728 YARSSLALISLSL
-741 SLLILSAAI
+741 SLLILGSAI
-750 KNLGSLNLGQMAI
+750 KKIGSLSFGQMI
-763 ALGGLAVAMQ
+763 TGLIGLAGAMGV
-773 LFIHTLKMLPD
+773 LTASIYLLPD
-784 DGETKKK
+784 DGKTKKK
-791 TKGLIGLSISLLILS
+791 TKGLITLSLSLLIMS
-806 VALKKMGSMKLT
+806 VALKKIGSMDILSIIKGVTAML
-818 EIVKSLIT
+818 ISLGG
-826 MFIATKVMVGTINSI
+826 MAFILNKM
-841 NPEGAIRKALSLVV
+841 NPEGALRKSIAMLV
-855 LANAMVVLGLAMK
+855 LANSLIILAGALK
-868 ILGSLSWSEIGRGLA
+868 ILGSMSWGEIGRGLT
-883 AMGGALAILT
+883 AMAGSLTILT
-893 IAMNHLS
+893 IIMNLLPK
-900 TGNRVASKLGS
+900 N
-911 FASAGAKFKGG
+911 GG
-922 GVKFG
+922 I
-927 MSGSS
+927 
-932 GNYESFKSSQ
+932 FKSI
-942 GGALGKSFALLG
+942 GLLG
-954 ATMSLVILGGAMK
+954 AVTSMIVLAGSLK

-972 NWSDIGRSL
+972 NWEEIKRSL
-981 AAMGGALTI
+981 VAMGGALTT
-990 LVVAMRVLG
+990 LVVAMKILG
-999 SSVSGAL
+999 SSIGGAL
-1006 AGAGSLVIA
+1006 AGAGALLIA
-1015 SAALIGLAL
+1015 SAALIELAI

-1029 GSIHPDKIVK
+1029 ASIKPDKMVK
-1039 SLVALAAALT
+1039 ALLGLAAALT
-1049 ILGVAGY
+1049 ILGIAGALLSKVAGG
-1056 LLKGVALDLLVVAGA
+1056 LLMVAGA
-1071 AALFGVAAVTLGV
+1071 AALFGVAAVALGI
-1084 GLGLIAAGISAL
+1084 GLGLIATGISAL

-1132 IAEFCKVI
+1132 IVEFCKVI
-1140 MECAPLIAK
+1140 IECAPLIAK
-1149 AIGTVLL
+1149 ALGTVLL

-1176 VIQTIRAV
+1176 FIQTIRAV

-1206 MEALQILDAKT
+1206 MEALQLLDAKV

-1228 VVIFHLLASLAMS
+1228 VVIFHLLASLAIS
-1241 APAAAIGVVAF
+1241 APAAAIGIVAF
-1252 GILLVELM
+1252 GVLLVELM
-1260 GVMALVG
+1260 GVMTLVG
-1267 KLKGMVAGIK
+1267 KLKGMVSGIQ

-1293 IGGIIGGFGLGI
+1293 IGGIIGGFGLGV
-1305 SDTMPAIA
+1305 SDTMPQIA

-1325 FLDGVSKVK
+1325 FIDGVSKVK

-1357 AGLGNLLSLGNSLPK
+1357 AGLGNLLSIGNSLPK
-1372 LGRDLSLFMTNAK
+1372 LGRDLSLFMINAK

-1399 QGVQALANAIMVLTG
+1399 NGVQALANAIMVLTG
-1414 AQLLKSMSSLFTWF
+1414 ANVLKSMSSLFTWF

-1448 KDFAKNLGTFSDSQV
+1448 KNFAKNLGTFSDSQV

-1474 ALAKAAKQIP
+1474 SLAKAAKQIP

-1490 AGLVGD
+1490 ASIVGD
-1496 NSIGKWSEYLP
+1496 NSIGKWSAYLP

-1520 GTFSDSQVGA
+1520 GTFSSSQIDA
-1530 VTAAGNAIKGLAEA
+1530 VKSAGNAIVSLAEA
-1544 SKQIPNEGGLWSW
+1544 SKQIPNEGGLWAG
-1557 IAGDNSI
+1557 IVGDNSI
-1564 GKFSEYLP
+1564 GKFSDQLP
-1572 EVGKNLADM
+1572 LTGSCLAAMAKSLQGFTSESVEV
-1581 ATQLQSFTE
+1581 
-1590 EQVGSIK
+1590 IK
-1597 NAGLAIA
+1597 NAGESIVALAIA
-1604 ALAEAA
+1604 AS
-1610 NKIPNTGGIVSWFT
+1610 KIPNSGGLVSLFT

-1629 STFTDKLPGVATN
+1629 SVFAFKLPIVGSF
-1642 LKNFSKN
+1642 LKKFITN
-1649 LGSYSESSSKYAGF
+1649 LGSFDKAAVDKSKF
-1663 AGDAIAS
+1663 AGDSIAA
-1670 LAKAANKIPNT
+1670 LAVAASKIPNSHGLVNLFT
-1681 GGIASWFAGDN
+1681 GDN
-1692 DISKFSDKLP
+1692 DIAAFAHKFP
-1702 NVGTMLKNFIENL
+1702 IVGTNLKTFVDNL
-1715 GTFSDAQV
+1715 GTFNEAQV
-1723 ASTDC
+1723 TTTDC
-1728 AGQAIARLAEAA
+1728 AGRAISALATAA
-1740 SKVPNAGGMFTW
+1740 SNIPSVGTLTKL

-1758 ISQFA
+1758 ISQFSG
-1763 DKWPGV
+1763 KFPGV
-1769 ATKLGEFVKNL
+1769 ATNLAQFVKNL
-1780 GTFTAEQVTTVDCAS
+1780 GTFNEAQVTTADCAGR
-1795 NAIVKLAEAAKK
+1795 AIKALSDAAHNIPAEDGLWQKLAGKQSLADFANDLPNVGSALAGFVKNLSANGDFTTTQVSTIDAACNALKTLASVSDAFPK
-1807 VPAVGGLV
+1807 TGGVWQWL
-1815 SWFTGESDLS
+1815 TGE
-1825 AFAGKFPGVGT
+1825 
-1836 NLKDFVSNLGTFN
+1836 N
-1849 ADQVTTVD
+1849 
-1857 CAAQAIQKFCE
+1857 
-1868 AADACPKSGGLVSW
+1868 
-1882 FTGDKDISK
+1882 DISK
-1891 VTDKLPDVAWGIKKF
+1891 YASKFPDVAEGLKGFTDKLKDYDESKV
-1906 SEKIGTFTDKE
+1906 SS
-1917 VASITAATEALKRI
+1917 VNAATDALKALAEVDDIDFGDLAESSEDATTVGKNMSSFI
-1931 TYFAN
+1931 TKLASSS
-1936 DVKDVEDLEDRADG
+1936 KDTTELAKTNAD
-1950 LADVADGVKNF
+1950 AF
-1961 VEGLAKISSE
+1961 VELVTKF
-1971 NAENAKKNAKIFYDL
+1971 N
-1986 TTQLASMNVDSMKTL
+1986 NV
-2001 GDSMKN
+2001 
-2007 IGENSVEKFIS
+2007 
-2018 AFNGDNPKTKLS
+2018 NGDNIKKIGDGLKTIGETGINKFVESISGDSPVTKVS

-2037 TKLIDTLESKR
+2037 TKLIDTMETKR
-2048 TDVENK
+2048 SDIEAK
-2054 FISIVTSA
+2054 FASIINGA
-2062 LDKINESSMI
+2062 IDKLNESTMI
-2072 DKMKTAGKNFAK
+2072 DKMKTAGKNFAQ

-2106 DAYKAAK
+2106 DAYNAAK

-2119 SPSRKARELGN
+2119 SPSRKARKLGN
-2130 FFGLGFIKGIHEYTS
+2130 FFGLGFINGIHEYTS
-2145 DAYNESFDMADHAR
+2145 DAYGESYNMADEAR
-2159 KGLSNAISK
+2159 KGLSSAISK
-2168 VNDILNDGRT
+2168 VNDILNDDRT
-2178 NQPTIRPILDLSDV
+2178 NQPTIRPVLDLTDI
-2192 ESQAGTISGLFNNVS
+2192 ESGAGRINGLFKNVNV
-2207 LGTNL
+2207 GGNL
-2212 NAISTGMAS
+2212 NAITVGMRS

-2236 KLGSNLGSTG
+2236 KLGSNIGSGG

-2258 QSSVSEAIQTLIRA
+2258 QSSVAEAIQVLIRA

>member
-73 SGLEMIGTMAMFRIS
+73 SGLSMVGTMAMIRIS
-88 QSIANAGINL
+88 QSVANAGLNM
-98 VKSLSVDNVMSGWN
+98 VKSLSVDNIMSGWQ

-128 YKTEVVE
+128 YDTSVVE
-135 EQLEKLNW
+135 KQLEKLNW

-230 TLETAVAMGKVKKIG
+230 TLEVAVAMGKVKKVG
-245 KDTYQ
+245 TDTYQ
-250 SLRGNKMKFTQQ
+250 SLLGNKMKFTQQ

-297 DVMSEDHDVTLTA
+297 DIMSEDHDVTLTA

-325 DDFLKEEEIDDEK
+325 DAFLKEEEIYDEK
-338 AIAALKNMVSGFD
+338 AISALKNMVSGFD

-366 FNDTIDATKDAVST
+366 FNDTLDATKDAVST
-380 KWMNIIETL
+380 KWMNIMETL

-423 RWVDMGGRDSLHEAL
+423 RWVDMGGRNSLHEAL
-438 GNIGEAIGAI
+438 GNIGSAIGAI
-448 TKPIKEAWHEIFPP
+448 TKPIKEAWDEIFPP

-473 KFKEFTS
+473 KFKEFTAS
-480 HLKISGKTAD
+480 LKISGKTAD
-490 AIKSVFR
+490 AIKSIFR
-497 ALFSILKTGFS
+497 AFFSIIKTGLS
-508 IVKTLGKALFTLIG
+508 VVKTFGKALFTLIG
-522 VFRPLGELLI
+522 VFRPLGELVI
-532 SAVGFLSKWIDKT
+532 TAVGFLSKWVDKT

-557 TVNTVVETIKKFANA
+557 TVNTVVEAIKKFANA
-572 VGNMLKKLLSY
+572 AANMLKKLLSY
-583 ESALNFFKGLFN
+583 ELALNFFKGLFN
-595 LIKNVGLAIGKFI
+595 LIKNVGLAIGKFL

-632 LIKLQGVFKSFKG
+632 LIKLQSVFKSFKG
-645 VADNAAGILESV
+645 VADNAAGILESI

-664 QKDIQAK
+664 QKDIEAK
-671 TLIKIAG
+671 TLIKIAS
-678 AVAILVGSIW
+678 AVAILAGSIW
-688 VLSSIDGAALAIGIG
+688 VLSSIDGASLVKGIG
-703 AMGLVMTELMLCFNI
+703 AMGLLMAELMLCFKV
-718 LTKITKDQKI
+718 LTKMGEDKI
-728 LLRNSLALINLSA
+728 YARSSLALISLSL
-741 SLLILSAAI
+741 SLLILGSAI
-750 KNLGSLNLGQMAI
+750 KKIGSLNFGQMI
-763 ALGGLAVAMQ
+763 TGLIGLAGAMGV
-773 LFIHTLKMLPD
+773 LTATIRLLPD
-784 DGETKKK
+784 DGKTKKK
-791 TKGLIGLSISLLILS
+791 TKGLITLSLSLLIMS
-806 VALKKMGSMKLT
+806 VALKKLGSMKLT
-818 EIVKSLIT
+818 EIVKSLVT
-826 MFIATKVMVGTINSI
+826 MMISLSVMTKTLSKMEPERAISKGIA
-841 NPEGAIRKALSLVV
+841 LLV
-855 LANAMVVLGLAMK
+855 LANSMIILAGALK
-868 ILGSLSWSEIGRGLA
+868 ILGSMSWGEIGRGLT
-883 AMGGALAILT
+883 AMGGALAILVL
-893 IAMNHLS
+893 AMNFLNS
-900 TGNRVASKLGS
+900 GNKSAMKIIGKGGY
-911 FASAGAKFKGG
+911 ASAK
-922 GVKFG
+922 
-927 MSGSS
+927 SGS
-932 GNYESFKSSQ
+932 
-942 GGALGKSFALLG
+942 GGAIGKSFALLG
-954 ATMSLVILGGAMK
+954 ATMSLVVLGGALK
-967 ILATM
+967 ILSTL

-981 AAMGGALTI
+981 TAMLGSLAILVAAMKI
-990 LVVAMRVLG
+990 MG
-999 SSVSGAL
+999 SSVKGAL
-1006 AGAGSLVIA
+1006 SGAGSLIIA
-1015 SAALIGLAL
+1015 ANSLVVLAL

-1029 GSIHPDKIVK
+1029 GSISWDKILK
-1039 SLVALAAALT
+1039 SLVALGAALT
-1049 ILGVAGY
+1049 VLGVAGY
-1056 LLKGVALDLLVVAGA
+1056 LLKGVAVDLLIVSGA
-1071 AALFGVAAVTLGV
+1071 CALFGVAAVTLGI
-1084 GLGLIAAGISAL
+1084 GLGLIATGISAL

-1132 IAEFCKVI
+1132 IIEFCKVI
-1140 MECAPLIAK
+1140 IECAPLIAK
-1149 AIGTVLL
+1149 ALGTVLL

-1176 VIQTIRAV
+1176 FIQTIRSV
-1184 TDRVPELIMSIAELL
+1184 TNRVPELIMSIAELL
-1199 SAIFKGF
+1199 STIFKGF
-1206 MEALQILDAKT
+1206 MEALQLLDAKT

-1228 VVIFHLLASLAMS
+1228 AVIFHLLASLAMS
-1241 APAAAIGVVAF
+1241 APAAAIGIVAF
-1252 GILLVELM
+1252 GVLLVELM
-1260 GVMALVG
+1260 GVMTLVS
-1267 KLKGMVAGIK
+1267 KLKGMVSGIQ

-1293 IGGIIGGFGLGI
+1293 IGGIIGGFGLGV
-1305 SDTMPAIA
+1305 SDTMPQIA

-1357 AGLGNLLSLGNSLPK
+1357 AGLGNLLSIGNSLPK
-1372 LGRDLSLFMTNAK
+1372 LGRDLSLFMINAK

-1399 QGVQALANAIMVLTG
+1399 QGIQALANAIMVLTG
-1414 AQLLKSMSSLFTWF
+1414 ANILKSMTSLFTWF

-1448 KDFAKNLGTFSDSQV
+1448 KNFAKNLGTFSDSQV

-1474 ALAKAAKQIP
+1474 SLAKAAKQIP

-1490 AGLVGD
+1490 ASLVGD
-1496 NSIGKWSEYLP
+1496 NSIGKWSSYLP

-1520 GTFSDSQVGA
+1520 GTFSDSQVGS

-1544 SKQIPNEGGLWSW
+1544 SKQIPNEGGLWGW

-1564 GKFSEYLP
+1564 GKFSAYLP
-1572 EVGKNLADM
+1572 EVGKNLANM

-1590 EQVGSIK
+1590 DQVGSIK

-1629 STFTDKLPGVATN
+1629 STFTDKLPGVGTN

-1663 AGDAIAS
+1663 AGDAIAA

-1681 GGIASWFAGDN
+1681 GGIVSWFTGDN
-1692 DISKFSDKLP
+1692 DISKFSEKLP
-1702 NVGTMLKNFIENL
+1702 SVGNMLKNFIGNL
-1715 GTFSDAQV
+1715 GTFTDAQV

-1740 SKVPNAGGMFTW
+1740 SKVPNAGGLCTW

-1763 DKWPGV
+1763 GKWPGV
-1769 ATKLGEFVKNL
+1769 ATKLAEFVTNL
-1780 GTFTAEQVTTVDCAS
+1780 GTFTPEQVATVDCAS
-1795 NAIVKLAEAAKK
+1795 NSIVKLAEAAKK

-1836 NLKDFVSNLGTFN
+1836 NLKNFVTNLGTFT
-1849 ADQVTTVD
+1849 DEQVTTVD
-1857 CAAQAIQKFCE
+1857 CAAKAIQKFCE

-1891 VTDKLPDVAWGIKKF
+1891 VTDKLPDVAWGIKTF
-1906 SEKIGTFTDKE
+1906 SEKLGKFSDSE

-1936 DVKDVEDLEDRADG
+1936 DVKDIEDLEGRADS
-1950 LADVADGVKNF
+1950 LSDVADGVNNF

-1971 NAENAKKNAKIFYDL
+1971 NAENAKKNAQTFYDL
-1986 TTQLASMNVDSMKTL
+1986 TTQLASMNLDSMKTL

-2007 IGENSVEKFIS
+2007 IGENTVEKFIS
-2018 AFNGDNPKTKLS
+2018 AFNGDDPKTKLS
-2030 QAIRDLI
+2030 QAVRDLV

-2048 TDVENK
+2048 GDVESK
-2054 FISIVTSA
+2054 FTSIVTST
-2062 LDKINESSMI
+2062 LDKLNESTMI
-2072 DKMKTAGKNFAK
+2072 DKMKTAGKNFAQ

-2106 DAYKAAK
+2106 DAYNAAK

-2119 SPSRKARELGN
+2119 SPSRKARKLGN
-2130 FFGLGFIKGIHEYTS
+2130 FFGLGFINGIHEYTS
-2145 DAYNESFDMADHAR
+2145 DAYGESYNMADEAR

-2178 NQPTIRPILDLSDV
+2178 NQPTIRPVLDLTDI
-2192 ESQAGTISGLFNNVS
+2192 ESGAGRINGLFKNVNV
-2207 LGTNL
+2207 GGNL
-2212 NAISTGMAS
+2212 NAITVGMRS

-2236 KLGSNLGSTG
+2236 KLGSNIGSGG

-2258 QSSVSEAIQTLIRA
+2258 QSSVAEAIQVLIRA

>member
-73 SGLEMIGTMAMFRIS
+73 SGLSMVGTMAMIRIS
-88 QSIANAGINL
+88 QSVANAGLNM
-98 VKSLSVDNVMSGWN
+98 VKSLSVDNIMSGWQ

-128 YKTEVVE
+128 YDTSVVE
-135 EQLEKLNW
+135 KQLEKLNW

-230 TLETAVAMGKVKKIG
+230 TLEVAVAMGKVKKVG
-245 KDTYQ
+245 TDTYQ
-250 SLRGNKMKFTQQ
+250 SLLGNKMKFTQQ

-297 DVMSEDHDVTLTA
+297 DIMSEDHDVTLTA

-325 DDFLKEEEIDDEK
+325 DAFLKEEEIDDEK
-338 AIAALKNMVSGFD
+338 AISALKNMVSGFD

-366 FNDTIDATKDAVST
+366 FNDTLDATKDAVST
-380 KWMNIIETL
+380 KWMNIMETL

-423 RWVDMGGRDSLHEAL
+423 RWVDMGGRNSLHEAL
-438 GNIGEAIGAI
+438 GNIGSAIGAI
-448 TKPIKEAWHEIFPP
+448 TKPIKEAWDEIFPP

-473 KFKEFTS
+473 KFKAFTAS
-480 HLKISGKTAD
+480 LKISGKTAD
-490 AIKSVFR
+490 AIKSIFR
-497 ALFSILKTGFS
+497 AFFSIIKTGLS
-508 IVKTLGKALFTLIG
+508 VVKTFGKALFTLIG
-522 VFRPLGELLI
+522 VFRPLGELVI
-532 SAVGFLSKWIDKT
+532 TAVGFLSKWVDKT

-557 TVNTVVETIKKFANA
+557 TVNTVVEAIKKFANA
-572 VGNMLKKLLSY
+572 AGNMLKKLLSY

-595 LIKNVGLAIGKFI
+595 LIKNVGLAIGKFL

-632 LIKLQGVFKSFKG
+632 LIKLQSVFKSFKG
-645 VADNAAGILESV
+645 VADNAAGILESI

-664 QKDIQAK
+664 QKDIEAK
-671 TLIKIAG
+671 TLIKIAS
-678 AVAILVGSIW
+678 AVAILAGSIW
-688 VLSSIDGAALAIGIG
+688 VLSSIDGASLVKGIG
-703 AMGLVMTELMLCFNI
+703 AMGLLMAELMLCFKE
-718 LTKITKDQKI
+718 LTKMGEDKI
-728 LLRNSLALINLSA
+728 YARSSLALISLSL
-741 SLLILSAAI
+741 SLLILGSAI
-750 KNLGSLNLGQMAI
+750 KKIGSLNFGQMMTGLI
-763 ALGGLAVAMQ
+763 GLAGTMGVLTAAIY
-773 LFIHTLKMLPD
+773 LLPD
-784 DGETKKK
+784 DGKTKKK
-791 TKGLIGLSISLLILS
+791 TKGLITLSLSLLIMS
-806 VALKKMGSMKLT
+806 VSLKKLGSMKLT
-818 EIVKSLIT
+818 EIVKSLVT
-826 MFIATKVMVGTINSI
+826 MMISLSVMIKTLSKMDPERAISKGIA
-841 NPEGAIRKALSLVV
+841 LLV
-855 LANAMVVLGLAMK
+855 LANSMIILAGALK
-868 ILGSLSWSEIGRGLA
+868 ILGSMSWGEIGRGLT
-883 AMGGALAILT
+883 AMGGALAILVL
-893 IAMNHLS
+893 AMNFLNS
-900 TGNRVASKLGS
+900 GNKSAMKVIGKGGY
-911 FASAGAKFKGG
+911 ASAK
-922 GVKFG
+922 
-927 MSGSS
+927 SGS
-932 GNYESFKSSQ
+932 
-942 GGALGKSFALLG
+942 GGAIGKSFALLG
-954 ATMSLVILGGAMK
+954 ATMSLVVLGGALK
-967 ILATM
+967 ILSTLS
-972 NWSDIGRSL
+972 WSDIGRSL
-981 AAMGGALTI
+981 TAMLGSLAILVAAMKI
-990 LVVAMRVLG
+990 MG
-999 SSVSGAL
+999 SSVKGAL
-1006 AGAGSLVIA
+1006 AGAGSLIIAANSLVI
-1015 SAALIGLAL
+1015 LAL

-1029 GSIHPDKIVK
+1029 GSIGWDKILK
-1039 SLVALAAALT
+1039 SLVALGAALT
-1049 ILGVAGY
+1049 VLGVAGY
-1056 LLKGVALDLLVVAGA
+1056 LLKGVAVDLLIVAGA
-1071 AALFGVAAVTLGV
+1071 CALFGVAAVTLGI
-1084 GLGLIAAGISAL
+1084 GLGLIATGISAL

-1132 IAEFCKVI
+1132 IIEFCKVI
-1140 MECAPLIAK
+1140 IECAPLIAK
-1149 AIGTVLL
+1149 ALGTVLL

-1176 VIQTIRAV
+1176 FIQTIRAV
-1184 TDRVPELIMSIAELL
+1184 TNRVPELIMSIAELL

-1206 MEALQILDAKT
+1206 MEALQLLDAKT

-1241 APAAAIGVVAF
+1241 APAAVIGIVAF
-1252 GILLVELM
+1252 GVLLVELM
-1260 GVMALVG
+1260 GVMTLVG
-1267 KLKGMVAGIK
+1267 KLKGMVSGIQ

-1293 IGGIIGGFGLGI
+1293 IGGIIGGFGLGV
-1305 SDTMPAIA
+1305 SDTMPQIA
-1313 TNLSQFMTNLQP
+1313 TNLSQFMINLQP
-1325 FLDGVSKVK
+1325 FLNGVSKVK

-1357 AGLGNLLSLGNSLPK
+1357 SGLGNLLILGNSLPK
-1372 LGRDLSLFMTNAK
+1372 LGKDLSLFMINAK
-1385 PFIDSAILISPNMM
+1385 PFIDGAILISPNMM
-1399 QGVQALANAIMVLTG
+1399 KGVQSLANAIMVLTG
-1414 AQLLKSMSSLFTWF
+1414 ANVLKSISSLFTWI

-1448 KDFAKNLGTFSDSQV
+1448 KNFAKNLGTFSDNQV

-1474 ALAKAAKQIP
+1474 SLAKAAKQIP

-1490 AGLVGD
+1490 AGIVGD
-1496 NSIGKWSEYLP
+1496 NSIGKWSSYLP
-1507 PLGKNLNEFVKNL
+1507 PLGKNLNEFVKSL
-1520 GTFSDSQVGA
+1520 GTFSSPQMDSVES
-1530 VTAAGNAIKGLAEA
+1530 AGNAIVALAEA
-1544 SKQIPNEGGLWSW
+1544 AKQIPNEGGLWSVLV
-1557 IAGDNSI
+1557 GDNSI
-1564 GKFSEYLP
+1564 GKFAYQLPSTGLCLAAMAKSLQGFSSES
-1572 EVGKNLADM
+1572 VD
-1581 ATQLQSFTE
+1581 
-1590 EQVGSIK
+1590 VIR
-1597 NAGLAIA
+1597 NAGESIAALAIA
-1604 ALAEAA
+1604 AS
-1610 NKIPNTGGIVSWFT
+1610 KIPNSGGLVSLFT

-1629 STFTDKLPGVATN
+1629 SKFADKLPGVATN

-1663 AGDAIAS
+1663 AGDAIAA
-1670 LAKAANKIPNT
+1670 LANAASKIPNSSGLVSLFT
-1681 GGIASWFAGDN
+1681 GDN
-1692 DISKFSDKLP
+1692 DISKFADKLP
-1702 NVGTMLKNFIENL
+1702 SVGTMLKNFIGNL
-1715 GTFSDAQV
+1715 GTFTEAQV
-1723 ASTDC
+1723 TSTDC
-1728 AGQAIARLAEAA
+1728 AGQAIARLAKAA
-1740 SKVPNAGGMFTW
+1740 SDVPNAGSMFTW

-1758 ISQFA
+1758 ISKFA
-1763 DKWPGV
+1763 DKLPGV
-1769 ATKLGEFVKNL
+1769 ATNLKNFVNNL
-1780 GTFTAEQVTTVDCAS
+1780 GTFTDEQVATTDCAGR
-1795 NAIVKLAEAAKK
+1795 AIKALANAAKD
-1807 VPAVGGLV
+1807 VPNVGGLV
-1815 SWFTGESDLS
+1815 SLFTGENDISQ
-1825 AFAGKFPGVGT
+1825 FADKFPGVGT
-1836 NLKDFVSNLGTFN
+1836 NLKGFVTNLGTFST
-1849 ADQVTTVD
+1849 DQVNTVD
-1857 CAAQAIQKFCE
+1857 AAGKSIAALAK
-1868 AADACPKSGGLVSW
+1868 AADEIPNSGGLVSL
-1882 FTGDKDISK
+1882 FTGDNDISK
-1891 VTDKLPDVAWGIKKF
+1891 FADKFPTVASGIKGYAD
-1906 SEKIGTFTDKE
+1906 KIGTFGKDK
-1917 VASITAATEALKRI
+1917 VDSVNASTEAIK
-1931 TYFAN
+1931 A
-1936 DVKDVEDLEDRADG
+1936 
-1950 LADVADGVKNF
+1950 
-1961 VEGLAKISSE
+1961 LAKIDDIDFGGLKDNSSDMAGVGT
-1971 NAENAKKNAKIFYDL
+1971 NMANFITK
-1986 TTQLASMNVDSMKTL
+1986 LASSSKDTTDLAKTNADAFVELVTKFNNV
-2001 GDSMKN
+2001 
-2007 IGENSVEKFIS
+2007 
-2018 AFNGDNPKTKLS
+2018 NGDNIKKIGDGLKTIGETGINKFVESLS
-2030 QAIRDLI
+2030 GDSPVTKVTQAIRDLI
-2037 TKLIDTLESKR
+2037 NKLIDTMETKR
-2048 TDVENK
+2048 SDIEAK
-2054 FISIVTSA
+2054 FTSIVTSA
-2062 LDKINESSMI
+2062 IDKLNESTMI
-2072 DKMKTAGKNFAK
+2072 DKVKTAGKNFAQ

-2106 DAYKAAK
+2106 DAYNAAK

-2119 SPSRKARELGN
+2119 SPSRKARKLGN
-2130 FFGLGFIKGIHEYTS
+2130 FFGLGFINGIHEYTS
-2145 DAYNESFDMADHAR
+2145 DAYGESYNMADEAR

-2168 VNDILNDGRT
+2168 VNDILNDDRT
-2178 NQPTIRPILDLSDV
+2178 NQPTIRPVLDLTDI
-2192 ESQAGTISGLFNNVS
+2192 ESGAGRINGLFKNVNV
-2207 LGTNL
+2207 GGNL
-2212 NAISTGMAS
+2212 NAITVGMRS

-2236 KLGSNLGSTG
+2236 KLGSNIGSSG

-2258 QSSVSEAIQTLIRA
+2258 QSSVAEAIQVLIRA